1 MDPQKRETIEQMMR
15 RDVASG
21 NIGVKIKMPGENNSD
36 ELNDIVNYAPT
47 SEYTTYET
55 GRRDD
60 AGNPIMSSDV
70 MDLMMTK
77 SYEPQKESD
86 WSVSNIVDAV
96 YTKLREN
103 FYDGSVQPVD
113 FDNPYY
119 TQGMTAPPEPITG
132 KDLIKGVMPDSFQA
146 SKLYADYFY
155 GEDEKREQIK
165 KAHDLTGIRA
175 ETIANDPDVWEKVMK
190 IVQRAEKL
198 KKVPGMLD
206 ANGDLN
212 MRRVYEAMPYL
223 KEIVEKRGTNEAVMM
238 LNNAE
243 GLQTVNDAYSN
254 EFMRFA
260 GSVATGVE
268 RGYYNI
274 RKQMTYANAMIGRRK
289 LTEDE
294 QNWITALDKKKD
306 ELPEYSY
313 GGVGQTVGAMIGGAA
328 ENIPMIA
335 SAQGIGAVAG
345 GITLAVTKNP
355 GAAANVG
362 RAAAIVVMGLEIG
375 GSQYEENLNKLDAK
389 GRAMYTPTQ
398 AAALSATQ
406 GLAEG
411 VIEQLALQKIAR
423 TIFGRGEAK
432 SLRDLYAGAGAKD
445 LALAAEGATA
455 NEAARTLIKERIL
468 GAAKAGAI
476 TFNTELQEEFAQQ
489 VSDMV
494 IENMAQMA
502 LKGDDAEISSVRQ
515 ILQKSTAAAIEAAP
529 SIMGFGLIGFGG
541 HVGAHTNTMLG
552 ARAHMENLI
561 KDRLYRSVNENQHL
575 MNTVEAVGD
584 NLKNVQE
591 LQGKAPDLVNEML
604 DSQNRRYGIET
615 TAVDIVSLNQEEGG
629 AELVQEIAAANN
641 ISAEE
646 LQACADGT
654 GMLPVKTSTL
664 QQMTANLDDGKRKA
678 LFQNITKSSDLFT
691 DKQAQHEAKIVK
703 EVLSAFQSK
712 TEEEVGDSV
721 DRYVESA
728 FAEHE
733 HRALARDI
741 LLADV
746 NHPAAEIK
754 RRMNRLDSDLAELT
768 AVQNDGSAE
777 AAEYLAQIQP
787 EIEKINAQKDALEA
801 VAGAIKGLQPGDVV
815 ATAELSPEARSVYHE
830 LAGQLGGAKSKKA
843 RTAAR
848 ASALLA
854 ARYADR
860 MAAIYSEVK
869 GEPYTAADYI
879 RDHLRVDAYADDQK
893 KEAAKKKAEIV
904 KGFIDENFPDANE
917 REMAVAATLQDAVS
931 PAKGWRTLYKD
942 IVSERDELLRPA
954 LDALDRGMGNGV
966 DIVPIDDDGR
976 GIRVSN
982 NEPWYRDFYKEHGR
996 APRKGELIDLAY
1008 LLTVGDSSAPQVEGW
1023 MPSSQEAVDAMQEAR
1038 AQLDE
1043 LNGYIHTLEN
1053 IKERMMQMDAVANS
1067 KFYQMSYWEKMALEK
1082 FNHRVVDIQFV
1093 EVDEKQALKSAF
1105 IGIRYDDNVYQIGDE
1120 LENSHDWP
1128 EGNWTE
1134 TELDGACA
1142 VDVMNFGGDYQDLD
1156 ELKEHAIEQ
1165 LNDSNEYLNENVYL
1179 ISGTSYEYGNDPNE
1193 VILRNPEVI
1202 GILKLVRWDE
1212 LSEEEQEQYRQRQ
1225 EETSDEVSTE
1235 QNTGLQFTYD
1245 GKDAGDL
1252 SGDVLEGLEWLDG
1265 WKNVHDTESLREKY
1279 NDLLASGERTVES
1292 DKKYLAHVNKALAM
1306 LEKNPNT
1313 TKEDFAKEFHP
1324 DSYIMST
1331 INYPSSDGLAADL
1344 VYEKEGI
1351 QKSIDMSQHRV
1362 DVLKKI
1368 DPDKLRWKE
1377 PETETFEQSAW
1388 HGSPYDFREFL
1399 LEMIDTG
1406 EGAQAHGWGL
1416 YTAQDRAVSEEY
1428 KEHLKENHK
1437 TLYTML
1443 YDGKPIADAPPEV
1456 QQALQA
1462 LEDNAHD
1469 VERMGAAAVI
1479 ARERKWHVREK
1490 ENWDG
1495 IVAEFDRPLALY
1507 EENPKVS
1514 MRELRASVPKHSNA
1528 GMTIDAAKP
1537 SEKGGRRTAADV
1549 VRALNMYRVM
1559 FVGYA
1564 RKEEV
1569 AIHALDSVD
1578 PEKVHLDV
1586 KRPVGK
1592 LYHVEIPDDDVLL
1605 DEQKSFDE
1613 QTKFVQ
1619 EKLEE
1624 MFSRADTY
1632 TLLSRLGKTD
1642 TRFDDLSGDYD
1653 DLLSMEDT
1661 LSRSD
1666 EVYEWQKEEAE
1677 ELRRTYEKNLVDLL
1691 DGATLPQVYL
1701 RRFKSGREIYQSISD
1716 VFSQLRG
1723 DKEAS
1728 LALNEVGIKGITYD
1742 GQRDGRCY
1750 VIFDDKA
1757 IQIIEKFN
1765 QEQAHGAKGN
1775 ITATL
1780 GGTQRLIS
1788 LMQAADQSTFMHE
1801 MAHNFLFDLEHIAEV
1816 APESRYAK
1824 DLAAIQ
1830 KWATWTKGAADE
1842 YVGTASAA
1850 EFRNREEKI
1859 LAAEKKGDAAEV
1871 ERLKREWM
1879 QERFARGF
1887 EEYLR
1892 SGEAPAQGLRAV
1904 FRRFKAWLTRI
1915 YKDVTGAGVRAS
1927 AEVEAIMARMI
1938 ATDEEIEAA
1947 AVVKRAQRLQKIDP
1961 ELLTADSAETMIQ
1974 WETEAKERA
1983 KETLLKE
1990 LIREMQGRDVD
2001 AHMKDYEA
2009 QLKVEMRENPVW
2021 QAEAVAETFGV
2032 GQVIASGYY
2041 PTVEAYEKAL
2051 KDAGGGFDAAYN
2063 RQMREERERY
2073 KAEMPNAETIAQ
2085 RAEELLASEEYTA
2098 RQTALEGELLN
2109 EYIKAYDNAPQRL
2122 KDAMIGVVRA
2132 LEREEDA
2139 PLEKA
2144 VTALK
2149 YAFRWQEKQ
2158 AKEIDDLR
2166 ALLSSAKESGEED
2179 RAKMREK
2186 FGEAFN
2192 RLKLSAAQ
2200 NLEAVRS
2207 LRDSAAG
2214 RVAAMRAYAQQH
2226 LEDAPIHEATNTR
2239 HWMRQ
2244 VQSAAKE
2251 AERHLT
2257 NMLRKNNGIEK
2268 EDTGDKDLAAARAA
2282 KTRQLAMEA
2291 MTHESVKLKRELDRL
2306 VKYFARREKNLANDK
2321 TAKIDGNHRYFIHHL
2336 MYVFDLRRSDGMPLM
2351 GDGVRSW
2358 PALMEELKNSNDG
2371 LDGVE
2376 IPDWLSSAATARDK
2390 QRKYTQLSMQEL
2402 RDLRM
2407 LIEFLYV
2414 TGRNKNTLLISG
2426 ENIDEVAARMYQN
2439 YEEHIGE
2446 QDGGKEAHA
2455 YMVQLLKPET
2465 MLKVIGGKSGAI
2477 VDYLYN
2483 TLFDAQEKKTEAL
2496 EKNAKR
2502 LEVIIG
2508 QYYTQKERRKAWSKK
2523 LGINLTDG
2531 TELTKEN
2538 VLSMALNWGN
2548 KGNRSRLVAGLSTK
2562 TPYTENDVEEIF
2574 AKTMTKKDWA
2584 FVQEIWD
2591 YLNEHG
2597 DAVNEVVEKTTGTPM
2612 KRVAPDEFTIEASTG
2627 EPLTIRGGYYPI
2639 RYDPKRSERAADQE
2653 LATVAESVGGAMAFG
2668 SGMGS
2673 TKNRANGAPLGRPLD
2688 LSLDVMYRHIDQQI
2702 HIATM
2707 RLACRDV
2714 YKLMSHSAVKEPILQ
2729 SLGKDAYDSL
2739 KRWVESVWQEP
2750 MNNNLYIE
2758 TKAEEWRANTVTAIM
2773 AFRVS
2778 TALLN
2783 ASNIMPMADRLGT
2796 ANAILAMLQY
2806 LRHPQRIRQFVLNDS
2821 AFMRNRAHNM
2831 DRDLNTKGK
2840 DVFGGK
2846 YSVRKFLVKYGTWLM
2861 EETDMLCSIPTY
2873 YWTYQERYNKEL
2885 IDGADEIIARERA
2898 HREAHEAVRSIFG
2911 SADSID
2917 RSAVQRSQSGLVK
2930 AFTPFFSFFNAQMN
2944 AVWEKYYAGRY
2955 DKHKT
2960 NFVERYSA
2968 FVRSYLF
2975 RFVAMAAIETV
2986 IRQSLEAISAG
2997 SGDKKDKD
3005 EWYRKFLK
3013 QWAANSIGSV
3023 ASGFPVINMAGE
3035 IVQGMITGKLQQG
3048 RNSGVVFAAVG
3059 RLTDPIQM
3067 AHSLQSDKSK
3077 IDAIDFGRAL
3087 TKGVAGTMYAVPD
3100 TLTDGFWNT
3109 ARFMTDNYRLNNP
3122 DDLREFIAKTILD
3135 KKLKQK

>member
-1 MDPQKRETIEQMMR
+1 MKPEEAAELHKRILSDAFNPET
-15 RDVASG
+15 AWYPY
-21 NIGVKIKMPGENNSD
+21 NPAYHNSD
-36 ELNDIVNYAPT
+36 ELNDIPNYAPT
-47 SEYTTYET
+47 SEYATYDT

-60 AGNPIMSSDV
+60 AGNPIMSSDL
-70 MDLMMTK
+70 MDSMMTK
-77 SYEPQKESD
+77 SYEPQKEPD
-86 WSVSNIVDAV
+86 WSVSNIADAV
-96 YTKLREN
+96 YTKLRDN

-119 TQGMTAPPEPITG
+119 TKDMTAPPEPITG
-132 KDLIKGVMPDSFQA
+132 KDLIKGAMPESFQA

-198 KKVPGMLD
+198 KKLPGMVD

-212 MRRVYEAMPYL
+212 MSRVYEAMPYL
-223 KEIVEKRGTNEAVMM
+223 REIVEKRGTNEAVMM
-238 LNNAE
+238 LQNAE

-274 RKQMTYANAMIGRRK
+274 RKQLTYANAMIGRRK

-294 QNWITALDKKKD
+294 QNWITALDKKKE

-313 GGVGQTVGAMIGGAA
+313 GGVGQAVGAMIGGAA

-355 GAAANVG
+355 GTAANVG
-362 RAAAIVVMGLEIG
+362 RAAAIAVMGLEIG
-375 GSQYEENLNKLDAK
+375 GSQYEENLSKLDAK

-502 LKGDDAEISSVRQ
+502 LKGDDAEISSVRK

-604 DSQNRRYGIET
+604 DSQNRRYGMET
-615 TAVDIVSLNQEEGG
+615 TSVDIVSLNQEEGG

-664 QQMTANLDDGKRKA
+664 QQMTTHLDESKRKA
-678 LFQNITKSSDLFT
+678 LFQNITKSSDLYT

-703 EVLSAFQSK
+703 EILGAFREK

-728 FAEHE
+728 FAEYE

-768 AVQNDGSAE
+768 AVQSDGGAE
-777 AAEYLAQIQP
+777 SAEYLAHIQP
-787 EIEKINAQKDALEA
+787 EIDKINAQKGALEA
-801 VAGAIKGLQPGDVV
+801 VAGTIKSLQPGDVV
-815 ATAELSPEARSVYHE
+815 ATAELSPEARGVYHE

-869 GEPYTAADYI
+869 GEPYTAADYM
-879 RDHLRVDAYADDQK
+879 REHLSVDAYADDQK

-966 DIVPIDDDGR
+966 DIVPVDDDGR

-996 APRKGELIDLAY
+996 VPRKGELIDLAY

-1023 MPSSQEAVDAMQEAR
+1023 MPSSQGAVDAMQEAR
-1038 AQLDE
+1038 AELDE

-1053 IKERMMQMDAVANS
+1053 IKERMMQMDTAVLNQEETVSSDQKLEVDTIAWGRQVDAFMSMPDKNS
-1067 KFYQMSYWEKMALEK
+1067 MRVYKIMETPLVFSLLNDQGFHVHLGRDIAISHAMLWKVLREKEVKGKSHGHALEMTPEIVK
-1082 FNHRVVDIQFV
+1082 ELPR
-1093 EVDEKQALKSAF
+1093 ALA
-1105 IGIRYDDNVYQIGDE
+1105 
-1120 LENSHDWP
+1120 
-1128 EGNWTE
+1128 
-1134 TELDGACA
+1134 
-1142 VDVMNFGGDYQDLD
+1142 
-1156 ELKEHAIEQ
+1156 
-1165 LNDSNEYLNENVYL
+1165 
-1179 ISGTSYEYGNDPNE
+1179 DPIM
-1193 VILRNPEVI
+1193 ILRNRKGDDPSAP
-1202 GILKLVRWDE
+1202 ILP
-1212 LSEEEQEQYRQRQ
+1212 
-1225 EETSDEVSTE
+1225 DEVVAVVDLQDKNGSTAIVPIVLKE
-1235 QNTGLQFTYD
+1235 RNGKYMLKTFF
-1245 GKDAGDL
+1245 GKDDPTWFQKRMML
-1252 SGDVLEGLEWLDG
+1252 GDVLYAHKKRALD
-1265 WKNVHDTESLREKY
+1265 WV
-1279 NDLLASGERTVES
+1279 
-1292 DKKYLAHVNKALAM
+1292 KAIQRHEAPGRFTLQ
-1306 LEKNPNT
+1306 
-1313 TKEDFAKEFHP
+1313 
-1324 DSYIMST
+1324 DSFFKSIST
-1331 INYPSSDGLAADL
+1331 DADL
-1344 VYEKEGI
+1344 VKARADNEG
-1351 QKSIDMSQHRV
+1351 
-1362 DVLKKI
+1362 
-1368 DPDKLRWKE
+1368 
-1377 PETETFEQSAW
+1377 FYQSAW
-1388 HGSPYDFREFL
+1388 HGTPHDFREFL
-1399 LEMIDTG
+1399 LEMIGTG

-1416 YTAQDRAVSEEY
+1416 YFAQDRKVSQGY
-1428 KEHLKENHK
+1428 KERLSVKGI
-1437 TLYTML
+1437 T
-1443 YDGKPIADAPPEV
+1443 YDGKDVSEFPYHIRSELNDIK
-1456 QQALQA
+1456 
-1462 LEDNAHD
+1462 NNKGAH
-1469 VERMGAAAVI
+1469 
-1479 ARERKWHVREK
+1479 
-1490 ENWDG
+1490 
-1495 IVAEFDRPLALY
+1495 
-1507 EENPKVS
+1507 
-1514 MRELRASVPKHSNA
+1514 
-1528 GMTIDAAKP
+1528 TIDEYLQKRI
-1537 SEKGGRRTAADV
+1537 SS
-1549 VRALNMYRVM
+1549 LS
-1559 FVGYA
+1559 
-1564 RKEEV
+1564 EEV
-1569 AIHALDSVD
+1569 ADYEKQLAILQRAMDFCDEHPRDPALGNTEFWKILDDFNEDDKRVAHQRLAAKQAFQE
-1578 PEKVHLDV
+1578 EKVPLREAYNVIQDVYMGWTGLVSTEREALQWLKNLDV
-1586 KRPVGK
+1586 DK
-1592 LYHVEIPDDDVLL
+1592 LEIKKLGSLFEVEIPDDDVLL
-1605 DEQKSFDE
+1605 DEQKPFDK
-1613 QTKFVQ
+1613 QPKFVQ

-1624 MFSRADTY
+1624 LFADSDRKQKEH
-1632 TLLSRLGKTD
+1632 LAESIRRSEERIK
-1642 TRFDDLSGDYD
+1642 DYD
-1653 DLLSMEDT
+1653 LVLNENASIEERQAAT
-1661 LSRSD
+1661 ERLIQSGV
-1666 EVYEWQKEEAE
+1666 VYEVPLERALDPEYRRDF
-1677 ELRRTYEKNLVDLL
+1677 EL
-1691 DGATLPQVYL
+1691 
-1701 RRFKSGREIYQSISD
+1701 GRENAEYYKEGYEEKLKNYETILKTYRNGGALYESLSSSLGSD
-1716 VFSQLRG
+1716 
-1723 DKEAS
+1723 KAAS
-1728 LALNEVGIKGITYD
+1728 LALNEVGIKGIAYD

-1750 VIFDDKA
+1750 VIFDDQA
-1757 IQIIEKFN
+1757 IQIIEKYN
-1765 QEQAHGAKGN
+1765 QDHTHGAKGN
-1775 ITATL
+1775 ITATH
-1780 GGTQRLIS
+1780 GGMHRLIS
-1788 LMQAADQSTFMHE
+1788 LMESADQSTFMHE
-1801 MAHNFLFDLEHIAEV
+1801 MAHNFLFDMEHLAEI

-1824 DLAAIQ
+1824 DLATIQ
-1830 KWATWTKGAADE
+1830 NWASWTKGAADE

-1859 LAAEKKGDAAEV
+1859 LAAEKKGDAAET

-1892 SGEAPAQGLRAV
+1892 SGEAPAQGLRSV

-1947 AVVKRAQRLQKIDP
+1947 AVIKRAQRLQKIDP
-1961 ELLTADSAETMIQ
+1961 ELLNADSAETMIQ

-1990 LIREMQGRDVD
+1990 LIREMQGRNVD
-2001 AHMKDYEA
+2001 AHMEEYEA
-2009 QLKVEMRENPVW
+2009 QLKAEMRENPVW

-2041 PTVEAYEKAL
+2041 PTAEAYEKAL

-2085 RAEELLASEEYTA
+2085 RAEEALASQEYSA

-2122 KDAMIGVVRA
+2122 KDAMIGVARA

-2158 AKEIDDLR
+2158 AQEIDDLR
-2166 ALLSSAKESGEED
+2166 ALLASAKESGEED

-2226 LEDAPIHEATNTR
+2226 LENAPIHEATNTR

-2251 AERHLT
+2251 TERHLT

-2268 EDTGDKDLAAARAA
+2268 EDTGDKDLAAARTA

-2291 MTHESVKLKRELDRL
+2291 MTHESVKLKRELDRM

-2321 TAKIDGNHRYFIHHL
+2321 TGKIDGNHRYFIHHL
-2336 MYVFDLRRSDGMPLM
+2336 LYVFGLRRSDGVPFM
-2351 GDGVRSW
+2351 GEGARSW
-2358 PALMEELKNSNDG
+2358 SELMQEIKDSNDG
-2371 LDGVE
+2371 FDDVD
-2376 IPDWLSSAATARDK
+2376 IPEWLTSAATSRDT
-2390 QRKYTQLSMQEL
+2390 QRKYTELSMQEL

-2407 LIEFLYV
+2407 LVEYLYV
-2414 TGRNKNTLLISG
+2414 TGRNKNTLLTSG

-2496 EKNAKR
+2496 EENAKR

-2508 QYYTQKERRKAWSKK
+2508 QYYTQKDRRKAWSKK

-2548 KGNRSRLVAGLSTK
+2548 EGNRSRLVAGLSTK
-2562 TPYTENDVEEIF
+2562 TPYMEKDVEEIF

-2597 DAVNEVVEKTTGTPM
+2597 DAVNEIVEKSAGTPM
-2612 KRVAPDEFTIEASTG
+2612 KRVAPDEFTIEVSTG
-2627 EPLTIRGGYYPI
+2627 EELTIRGGYYPI

-2714 YKLMSHSAVKEPILQ
+2714 YKLLNHSAVKEPILQ
-2729 SLGKDAYDSL
+2729 TLGKDAYDSL
-2739 KRWVESVWQEP
+2739 KRWVENTWQEP

-2796 ANAILAMLQY
+2796 VNAIQAMLQY

-2840 DVFGGK
+2840 DIFGGK
-2846 YSVRKFLVKYGTWLM
+2846 NSVRKCLIKYGTWLM
-2861 EETDMLCSIPTY
+2861 EETDMLCSVPTY
-2873 YWTYQERYNKEL
+2873 YWTYQGRYNKEVA
-2885 IDGADEIIARERA
+2885 DGTDEIIARERA

-2955 DKHKT
+2955 DKHKSS
-2960 NFVERYSA
+2960 FVERYSG

-2975 RFVAMAAIETV
+2975 RFVAMAAIETM
-2986 IRQSLEAISAG
+2986 IRQSLEAVSAG

-3005 EWYRKFLK
+3005 EWYKKFLK
-3013 QWAANSIGSV
+3013 QWAANSLGSV
-3023 ASGFPVINMAGE
+3023 ASGFPVINMVGE
-3035 IVQGMITGKLQQG
+3035 IAQGMITGKLQQG

-3067 AHSLQSDKSK
+3067 AYSLQSDKSK

-3087 TKGVAGTMYAVPD
+3087 TKGIAGTMYAVPD

>member
-36 ELNDIVNYAPT
+36 ELNDITNYAPT
-47 SEYTTYET
+47 SAYTTYDT
-55 GRRDD
+55 GRRDE

-96 YTKLREN
+96 YTKLWEN
-103 FYDGSVQPVD
+103 FYDGSVHPVD

-132 KDLIKGVMPDSFQA
+132 KDLIKGVMPESFQA

-175 ETIANDPDVWEKVMK
+175 ETIANDPEVWEKVMK

-306 ELPEYSY
+306 ELPKYSY

-362 RAAAIVVMGLEIG
+362 RAAAIAVMGLEIG

-423 TIFGRGEAK
+423 TIFGRGDAK
-432 SLRDLYAGAGAKD
+432 TLRDLYVGAGAKD
-445 LALAAEGATA
+445 LTLAAEGVAA
-455 NEAARTLIKERIL
+455 NEAARTLIKDRIL

-489 VSDMV
+489 ASDIV

-502 LKGDDAEISSVRQ
+502 LKGDDAEVSSVSK

-615 TAVDIVSLNQEEGG
+615 TTVDIVSLNQEEGG

-712 TEEEVGDSV
+712 TEEEVGDFV

-728 FAEHE
+728 FAEHD

-754 RRMNRLDSDLAELT
+754 RRMNRLDADLTELT
-768 AVQNDGSAE
+768 AVQNGGSAE
-777 AAEYLAQIQP
+777 AAEHLAQIRP

-815 ATAELSPEARSVYHE
+815 ATAELSPDARSVYHE

-843 RTAAR
+843 RAAAR

-869 GEPYTAADYI
+869 GEPYTAADYM

-942 IVSERDELLRPA
+942 IVADRDELLRPA

-966 DIVPIDDDGR
+966 DIIQNGEDGR

-996 APRKGELIDLAY
+996 PPRKGELIDLAY

-1023 MPSSQEAVDAMQEAR
+1023 MPSSQEDVDAMQEAR

-1053 IKERMMQMDAVANS
+1053 IKERMMQMDVVAGSVYAQSTSVPSEQKDAVRKQYEGTVQWMKAPNGKATNLTEDQWLTVRTPAFKSWFGDWENDPANAS
-1067 KFYQMSYWEKMALEK
+1067 KVIDENGEPL
-1082 FNHRVVDIQFV
+1082 VVYHGTP
-1093 EVDEKQALKSAF
+1093 L
-1105 IGIRYDDNVYQIGDE
+1105 
-1120 LENSHDWP
+1120 
-1128 EGNWTE
+1128 
-1134 TELDGACA
+1134 
-1142 VDVMNFGGDYQDLD
+1142 GGFDTFKRQQNYFTSMKWYADRYQDESTSSNFVPDKHENPGKKMTYALFLNIRKPFDTRNRKERKIFEKEFYRQWGYGAPLSDKGLPDWTDGDDLQEFFEENGYDYDGLLLD
-1156 ELKEHAIEQ
+1156 EGGIPDNHGG
-1165 LNDSNEYLNENVYL
+1165 V
-1179 ISGTSYEYGNDPNE
+1179 ISRGISY
-1193 VILRNPEVI
+1193 V
-1202 GILKLVRWDE
+1202 
-1212 LSEEEQEQYRQRQ
+1212 
-1225 EETSDEVSTE
+1225 
-1235 QNTGLQFTYD
+1235 
-1245 GKDAGDL
+1245 
-1252 SGDVLEGLEWLDG
+1252 
-1265 WKNVHDTESLREKY
+1265 
-1279 NDLLASGERTVES
+1279 
-1292 DKKYLAHVNKALAM
+1292 
-1306 LEKNPNT
+1306 
-1313 TKEDFAKEFHP
+1313 
-1324 DSYIMST
+1324 
-1331 INYPSSDGLAADL
+1331 
-1344 VYEKEGI
+1344 
-1351 QKSIDMSQHRV
+1351 
-1362 DVLKKI
+1362 
-1368 DPDKLRWKE
+1368 
-1377 PETETFEQSAW
+1377 TFESNQIKSVDNNGAFSADDANIYHQSAW

-1399 LEMIDTG
+1399 LSAIGTG

-1416 YTAQDRAVSEEY
+1416 YFAQNRRTSEEY
-1428 KEHLKENHK
+1428 KKRLAKITQE
-1437 TLYTML
+1437 YYA
-1443 YDGKPIADAPPEV
+1443 YDGKGYNEYDYKDPIS
-1456 QQALQA
+1456 QALS
-1462 LEDNAHD
+1462 LFKNRGGLSTD
-1469 VERMGAAAVI
+1469 GKII
-1479 ARERKWHVREK
+1479 AENLSTFIKESRAKAKRFEK
-1490 ENWDG
+1490 LASELG
-1495 IVAEFDRPLALY
+1495 IVIEAYEKNPNITFADLY
-1507 EENPKVS
+1507 KVS
-1514 MRELRASVPKHSNA
+1514 KSRTVKAIMKEVPPH
-1528 GMTIDAAKP
+1528 
-1537 SEKGGRRTAADV
+1537 KGKKSPAVEDV
-1549 VRALNMYRVM
+1549 VAKLRRREELAEQDTDMYEGHVAL
-1559 FVGYA
+1559 F
-1564 RKEEV
+1564 KL
-1569 AIHALDSVD
+1569 LDPKKISF
-1578 PEKVHLDV
+1578 EKRRGSLF
-1586 KRPVGK
+1586 K
-1592 LYHVEIPDDDVLL
+1592 VEIPDEDVLL
-1605 DEQKSFDE
+1605 DEQKTMKEQPPKVQKAFKKLIKSLNAKEADKLLAALGYDIRNDRYHAVSAEKGRLSHLIGAPRAAGRGARFVTTILLEHGYTKEDIARFKADKEAGEQETQKLRAKYKERMDSLDEELLSFANEYIDDSLDE
-1613 QTKFVQ
+1613 NTGEELYRAL
-1619 EKLEE
+1619 EKL
-1624 MFSRADTY
+1624 
-1632 TLLSRLGKTD
+1632 
-1642 TRFDDLSGDYD
+1642 
-1653 DLLSMEDT
+1653 
-1661 LSRSD
+1661 
-1666 EVYEWQKEEAE
+1666 YESPKA
-1677 ELRRTYEKNLVDLL
+1677 
-1691 DGATLPQVYL
+1691 
-1701 RRFKSGREIYQSISD
+1701 
-1716 VFSQLRG
+1716 
-1723 DKEAS
+1723 AS
-1728 LALNEVGIKGITYD
+1728 LALNEIGIKGITYD
-1742 GQRDGRCY
+1742 GRRDGRCF
-1750 VIFDDKA
+1750 VIFDDQA

-1775 ITATL
+1775 ITATH
-1780 GGTQRLIS
+1780 GGMHRLIS
-1788 LMQAADQSTFMHE
+1788 LMESADQSTFMHE
-1801 MAHNFLFDLEHIAEV
+1801 MAHNFLFDMEHLAEI

-1830 KWATWTKGAADE
+1830 NWTSWTKGAADE

-1850 EFRNREEKI
+1850 EFRAREEKI
-1859 LAAEKKGDAAEV
+1859 LAAEKKGDAVEA

-1961 ELLTADSAETMIQ
+1961 ELMTADSAETMIQ

-2073 KAEMPNAETIAQ
+2073 KTEMPNAELIAQ
-2085 RAEELLASEEYTA
+2085 RAEEVLASEEYTA

-2122 KDAMIGVVRA
+2122 KNAMIGVARA
-2132 LEREEDA
+2132 LERGEDA

-2158 AKEIDDLR
+2158 TQEIDALR

-2186 FGEAFN
+2186 FGEAFD

-2207 LRDSAAG
+2207 LRDSAKG
-2214 RVAAMRAYAQQH
+2214 RVATMRAYAQQH
-2226 LEDAPIHEATNTR
+2226 LENAPIHEATNTR

-2351 GDGVRSW
+2351 GDGARSW
-2358 PALMEELKNSNDG
+2358 TALMEELKNSNDG

-2407 LIEFLYV
+2407 FIEFLYV
-2414 TGRNKNTLLISG
+2414 TGRNKNTLLTSG
-2426 ENIDEVAARMYQN
+2426 ENVDEVAARMYQN

-2531 TELTKEN
+2531 TELTQEN

-2548 KGNRSRLVAGLSTK
+2548 EGNRSRLVAGLSTK
-2562 TPYTENDVEEIF
+2562 TPYTENDVEGIF
-2574 AKTMTKKDWA
+2574 AKTMTKKDWV

-2597 DAVNEVVEKTTGTPM
+2597 DAVNEVVEKSAGTPM

-2627 EPLTIRGGYYPI
+2627 ELLTIRGGYYPI

-2668 SGMGS
+2668 AGMGS

-2714 YKLMSHSAVKEPILQ
+2714 YKLMNHSAVKESILQ
-2729 SLGKDAYDSL
+2729 SLGKDAYESL

-2796 ANAILAMLQY
+2796 ANAIQAILQY

-2846 YSVRKFLVKYGTWLM
+2846 NSVRKFLVKYGTWLM

-2885 IDGADEIIARERA
+2885 IDGTDEIIARERA

-2986 IRQSLEAISAG
+2986 IRQSLEAVSAG

-3087 TKGVAGTMYAVPD
+3087 TKGVAGTIYAVPD

>member
-1 MDPQKRETIEQMMR
+1 MDPQKRAEIEQMMR

-47 SEYTTYET
+47 SEYTIYDT

-86 WSVSNIVDAV
+86 WSVSNIADAV
-96 YTKLREN
+96 YTKLRDN

-119 TQGMTAPPEPITG
+119 TKDMTAPPEPITG
-132 KDLIKGVMPDSFQA
+132 KDLIKGAMPESFQA

-198 KKVPGMLD
+198 KKLPGMVD

-212 MRRVYEAMPYL
+212 MSRVYEAMPYL
-223 KEIVEKRGTNEAVMM
+223 REIVEKHGTNEAVMM
-238 LNNAE
+238 LQNAE
-243 GLQTVNDAYSN
+243 GLRTVGDAYNN
-254 EFMRFA
+254 EFTRFA

-274 RKQMTYANAMIGRRK
+274 RKQLTYANAMIGRRK

-294 QNWITALDKKKD
+294 QNWITALDKKKE

-313 GGVGQTVGAMIGGAA
+313 GGVGQAVGAMIGGAA

-362 RAAAIVVMGLEIG
+362 RAAAIAVMGLEIG
-375 GSQYEENLNKLDAK
+375 GSQYEENLSKLDAK

-432 SLRDLYAGAGAKD
+432 SLRDLYVGAGAKD

-604 DSQNRRYGIET
+604 DSQNRRYGMET
-615 TAVDIVSLNQEEGG
+615 TSVDIVSLNQEEGG

-664 QQMTANLDDGKRKA
+664 QQMTTHLDESKRKA
-678 LFQNITKSSDLFT
+678 LFQNITKSSDLYT

-703 EVLSAFQSK
+703 EILGAFREK

-768 AVQNDGSAE
+768 AVQSDGGAE
-777 AAEYLAQIQP
+777 SAEYLAQIQP
-787 EIEKINAQKDALEA
+787 EIDKINAQKGALEA
-801 VAGAIKGLQPGDVV
+801 VAGTIKSLQPGDVV
-815 ATAELSPEARSVYHE
+815 ATAELSPEARGAYHE
-830 LAGQLGGAKSKKA
+830 LAGQLGDAKSKKA

-860 MAAIYSEVK
+860 MAKVYSEVK
-869 GEPYTAADYI
+869 GEPYTAADYM
-879 RDHLRVDAYADDQK
+879 REHLRVDARADDK
-893 KEAAKKKAEIV
+893 KREAAKKKAEVV
-904 KGFIDENFPDANE
+904 KDFIDTHFPDAAE
-917 REMAVAATLQDAVS
+917 REMAVIATMQDAVS

-942 IVSERDELLRPA
+942 FVAERDELLRPA
-954 LDALDRGMGNGV
+954 MDALGRGMGNGV

-982 NEPWYRDFYKEHGR
+982 NEPWYQDFYKENGR
-996 APRKGELIDLAY
+996 APRKSELMDLAY
-1008 LLTVGDSSAPQVEGW
+1008 LLTVGDSSAPRVENW
-1023 MPSSQEAVDAMQEAR
+1023 MPSSQEDVDAMQGAK
-1038 AQLDE
+1038 AHLDE
-1043 LNGYIHTLEN
+1043 LNSYIHTLEN
-1053 IKERMMQMDAVANS
+1053 IKERMMQMDS
-1067 KFYQMSYWEKMALEK
+1067 EAL
-1082 FNHRVVDIQFV
+1082 NQ
-1093 EVDEKQALKSAF
+1093 DEAQT
-1105 IGIRYDDNVYQIGDE
+1105 GV
-1120 LENSHDWP
+1120 
-1128 EGNWTE
+1128 
-1134 TELDGACA
+1134 
-1142 VDVMNFGGDYQDLD
+1142 FGGREKAIAVREIRNLVPLEVVLTGKPLD
-1156 ELKEHAIEQ
+1156 KKAAEAVFSTFGEVENPRYGTYATFPKSMVGKIIKHRGLDVSQMLTDIPRLFSSSVLALVEPEYKKEGHKEHPNILAYHHYV
-1165 LNDSNEYLNENVYL
+1165 NKFTAD
-1179 ISGTSYEYGNDPNE
+1179 GT
-1193 VILRNPEVI
+1193 
-1202 GILKLVRWDE
+1202 
-1212 LSEEEQEQYRQRQ
+1212 
-1225 EETSDEVSTE
+1225 
-1235 QNTGLQFTYD
+1235 TYYIRF
-1245 GKDAGDL
+1245 
-1252 SGDVLEGLEWLDG
+1252 
-1265 WKNVHDTESLREKY
+1265 SLREEK
-1279 NDLLASGERTVES
+1279 T
-1292 DKKYLAHVNKALAM
+1292 
-1306 LEKNPNT
+1306 KNPAKPSAKRILHSTGISDIRIYEENKKDVSSQRIRVSDPGEESKT
-1313 TKEDFAKEFHP
+1313 SFVDHRLAELFDFVKDIPTDENA
-1324 DSYIMST
+1324 
-1331 INYPSSDGLAADL
+1331 
-1344 VYEKEGI
+1344 
-1351 QKSIDMSQHRV
+1351 
-1362 DVLKKI
+1362 
-1368 DPDKLRWKE
+1368 
-1377 PETETFEQSAW
+1377 ETLEQSAW
-1388 HGSPYDFREFL
+1388 HGTQYDFREFL
-1399 LEMIDTG
+1399 LEMIGAG
-1406 EGAQAHGWGL
+1406 EGRQAHGWGL
-1416 YTAQDRAVSEEY
+1416 Y
-1428 KEHLKENHK
+1428 L
-1437 TLYTML
+1437 
-1443 YDGKPIADAPPEV
+1443 
-1456 QQALQA
+1456 
-1462 LEDNAHD
+1462 
-1469 VERMGAAAVI
+1469 
-1479 ARERKWHVREK
+1479 
-1490 ENWDG
+1490 
-1495 IVAEFDRPLALY
+1495 
-1507 EENPKVS
+1507 
-1514 MRELRASVPKHSNA
+1514 
-1528 GMTIDAAKP
+1528 
-1537 SEKGGRRTAADV
+1537 SEKREAASS
-1549 VRALNMYRVM
+1549 Y
-1559 FVGYA
+1559 G
-1564 RKEEV
+1564 
-1569 AIHALDSVD
+1569 
-1578 PEKVHLDV
+1578 
-1586 KRPVGK
+1586 GK
-1592 LYHVEIPDDDVLL
+1592 LYHVDIPDNDVLI
-1605 DEQKSFDE
+1605 DEQKTYDAQPAKVRKSLGKLVHGLTLE
-1613 QTKFVQ
+1613 Q
-1619 EKLEE
+1619 LENWGDV
-1624 MFSRADTY
+1624 R
-1632 TLLSRLGKTD
+1632 RLGKEKIVAEI
-1642 TRFDDLSGDYD
+1642 
-1653 DLLSMEDT
+1653 MDT
-1661 LSRSD
+1661 LSESD
-1666 EVYEWQKEEAE
+1666 GMNIYG
-1677 ELRRTYEKNLVDLL
+1677 TISDLVD
-1691 DGATLPQVYL
+1691 GQ
-1701 RRFKSGREIYQSISD
+1701 Q
-1716 VFSQLRG
+1716 
-1723 DKEAS
+1723 EAS
-1728 LALNEVGIKGITYD
+1728 ELLNQYGIKGITYHD
-1742 GQRDGRCY
+1742 EQSGRGF
-1750 VIFDDKA
+1750 VIFGDKA
-1757 IQIIEKFN
+1757 ISIIEKFN
-1765 QEQAHGAKGN
+1765 QEHARETKGN
-1775 ITATL
+1775 ITATYE
-1780 GGTQRLIS
+1780 GARRLIS
-1788 LMQAADQSTFMHE
+1788 LMQSADQSTFMHE
-1801 MAHNFLFDLEHIAEV
+1801 MAHNFLFDLEHIAEI

-1824 DLAAIQ
+1824 DLVAIQ
-1830 KWATWTKGAADE
+1830 KWASWKKDAADE
-1842 YVGTASAA
+1842 YAGTASAA

-1859 LAAEKKGDAAEV
+1859 LAAEKKGDTAEV

-1938 ATDEEIEAA
+1938 ATDGEIEAA

-1961 ELLTADSAETMIQ
+1961 ELLNADSAETMIQ

-2001 AHMKDYEA
+2001 AHMEEYEA
-2009 QLKVEMRENPVW
+2009 QLKAEMRENPVW

-2032 GQVIASGYY
+2032 GQVITSGYY
-2041 PTVEAYEKAL
+2041 PTAEAYEKAL

-2063 RQMREERERY
+2063 RQVREERERY
-2073 KAEMPNAETIAQ
+2073 KTEMPNAETIAQ
-2085 RAEELLASEEYTA
+2085 RAEEVLASQEYTA

-2122 KDAMIGVVRA
+2122 KDAMIGVARA

-2158 AKEIDDLR
+2158 AKEIEDLR
-2166 ALLSSAKESGEED
+2166 MLLSASKEAGEED
-2179 RAKMREK
+2179 RTKMREK

-2214 RVAAMRAYAQQH
+2214 RVAAMRVYAQQH
-2226 LEDAPIHEATNTR
+2226 LENAPIHEATNTR

-2268 EDTGDKDLAAARAA
+2268 EDKGDKDLAAARTA

-2291 MTHESVKLKRELDRL
+2291 MTHESVKLKRELDRM

-2321 TAKIDGNHRYFIHHL
+2321 TGKIDGNHRYFIHHL
-2336 MYVFDLRRSDGMPLM
+2336 LYVFGLRRSDGVPLM
-2351 GDGVRSW
+2351 GEGARSW
-2358 PALMEELKNSNDG
+2358 SELMQEIKDSNDG
-2371 LDGVE
+2371 FDGVD
-2376 IPDWLSSAATARDK
+2376 IPEWLTSAATSRDT
-2390 QRKYTQLSMQEL
+2390 QRKYTELSMQEL

-2407 LIEFLYV
+2407 LVEYLYV
-2414 TGRNKNTLLISG
+2414 TGRNKNTLLTSG

-2446 QDGGKEAHA
+2446 QDGGKEAHT

-2465 MLKVIGGKSGAI
+2465 MLKVIGGKSGVI

-2508 QYYTQKERRKAWSKK
+2508 QYYTQNERRKAWGKK
-2523 LGINLTDG
+2523 IGIALTDG

-2548 KGNRSRLVAGLSTK
+2548 EGNRSRLVAGLSTK
-2562 TPYTENDVEEIF
+2562 TPYIEKDVEEIF

-2597 DAVNEVVEKTTGTPM
+2597 DAVNEVVEKSAGTPM

-2627 EPLTIRGGYYPI
+2627 ELLTIRGGYYPI

-2714 YKLMSHSAVKEPILQ
+2714 YKLLNHSAVKKPILQ
-2729 SLGKDAYDSL
+2729 TLGKDAYDSL
-2739 KRWVESVWQEP
+2739 KRWVENTWQEP

-2796 ANAILAMLQY
+2796 VNAIQAMLQY

-2840 DVFGGK
+2840 DIFGGK
-2846 YSVRKFLVKYGTWLM
+2846 NSVRKCLIKYGTWLM
-2861 EETDMLCSIPTY
+2861 EETDMLCSVPTY
-2873 YWTYQERYNKEL
+2873 YWTYQERYNREVA
-2885 IDGADEIIARERA
+2885 DGTDEIIARERA

-2911 SADSID
+2911 SADAID

-2955 DKHKT
+2955 DKHKSS
-2960 NFVERYSA
+2960 FVERYSG

-2975 RFVAMAAIETV
+2975 RFVAMAAIETM
-2986 IRQSLEAISAG
+2986 IRQSLEAVSAG

-3005 EWYRKFLK
+3005 EWYKKFLK
-3013 QWAANSIGSV
+3013 QWAANSLGSV
-3023 ASGFPVINMAGE
+3023 ASGFPVINMVGE
-3035 IVQGMITGKLQQG
+3035 IAQGMITGKLQQG

-3067 AHSLQSDKSK
+3067 AYSLQSDKSK

-3087 TKGVAGTMYAVPD
+3087 TKGIAGTMYAVPD

-3109 ARFMTDNYRLNNP
+3109 ARFMKDNYRLNNP

>member
-1 MDPQKRETIEQMMR
+1 MDPQKRTEIEQMMR

-36 ELNDIVNYAPT
+36 ELNDITNYAPT
-47 SEYTTYET
+47 SAYTTYDT
-55 GRRDD
+55 GRRDE

-70 MDLMMTK
+70 MDLMMSQ
-77 SYEPQKESD
+77 SYEPPKESD
-86 WSVSNIVDAV
+86 WSVSNIADSV
-96 YTKLREN
+96 YTMLRDR
-103 FYDGSVQPVD
+103 FHDGSVEPVD

-119 TQGMTAPPEPITG
+119 TKDMTAPPEPITG
-132 KDLIKGVMPDSFQA
+132 KDLIKGAMPDSFQA

-165 KAHDLTGIRA
+165 KAHDLTGIRV

-238 LNNAE
+238 LQNAE
-243 GLQTVNDAYSN
+243 GLRTVDDAYSN
-254 EFMRFA
+254 EYTRFW
-260 GSVATGVE
+260 GSVQTGLK
-268 RGYYNI
+268 RGGYNI
-274 RKQMTYANAMIGRRK
+274 LKQFTHAKAMIGRRK
-289 LTEDE
+289 LTESE
-294 QNWITALDKKKD
+294 NEYVAYLEKQKE
-306 ELPEYSY
+306 ELPDYSY
-313 GGVGQTVGAMIGGAA
+313 GGVGQAVGSMIGSAA

-362 RAAAIVVMGLEIG
+362 RAAAIAVMGLEIG
-375 GSQYEENLNKLDAK
+375 GSQYEENLNKLDAN

-423 TIFGRGEAK
+423 TIFGRGDAK

-494 IENMAQMA
+494 IENMAQMTI
-502 LKGDDAEISSVRQ
+502 KGDDAEISSVRQ

-529 SIMGFGLIGFGG
+529 STMGFGLIGFGG
-541 HVGAHTNTMLG
+541 HVGAHTRPMLN
-552 ARAHMENLI
+552 ARSHMENLI

-604 DSQNRRYGIET
+604 DSQNRRYGMET
-615 TAVDIVSLNQEEGG
+615 TSVDIISLNQEEGG

-728 FAEHE
+728 FAEHD

-754 RRMNRLDSDLAELT
+754 RRMNRLDADLTELT
-768 AVQNDGSAE
+768 AVQNDGSVE

-801 VAGAIKGLQPGDVV
+801 VAGTIKGLQPGDVV
-815 ATAELSPEARSVYHE
+815 ATAELSSEARSVYHE

-869 GEPYTAADYI
+869 GEPYTAADYM

-1008 LLTVGDSSAPQVEGW
+1008 LLTVGDSSAPQVDGW
-1023 MPSSQEAVDAMQEAR
+1023 MPSSQGAVDAMQEAR
-1038 AQLDE
+1038 AQLDD

-1067 KFYQMSYWEKMALEK
+1067 KFYQMFWSESEK
-1082 FNHRVVDIQFV
+1082 FNHRVVDIQFI
-1093 EVDEKQALKSAF
+1093 EVDEKQALKSPN
-1105 IGIRYDDNVYQIGDE
+1105 IGIRHDDNVYQLGDE

-1142 VDVMNFGGDYQDLD
+1142 IDVADSCSYDSLD
-1156 ELKEHAIEQ
+1156 ELKETAIRR

-1179 ISGTSYEYGNDPNE
+1179 ISGTSHEYGNDPNE

-1212 LSEEEQEQYRQRQ
+1212 LSEEEQEQYRKRQ
-1225 EETSDEVSTE
+1225 EEMSDEEAAEVDE
-1235 QNTGLQFTYD
+1235 VDEEHNKGFKFTYD
-1245 GKDAGDL
+1245 GKDAGEL
-1252 SGDVLEGLEWLDG
+1252 SGDILEALEILDRQP
-1265 WKNVHDTESLREKY
+1265 KAHDTESLREKY
-1279 NDLLASGERTVES
+1279 RERLVSGERTVEF
-1292 DKKYLAHVNKALAM
+1292 DKKQLANVNKAISM
-1306 LEKNPNT
+1306 LKKNPNT
-1313 TKEDFAKEFHP
+1313 TNEEFAKEFHP
-1324 DSYIMST
+1324 DSFIMST

-1368 DPDKLRWKE
+1368 DPDKLQWKE

-1399 LEMIDTG
+1399 LEMIGAG
-1406 EGAQAHGWGL
+1406 EGRQAH
-1416 YTAQDRAVSEEY
+1416 
-1428 KEHLKENHK
+1428 H
-1437 TLYTML
+1437 
-1443 YDGKPIADAPPEV
+1443 
-1456 QQALQA
+1456 
-1462 LEDNAHD
+1462 
-1469 VERMGAAAVI
+1469 
-1479 ARERKWHVREK
+1479 
-1490 ENWDG
+1490 
-1495 IVAEFDRPLALY
+1495 
-1507 EENPKVS
+1507 
-1514 MRELRASVPKHSNA
+1514 
-1528 GMTIDAAKP
+1528 
-1537 SEKGGRRTAADV
+1537 
-1549 VRALNMYRVM
+1549 
-1559 FVGYA
+1559 
-1564 RKEEV
+1564 
-1569 AIHALDSVD
+1569 
-1578 PEKVHLDV
+1578 
-1586 KRPVGK
+1586 
-1592 LYHVEIPDDDVLL
+1592 
-1605 DEQKSFDE
+1605 DEQ
-1613 QTKFVQ
+1613 
-1619 EKLEE
+1619 
-1624 MFSRADTY
+1624 
-1632 TLLSRLGKTD
+1632 
-1642 TRFDDLSGDYD
+1642 
-1653 DLLSMEDT
+1653 
-1661 LSRSD
+1661 
-1666 EVYEWQKEEAE
+1666 
-1677 ELRRTYEKNLVDLL
+1677 
-1691 DGATLPQVYL
+1691 
-1701 RRFKSGREIYQSISD
+1701 SGRG
-1716 VFSQLRG
+1716 F
-1723 DKEAS
+1723 
-1728 LALNEVGIKGITYD
+1728 
-1742 GQRDGRCY
+1742 

-1757 IQIIEKFN
+1757 IKIIEKFN

-1775 ITATL
+1775 ITATH
-1780 GGTQRLIS
+1780 GGMHRLIS
-1788 LMQAADQSTFMHE
+1788 LMESADQSTFMHE
-1801 MAHNFLFDLEHIAEV
+1801 MAHNFLFDMEHLAEIA
-1816 APESRYAK
+1816 PKSRYAK

-1859 LAAEKKGDAAEV
+1859 LAAEKKGDAAEA

-1892 SGEAPAQGLRAV
+1892 SGEAPAQGLRSV

-1927 AEVEAIMARMI
+1927 AEVEAVMARMI

-1961 ELLTADSAETMIQ
+1961 ELLTADSAETMIR

-1990 LIREMQGRDVD
+1990 LIREMEGRDID
-2001 AHMKDYEA
+2001 AHMKDYET
-2009 QLKVEMRENPVW
+2009 QLKAEMRENPIW

-2041 PTVEAYEKAL
+2041 PTAEAYEKAL

-2063 RQMREERERY
+2063 RHMREERERY

-2085 RAEELLASEEYTA
+2085 RAEEALASQEYSA

-2122 KDAMIGVVRA
+2122 KDAMIGVARA

-2158 AKEIDDLR
+2158 AQEIDDLR
-2166 ALLSSAKESGEED
+2166 ALLASAKESGEED

-2207 LRDSAAG
+2207 LRDSATG

-2226 LEDAPIHEATNTR
+2226 LETVPVHEATNTR

-2351 GDGVRSW
+2351 GDGARSW

-2371 LDGVE
+2371 LDGVD

-2414 TGRNKNTLLISG
+2414 TGRNKNTLLTSG

-2508 QYYTQKERRKAWSKK
+2508 QYYTQKERRKAWGKK
-2523 LGINLTDG
+2523 IGITLTDG

-2548 KGNRSRLVAGLSTK
+2548 EGNRSRLIAGLSTK
-2562 TPYTENDVEEIF
+2562 TPYTEHDIEEIF
-2574 AKTMTKKDWA
+2574 VKTMTKKDWA

-2597 DAVNEVVEKTTGTPM
+2597 DAVNEVVEKSTGTPM

-2627 EPLTIRGGYYPI
+2627 ETLTIRGGYYPI

-2714 YKLMSHSAVKEPILQ
+2714 YKLMNHSAVKEPILQ
-2729 SLGKDAYDSL
+2729 SLGKDAYESL

-2796 ANAILAMLQY
+2796 VNAIQAMLQY

-2840 DVFGGK
+2840 DIFGGK
-2846 YSVRKFLVKYGTWLM
+2846 NSVRKFLVKYGTWLM

-2885 IDGADEIIARERA
+2885 IDGTDEIIARERA

-2944 AVWEKYYAGRY
+2944 AVWEMYYAGRY

-2986 IRQSLEAISAG
+2986 IRQSLEAVSAG

>member
-36 ELNDIVNYAPT
+36 ELNDIVNYAST

-96 YTKLREN
+96 YTKLRDN

-132 KDLIKGVMPDSFQA
+132 KDLINGVMPESFQA

-175 ETIANDPDVWEKVMK
+175 ETIANDPEVWEKVMK

-260 GSVATGVE
+260 GSVAIGVE

-362 RAAAIVVMGLEIG
+362 RAAAIAVMGLEIG

-561 KDRLYRSVNENQHL
+561 KDRLYRSVNENQNL
-575 MNTVEAVGD
+575 INTVEAVGD

-604 DSQNRRYGIET
+604 DAQNRRYGMET
-615 TAVDIVSLNQEEGG
+615 TSVDIVSLNQEEGG

-664 QQMTANLDDGKRKA
+664 QQMTTNLDEGKRKA
-678 LFQNITKSSDLFT
+678 LFQNITKSSDLYT
-691 DKQAQHEAKIVK
+691 DKQVQHEAKIVK
-703 EVLSAFQSK
+703 EILGAFREK
-712 TEEEVGDSV
+712 TEVEVGDSV

-746 NHPAAEIK
+746 DHPGAEIR
-754 RRMNRLDSDLAELT
+754 RRMNRLDADLAEVMGTL
-768 AVQNDGSAE
+768 QNDGSAE
-777 AAEYLAQIQP
+777 SAEHLSHIQP
-787 EIEKINAQKDALEA
+787 EIDKINAQKEALEA
-801 VAGAIKGLQPGDVV
+801 VASTIKSLQPGDVV
-815 ATAELSPEARSVYHE
+815 ATAELSLEARGVYHE
-830 LAGQLGGAKSKKA
+830 LAGQLGDAKSKKA

-860 MAAIYSEVK
+860 MAAIYSEVT
-869 GEPYTAADYI
+869 GEPYTAADYMGE
-879 RDHLRVDAYADDQK
+879 HLSVDARVTQMDVEALHQ
-893 KEAAKKKAEIV
+893 EAANSKAVELERLRNTEPIV
-904 KGFIDENFPDANE
+904 VPISISEKEDGGKGIQN
-917 REMAVAATLQDAVS
+917 
-931 PAKGWRTLYKD
+931 
-942 IVSERDELLRPA
+942 A
-954 LDALDRGMGNGV
+954 LDAFAALYPNGV
-966 DIVPIDDDGR
+966 DVQTR
-976 GIRVSN
+976 
-982 NEPWYRDFYKEHGR
+982 
-996 APRKGELIDLAY
+996 
-1008 LLTVGDSSAPQVEGW
+1008 
-1023 MPSSQEAVDAMQEAR
+1023 
-1038 AQLDE
+1038 
-1043 LNGYIHTLEN
+1043 
-1053 IKERMMQMDAVANS
+1053 
-1067 KFYQMSYWEKMALEK
+1067 
-1082 FNHRVVDIQFV
+1082 
-1093 EVDEKQALKSAF
+1093 
-1105 IGIRYDDNVYQIGDE
+1105 IGDVRVNRRSIKDS
-1120 LENSHDWP
+1120 LTHFMYPAKFDTVTSLP
-1128 EGNWTE
+1128 EG
-1134 TELDGACA
+1134 LKIAAYIDSIP
-1142 VDVMNFGGDYQDLD
+1142 DV
-1156 ELKEHAIEQ
+1156 
-1165 LNDSNEYLNENVYL
+1165 
-1179 ISGTSYEYGNDPNE
+1179 
-1193 VILRNPEVI
+1193 
-1202 GILKLVRWDE
+1202 
-1212 LSEEEQEQYRQRQ
+1212 
-1225 EETSDEVSTE
+1225 
-1235 QNTGLQFTYD
+1235 D
-1245 GKDAGDL
+1245 GKDIMNHFLVYPIMYG
-1252 SGDVLEGLEWLDG
+1252 GGKKYV
-1265 WKNVHDTESLREKY
+1265 VCRVREKFDVKKLY
-1279 NDLLASGERTVES
+1279 VHGVFSEEDIKKRGNALSQTQPPAERVQ
-1292 DKKYLAHVNKALAM
+1292 LRGAALYDSIIADFF
-1306 LEKNPNT
+1306 NADNG
-1313 TKEDFAKEFHP
+1313 KE
-1324 DSYIMST
+1324 T
-1331 INYPSSDGLAADL
+1331 L
-1344 VYEKEGI
+1344 
-1351 QKSIDMSQHRV
+1351 
-1362 DVLKKI
+1362 
-1368 DPDKLRWKE
+1368 
-1377 PETETFEQSAW
+1377 EQSAW
-1388 HGSPYDFREFL
+1388 HGSPHDFDGFDL
-1399 LEMIDTG
+1399 GAIGTG
-1406 EGAQAHGWGL
+1406 EGAQVHGWGL
-1416 YTAQDRAVSEEY
+1416 YFAQNREVSQGY
-1428 KEHLKENHK
+1428 KERLTRKAGSRD
-1437 TLYTML
+1437 TVA
-1443 YDGKPIADAPPEV
+1443 YDGKPITEYTGELSE
-1456 QQALQA
+1456 ALK
-1462 LEDNAHD
+1462 LLKSINLYPGVD
-1469 VERMGAAAVI
+1469 VSAAIEGAVAST
-1479 ARERKWHVREK
+1479 EK
-1490 ENWDG
+1490 TAKRWKD
-1495 IVAEFDRPLALY
+1495 IIAEFDTALSAY
-1507 EENPKVS
+1507 EDNPKITIKGLT
-1514 MRELRASVPKHSNA
+1514 ETVPQYSNA
-1528 GMTIDAAKP
+1528 RSAIDAAKP
-1537 SEKGGRRTAADV
+1537 TQAGKRRTAADAV
-1549 VRALNMYRVM
+1549 KKLREERKIYE
-1559 FVGYA
+1559 GYLA
-1564 RKEEV
+1564 GEEDIIRRLRLID
-1569 AIHALDSVD
+1569 AD
-1578 PEKVHLDV
+1578 KVQV
-1586 KRPVGK
+1586 IGNRGK
-1592 LYHVEIPDDDVLL
+1592 LFEVEIPDNDVLL
-1605 DEQKSFDE
+1605 DEDKLFE
-1613 QTKFVQ
+1613 YQTPFVQ
-1619 EKLEE
+1619 EKLLGLFQNLFEQRTPQWL
-1624 MFSRADTY
+1624 MDTHDFGDSVRDGSMAKEY
-1632 TLLSRLGKTD
+1632 VSDATGKELYD
-1642 TRFDDLSGDYD
+1642 ILIDIFDK
-1653 DLLSMEDT
+1653 T
-1661 LSRSD
+1661 PR
-1666 EVYEWQKEEAE
+1666 
-1677 ELRRTYEKNLVDLL
+1677 
-1691 DGATLPQVYL
+1691 
-1701 RRFKSGREIYQSISD
+1701 
-1716 VFSQLRG
+1716 
-1723 DKEAS
+1723 EAS
-1728 LALNEVGIKGITYD
+1728 LALNNVGIKGITYV

-1757 IQIIEKFN
+1757 ISIIEKFN
-1765 QEQAHGAKGN
+1765 QEHAREVKGN
-1775 ITATL
+1775 ITATH
-1780 GGTQRLIS
+1780 GGMQRVIS
-1788 LMQAADQSTFMHE
+1788 LMQSADQSTFMHE

-1859 LAAEKKGDAAEV
+1859 LAAEKKGDAAET

-1892 SGEAPAQGLRAV
+1892 SGEAPAQGLRSV

-1974 WETEAKERA
+1974 WEAEAKERA

-2001 AHMKDYEA
+2001 AHMKDYET
-2009 QLKVEMRENPVW
+2009 QLKAEMRENPVW

-2051 KDAGGGFDAAYN
+2051 KDAGGGFDEVYN
-2063 RQMREERERY
+2063 RRMHEERERY
-2073 KAEMPNAETIAQ
+2073 KTEMPNAENIAQ

-2109 EYIKAYDNAPQRL
+2109 EYIEAYDNAPQRL
-2122 KDAMIGVVRA
+2122 KNAMIGVARA

-2158 AKEIDDLR
+2158 AQEIEDLR
-2166 ALLSSAKESGEED
+2166 ALVVATKNEGANALQEVREADKAKLQEVREKKDEASKKRRNE
-2179 RAKMREK
+2179 MREK
-2186 FGEAFN
+2186 FVADFN
-2192 RLKLSAAQ
+2192 KFKLSAMQ

-2207 LRDSAAG
+2207 LRDSSAG

-2226 LEDAPIHEATNTR
+2226 LETVPVHEATNAR

-2351 GDGVRSW
+2351 GDGARSW

-2371 LDGVE
+2371 LDGVD
-2376 IPDWLSSAATARDK
+2376 IPYWLSSAATARDK

-2414 TGRNKNTLLISG
+2414 TGRNKNTLLTSG

-2508 QYYTQKERRKAWSKK
+2508 QYYTQKERRKAWGKK
-2523 LGINLTDG
+2523 IGITLTDG

-2548 KGNRSRLVAGLSTK
+2548 EGNRSRLVAGLSTK
-2562 TPYTENDVEEIF
+2562 TPYTENDVEGIF
-2574 AKTMTKKDWA
+2574 AKTMTKKDWV

-2597 DAVNEVVEKTTGTPM
+2597 DAVNEVVEKSAGTPM

-2627 EPLTIRGGYYPI
+2627 ELLTIRGGYYPI

-2668 SGMGS
+2668 AGMGS

-2714 YKLMSHSAVKEPILQ
+2714 YKLMNHSAVKESILQ
-2729 SLGKDAYDSL
+2729 SLGKDAYESL

-2796 ANAILAMLQY
+2796 ANAIQAILQY

-2846 YSVRKFLVKYGTWLM
+2846 NSVRKFLVKYGTWLM

-2885 IDGADEIIARERA
+2885 IDGTDEIIARERA

-2986 IRQSLEAISAG
+2986 IRQSLEAVSAG

-3087 TKGVAGTMYAVPD
+3087 TKGVAGTIYAVPD

>member
-1 MDPQKRETIEQMMR
+1 MKKEEVAELHKRILSDAFNPET
-15 RDVASG
+15 AWYPY
-21 NIGVKIKMPGENNSD
+21 NPAYHNSD
-36 ELNDIVNYAPT
+36 EMNDITNYAPT
-47 SEYTTYET
+47 SAYTTYDT
-55 GRRDD
+55 GRRDE

-70 MDLMMTK
+70 MDLMMSQ
-77 SYEPQKESD
+77 SYEPPKESD
-86 WSVSNIVDAV
+86 WSVSNIADAV
-96 YTKLREN
+96 YTKLRDN

-132 KDLIKGVMPDSFQA
+132 KDLIKGAMPESFQA

-274 RKQMTYANAMIGRRK
+274 RKQLTYANAMIGRRK

-362 RAAAIVVMGLEIG
+362 RAAAIAVMGLEIG

-389 GRAMYTPTQ
+389 GRTMYTPTQ
-398 AAALSATQ
+398 AAAISATQ

-455 NEAARTLIKERIL
+455 NEAARALIKERIL

-494 IENMAQMA
+494 IENMAQMM
-502 LKGDDAEISSVRQ
+502 LKGDDAEIASVRE

-552 ARAHMENLI
+552 ARAHMEQLMQN
-561 KDRLYRSVNENQHL
+561 RLYRSVNENQHL

-604 DSQNRRYGIET
+604 DSQNRRYGMET
-615 TAVDIVSLNQEEGG
+615 TSVDIVSLNQEEGG

-646 LQACADGT
+646 LQVCADGT

-678 LFQNITKSSDLFT
+678 LFQNITKSSDLYT
-691 DKQAQHEAKIVK
+691 DKQTQQEAKVIK
-703 EVLSAFQSK
+703 EILGAFREK

-768 AVQNDGSAE
+768 AVQSDGGAE
-777 AAEYLAQIQP
+777 SAEYLAQIQP
-787 EIEKINAQKDALEA
+787 EIDKINAQKGALEA
-801 VAGAIKGLQPGDVV
+801 VAGTIKSLQPGDVV
-815 ATAELSPEARSVYHE
+815 ATAELSPEARGVYHE
-830 LAGQLGGAKSKKA
+830 LAGQLGNAKSKKA

-860 MAAIYSEVK
+860 MAKVYSEVQGK
-869 GEPYTAADYI
+869 PYTAADYM
-879 RDHLRVDAYADDQK
+879 REHLSVDARA
-893 KEAAKKKAEIV
+893 
-904 KGFIDENFPDANE
+904 
-917 REMAVAATLQDAVS
+917 
-931 PAKGWRTLYKD
+931 
-942 IVSERDELLRPA
+942 
-954 LDALDRGMGNGV
+954 
-966 DIVPIDDDGR
+966 
-976 GIRVSN
+976 
-982 NEPWYRDFYKEHGR
+982 YRLEEG
-996 APRKGELIDLAY
+996 LAQ
-1008 LLTVGDSSAPQVEGW
+1008 A
-1023 MPSSQEAVDAMQEAR
+1023 AR
-1038 AQLDE
+1038 AGLNLDE
-1043 LNGYIHTLEN
+1043 
-1053 IKERMMQMDAVANS
+1053 QV
-1067 KFYQMSYWEKMALEK
+1067 Q
-1082 FNHRVVDIQFV
+1082 VVDIDALTNDLKGKTDQDILDYISKASLLPEVPTADFQALVGLPKDSDSYGQRHLLRGNANRSSDNRIARNITLSNFGDIAKNAVVV
-1093 EVDEKQALKSAF
+1093 EVVPNTKKAPLTGLKGKKRQIQKRKNQISNYYRLMVPVQMNGHIKTLVIVAEEHDGVVSTGSVPVTAYEIYYAKKPPLAATPRPKTGVSAAEEEAPLT
-1105 IGIRYDDNVYQIGDE
+1105 ISIRDMLTGVKDADGNVY
-1120 LENSHDWP
+1120 
-1128 EGNWTE
+1128 
-1134 TELDGACA
+1134 A
-1142 VDVMNFGGDYQDLD
+1142 
-1156 ELKEHAIEQ
+1156 
-1165 LNDSNEYLNENVYL
+1165 
-1179 ISGTSYEYGNDPNE
+1179 
-1193 VILRNPEVI
+1193 
-1202 GILKLVRWDE
+1202 
-1212 LSEEEQEQYRQRQ
+1212 
-1225 EETSDEVSTE
+1225 
-1235 QNTGLQFTYD
+1235 
-1245 GKDAGDL
+1245 
-1252 SGDVLEGLEWLDG
+1252 
-1265 WKNVHDTESLREKY
+1265 
-1279 NDLLASGERTVES
+1279 
-1292 DKKYLAHVNKALAM
+1292 
-1306 LEKNPNT
+1306 
-1313 TKEDFAKEFHP
+1313 
-1324 DSYIMST
+1324 
-1331 INYPSSDGLAADL
+1331 
-1344 VYEKEGI
+1344 
-1351 QKSIDMSQHRV
+1351 
-1362 DVLKKI
+1362 
-1368 DPDKLRWKE
+1368 
-1377 PETETFEQSAW
+1377 QSAW
-1388 HGSPYDFREFL
+1388 HGSPHDFDAFDL
-1399 LEMIDTG
+1399 GAIGTG

-1416 YTAQDRAVSEEY
+1416 YFAQDRKTSEGY
-1428 KEHLKENHK
+1428 KEMLSGKGGISYDGVPQQNLSGDLKEA
-1437 TLYTML
+1437 
-1443 YDGKPIADAPPEV
+1443 IALFRRLRMVNKGDSDSVVIEKGIASRKR
-1456 QQALQA
+1456 L
-1462 LEDNAHD
+1462 LENQ
-1469 VERMGAAAVI
+1469 EKL
-1479 ARERKWHVREK
+1479 KWSR
-1490 ENWDG
+1490 DLLSSL
-1495 IVAEFDRPLALY
+1495 R
-1507 EENPKVS
+1507 ENPDETIRSLDRYSYDYFGLSKSQNPSPTRIISAVEEKIAQLEKTGRDVQ
-1514 MRELRASVPKHSNA
+1514 RE
-1528 GMTIDAAKP
+1528 IDLL
-1537 SEKGGRRTAADV
+1537 E
-1549 VRALNMYRVM
+1549 
-1559 FVGYA
+1559 
-1564 RKEEV
+1564 
-1569 AIHALDSVD
+1569 AID
-1578 PEKVHLDV
+1578 PEKIKINTDA
-1586 KRPVGK
+1586 GK
-1592 LYHVEIPDDDVLL
+1592 LFEVEIPDDDVLL
-1605 DEQKSFDE
+1605 DEQKSLADQHPDVKEALELIMSADDGYKILSLLTYEAYNKEYKEVVREYDRLSHLSIPSEMLGREGFRFAPDFLHAEGYTEKEIDAINSNPQKADE
-1613 QTKFVQ
+1613 IRQRLAAKYAQRLRELKQQLDKFAYNYFEDENALKKTTGKDFYQ
-1619 EKLEE
+1619 AL
-1624 MFSRADTY
+1624 SRM
-1632 TLLSRLGKTD
+1632 LLS
-1642 TRFDDLSGDYD
+1642 
-1653 DLLSMEDT
+1653 
-1661 LSRSD
+1661 
-1666 EVYEWQKEEAE
+1666 
-1677 ELRRTYEKNLVDLL
+1677 
-1691 DGATLPQVYL
+1691 
-1701 RRFKSGREIYQSISD
+1701 
-1716 VFSQLRG
+1716 

-1728 LALNEVGIKGITYD
+1728 LYLNRWGIKGITYD

-1757 IQIIEKFN
+1757 ISIIEKYN

-1775 ITATL
+1775 ITTTH
-1780 GGTQRLIS
+1780 GGMQRLIS

-1850 EFRNREEKI
+1850 EFRDREEKI
-1859 LAAEKKGDAAEV
+1859 LAAEKDGDAAEA

-1904 FRRFKAWLTRI
+1904 FRRFKSWLTRI
-1915 YKDVTGAGVRAS
+1915 YKNVTGAGVRAS
-1927 AEVEAIMARMI
+1927 TEVEAIMARMI

-1961 ELLTADSAETMIQ
+1961 ELLNADSAETMIQ

-2001 AHMKDYEA
+2001 AHMEEYEA
-2009 QLKVEMRENPVW
+2009 QLKAEMRENPVW

-2073 KAEMPNAETIAQ
+2073 KTEMPNAEAIAQ
-2085 RAEELLASEEYTA
+2085 RAEEALASQEYSA

-2122 KDAMIGVVRA
+2122 KDAMIGVARA

-2226 LEDAPIHEATNTR
+2226 LENTPIHEATNTR

-2306 VKYFARREKNLANDK
+2306 VKYFTRREKNLANDK

-2336 MYVFDLRRSDGMPLM
+2336 MYVFGLRRSDGMPLM
-2351 GDGVRSW
+2351 GDGARSW

-2414 TGRNKNTLLISG
+2414 TGRNKNTLLTSG
-2426 ENIDEVAARMYQN
+2426 ENIDEVAARMYEN
-2439 YEEHIGE
+2439 YEKHIGL

-2508 QYYTQKERRKAWSKK
+2508 QYYTQKERRKAWGKK
-2523 LGINLTDG
+2523 IGITLTDG

-2548 KGNRSRLVAGLSTK
+2548 EGNRSRLVAGLSTK

-2597 DAVNEVVEKTTGTPM
+2597 DAVNEVVEKSAGTPM
-2612 KRVAPDEFTIEASTG
+2612 KRVVPDEFTIEASTG
-2627 EPLTIRGGYYPI
+2627 ELLTIRGGYYPI

-2714 YKLMSHSAVKEPILQ
+2714 YKLLNHSAVKEPVLQ

-2739 KRWVESVWQEP
+2739 KRWVENTWQEP

-2796 ANAILAMLQY
+2796 VNAIQAMLQY
-2806 LRHPQRIRQFVLNDS
+2806 LRNPQRIRQFVLNDS

-2840 DVFGGK
+2840 DIFGGK
-2846 YSVRKFLVKYGTWLM
+2846 NSVRKCLIKYGTWLM
-2861 EETDMLCSIPTY
+2861 EETDMLCSVPTY
-2873 YWTYQERYNKEL
+2873 YWTYQGRYNKEVA
-2885 IDGADEIIARERA
+2885 DGTDEIIARERA

-2955 DKHKT
+2955 DKHKSS
-2960 NFVERYSA
+2960 FVERYSG

-2975 RFVAMAAIETV
+2975 RFVAMSAIETM
-2986 IRQSLEAISAG
+2986 IRQSLEAVSAG

-3005 EWYRKFLK
+3005 EWYKKFLK
-3013 QWAANSIGSV
+3013 QWAANSLGSV
-3023 ASGFPVINMAGE
+3023 ASGFPVINMVGE
-3035 IVQGMITGKLQQG
+3035 IAQGMITGKLQQG

-3067 AHSLQSDKSK
+3067 AYSLQSDKSK

-3087 TKGVAGTMYAVPD
+3087 TKGIAGTMYAVPD

>member
-1 MDPQKRETIEQMMR
+1 MRPEEAAELHKRILSDAFNPET
-15 RDVASG
+15 AWYPY
-21 NIGVKIKMPGENNSD
+21 NPAYHNSD
-36 ELNDIVNYAPT
+36 ELNDIPNYAPT
-47 SEYTTYET
+47 SEYATYDT

-86 WSVSNIVDAV
+86 WSVSNIADAV
-96 YTKLREN
+96 YTKLRDN
-103 FYDGSVQPVD
+103 FYDGSVHPVD

-132 KDLIKGVMPDSFQA
+132 KDLIKGVVPESFQA

-206 ANGDLN
+206 ASGDLN

-362 RAAAIVVMGLEIG
+362 RAAAIAVMGLEIG

-489 VSDMV
+489 VSDTV

-615 TAVDIVSLNQEEGG
+615 TTVDIVSLNQEEGG

-641 ISAEE
+641 ISTEE

-712 TEEEVGDSV
+712 TEEEVGDFV

-728 FAEHE
+728 FAEHD

-754 RRMNRLDSDLAELT
+754 RRMNRLDADLAEVMGTL
-768 AVQNDGSAE
+768 QNDGSAE
-777 AAEYLAQIQP
+777 AAEHLAQIQP

-830 LAGQLGGAKSKKA
+830 LAGQLGGAKSQKA
-843 RTAAR
+843 RAAAR

-869 GEPYTAADYI
+869 GEPYTAADYM

-996 APRKGELIDLAY
+996 PPRKGELIDLAY
-1008 LLTVGDSSAPQVEGW
+1008 LLMVGDSSAPQVEGW

-1038 AQLDE
+1038 AHLDQ
-1043 LNGYIHTLEN
+1043 LNGYIHTLDN
-1053 IKERMMQMDAVANS
+1053 IKERMMQMDTAVLNQENERRSPVAIRGDEFGAYKDIKELRQKAIS
-1067 KFYQMSYWEKMALEK
+1067 YYQEVLQGTSVENARLG
-1082 FNHRVVDIQFV
+1082 RVDIDQNGLV
-1093 EVDEKQALKSAF
+1093 EFTGSGRRKAKSTSAKVEKLLLIKYLPQLIREATNITESPAEKERHATDYFYYLHTAAEVNGASVPVDITLIKNNDGHIQYYNHTLPT
-1105 IGIRYDDNVYQIGDE
+1105 
-1120 LENSHDWP
+1120 LENGNKKESPVTAGPVFSKETLGTPPVGDSIIHSIASSGQ
-1128 EGNWTE
+1128 EG
-1134 TELDGACA
+1134 
-1142 VDVMNFGGDYQDLD
+1142 Q
-1156 ELKEHAIEQ
+1156 
-1165 LNDSNEYLNENVYL
+1165 
-1179 ISGTSYEYGNDPNE
+1179 E
-1193 VILRNPEVI
+1193 VL
-1202 GILKLVRWDE
+1202 
-1212 LSEEEQEQYRQRQ
+1212 
-1225 EETSDEVSTE
+1225 
-1235 QNTGLQFTYD
+1235 
-1245 GKDAGDL
+1245 
-1252 SGDVLEGLEWLDG
+1252 
-1265 WKNVHDTESLREKY
+1265 
-1279 NDLLASGERTVES
+1279 
-1292 DKKYLAHVNKALAM
+1292 
-1306 LEKNPNT
+1306 
-1313 TKEDFAKEFHP
+1313 
-1324 DSYIMST
+1324 
-1331 INYPSSDGLAADL
+1331 
-1344 VYEKEGI
+1344 
-1351 QKSIDMSQHRV
+1351 
-1362 DVLKKI
+1362 
-1368 DPDKLRWKE
+1368 
-1377 PETETFEQSAW
+1377 EQSAW

-1399 LEMIDTG
+1399 LSMIGVG

-1416 YTAQDRAVSEEY
+1416 YFAQNRKVSERY
-1428 KEHLKENHK
+1428 KERLTQHGHK
-1437 TLYTML
+1437 TLYTMT
-1443 YDGKPIADAPPEV
+1443 YDGKPVEEQSPSIQRAMHELSGTVHSMHGDGVADTVSAYRNGHEKDLRLW
-1456 QQALQA
+1456 QKH
-1462 LEDNAHD
+1462 LE
-1469 VERMGAAAVI
+1469 
-1479 ARERKWHVREK
+1479 
-1490 ENWDG
+1490 
-1495 IVAEFDRPLALY
+1495 EFDHAIALY
-1507 EENPKVS
+1507 EGNSKVS
-1514 MRELRASVPKHSNA
+1514 LRTLRDSVPKYSNA
-1528 GMTIDAAKP
+1528 GATIDSAEASTLGK
-1537 SEKGGRRTAADV
+1537 RRTAEDA
-1549 VRALNMYRVM
+1549 VRALKEKRKLYVARV
-1559 FVGYA
+1559 
-1564 RKEEV
+1564 KEEEQ
-1569 AIHALDSVD
+1569 AIRDLDAIDADKIRIEVQ
-1578 PEKVHLDV
+1578 E
-1586 KRPVGK
+1586 PVGK
-1592 LYHVEIPDDDVLL
+1592 LFEVEIPDSEVLL
-1605 DEQKSFDE
+1605 DEDKLFE
-1613 QTKFVQ
+1613 YQTSFVQ
-1619 EKLEE
+1619 GKLLELFRNLFE
-1624 MFSRADTY
+1624 QRTPQWLMDTSDY
-1632 TLLSRLGKTD
+1632 GDSVRDGSMAKEYLSDATGK
-1642 TRFDDLSGDYD
+1642 
-1653 DLLSMEDT
+1653 
-1661 LSRSD
+1661 
-1666 EVYEWQKEEAE
+1666 
-1677 ELRRTYEKNLVDLL
+1677 
-1691 DGATLPQVYL
+1691 
-1701 RRFKSGREIYQSISD
+1701 EIYEFLID
-1716 VFSQLRG
+1716 IF
-1723 DKEAS
+1723 DKTPREAS
-1728 LALNEVGIKGITYD
+1728 LALNEVGIKGVTYV
-1742 GQRDGRCY
+1742 GVRDGRCY

-1757 IQIIEKFN
+1757 IQIIEKYN

-1788 LMQAADQSTFMHE
+1788 LMQSADQSTFMHE

-1859 LAAEKKGDAAEV
+1859 LAAEKKGDTAEA

-1892 SGEAPAQGLRAV
+1892 SGEAPAQGLRSV

-1927 AEVEAIMARMI
+1927 AEVETIMARMI

-1990 LIREMQGRDVD
+1990 LVREMQGRDID

-2009 QLKVEMRENPVW
+2009 QLKAEMRENPVW

-2041 PTVEAYEKAL
+2041 PTAEAYEKAL

-2063 RQMREERERY
+2063 RQMRGERERY

-2085 RAEELLASEEYTA
+2085 RAEELLASQEYST

-2122 KDAMIGVVRA
+2122 KDAMIGVARA

-2158 AKEIDDLR
+2158 AQEIDDLR
-2166 ALLSSAKESGEED
+2166 ALLASAKESGEED

-2207 LRDSAAG
+2207 LRDSAVG

-2226 LEDAPIHEATNTR
+2226 LEDAPIHESTNTR

-2244 VQSAAKE
+2244 AQSAAKE

-2291 MTHESVKLKRELDRL
+2291 MTHESVKLKRELDRML
-2306 VKYFARREKNLANDK
+2306 KYFARREKNLANDK
-2321 TAKIDGNHRYFIHHL
+2321 TAKIDGNHRYFAYHL
-2336 MYVFDLRRSDGMPLM
+2336 MYVFGLRRSDGVPLA
-2351 GDGVRSW
+2351 GEGARSW
-2358 PALMEELKNSNDG
+2358 SQLIEELKSDKSD
-2371 LDGVE
+2371 LDGVD
-2376 IPDWLSSAATARDK
+2376 IPEWLSSAATSRDP

-2402 RDLRM
+2402 RDLRT
-2407 LIEFLYV
+2407 LVEFLYV
-2414 TGRNKNTLLISG
+2414 TGRNKNTLLTSG
-2426 ENIDEVAARMYQN
+2426 EDVDEVAARIYQN
-2439 YEEHIGE
+2439 YEEHLGA
-2446 QDGGKEAHA
+2446 QDGGKEARA

-2496 EKNAKR
+2496 EQNAKR
-2502 LEVIIG
+2502 LESIIG
-2508 QYYTQKERRKAWSKK
+2508 QYYTQKERRKAWGKK
-2523 LGINLTDG
+2523 IGIALTDG

-2548 KGNRSRLVAGLSTK
+2548 EGNRSRLVAGLSTK

-2597 DAVNEVVEKTTGTPM
+2597 DAVNEVVEKSTGTSM

-2639 RYDPKRSERAADQE
+2639 RYDPKRSEKAADQE

-2702 HIATM
+2702 HISTM

-2714 YKLMSHSAVKEPILQ
+2714 YKLMNHSAVKEPILQ

-2796 ANAILAMLQY
+2796 VNAIQAMLQY

-2831 DRDLNTKGK
+2831 DRDLNTKGE
-2840 DVFGGK
+2840 DIFGGK
-2846 YSVRKFLVKYGTWLM
+2846 NSVRKFLVKYGTWLM

-2885 IDGADEIIARERA
+2885 IDGTDEIIARERA

-2911 SADSID
+2911 SADAID

-2955 DKHKT
+2955 DKHKS
-2960 NFVERYSA
+2960 NFVERYSG

-2986 IRQSLEAISAG
+2986 IRQSLEAVSAG
-2997 SGDKKDKD
+2997 SDDKKDKD

>member
-1 MDPQKRETIEQMMR
+1 MDPQKRAEIEQMMR

-36 ELNDIVNYAPT
+36 ELNDITNFKPT
-47 SEYTTYET
+47 SEYATYDT

-77 SYEPQKESD
+77 SYESQKESD
-86 WSVSNIVDAV
+86 WSVSNIADAV
-96 YTKLREN
+96 YTKLRDN

-119 TQGMTAPPEPITG
+119 TKDMTAPPEPITG
-132 KDLIKGVMPDSFQA
+132 KDLIKGAMPESFQA

-198 KKVPGMLD
+198 KKLPGMVD

-212 MRRVYEAMPYL
+212 MSRVYEAMPYL
-223 KEIVEKRGTNEAVMM
+223 REIVEKHGTNEAVMM
-238 LNNAE
+238 LQNAE
-243 GLQTVNDAYSN
+243 GLRTVGDAYNN

-268 RGYYNI
+268 RGWYNF
-274 RKQMTYANAMIGRRK
+274 RKQLTHANAMIHRRK
-289 LTEDE
+289 LTDAERE
-294 QNWITALDKKKD
+294 WITYLEKQK
-306 ELPEYSY
+306 EETPEYSY
-313 GGVGQTVGAMIGGAA
+313 GGIGQAVGAMIGGAA
-328 ENIPMIA
+328 ENIPMLA
-335 SAQGIGAVAG
+335 SSQGAGGTAG
-345 GITLAVTKNP
+345 GITFAVTKSP
-355 GAAANVG
+355 TAAQWVY
-362 RAAAIVVMGLEIG
+362 RIVSTAVMGLEIG
-375 GSQYEENLNKLDAK
+375 GSQYEENLSKLDAK
-389 GRAMYTPTQ
+389 GRAMYTPTE

-423 TIFGRGEAK
+423 TIFGRGDAK
-432 SLRDLYAGAGAKD
+432 ALRDLYAGAGAKD

-455 NEAARTLIKERIL
+455 NEAARSLIKERIL

-502 LKGDDAEISSVRQ
+502 LKGDDAEIASVRE
-515 ILQKSTAAAIEAAP
+515 ILQKSTTAAIEAAP
-529 SIMGFGLIGFGG
+529 SIAGFGLLGFGG
-541 HVGAHTNTMLG
+541 HVGAHTNTMLN
-552 ARAHMENLI
+552 ARSHMEQLVKN
-561 KDRLYRSVNENQHL
+561 RLYRSVNENQNL
-575 MNTVEAVGD
+575 INTVEAVGD

-615 TAVDIVSLNQEEGG
+615 TVVDIVSLNQEEGG
-629 AELVQEIAAANN
+629 AELVQEIAVANN
-641 ISAEE
+641 ISTEE

-664 QQMTANLDDGKRKA
+664 QQMTTNLDEGKRKA
-678 LFQNITKSSDLFT
+678 LFQNITKSSDLYT
-691 DKQAQHEAKIVK
+691 DKQTQQEAKVIK
-703 EVLSAFQSK
+703 EILGAFREK

-741 LLADV
+741 LLADI

-768 AVQNDGSAE
+768 AVQSDGGAE
-777 AAEYLAQIQP
+777 SAEYLAHIQP
-787 EIEKINAQKDALEA
+787 EIDKINAQKEALSTVE
-801 VAGAIKGLQPGDVV
+801 GTIKGLQPGDVV
-815 ATAELSPEARSVYHE
+815 ATAELSPEARGVYHE
-830 LAGQLGGAKSKKA
+830 LAGQLGDAKSKKA

-860 MAAIYSEVK
+860 MAKVYSEVK
-869 GEPYTAADYI
+869 GEPYTAADYM
-879 RDHLRVDAYADDQK
+879 REHLRVDARADDK
-893 KEAAKKKAEIV
+893 KREAAKKKAEVV
-904 KGFIDENFPDANE
+904 KDFIDTHFPDAAE
-917 REMAVAATLQDAVS
+917 REMAVIATMQDAVS

-942 IVSERDELLRPA
+942 FVAERDELLRPA
-954 LDALDRGMGNGV
+954 MDALGRGMGNGV

-982 NEPWYRDFYKEHGR
+982 NEPWYQDFYKENGR
-996 APRKGELIDLAY
+996 APRKSELMDLAY
-1008 LLTVGDSSAPQVEGW
+1008 LLTVGDSSAPRVENW
-1023 MPSSQEAVDAMQEAR
+1023 MPSSQEDVDAMQGAK
-1038 AQLDE
+1038 AHLDE
-1043 LNGYIHTLEN
+1043 LNSYIHTLEN
-1053 IKERMMQMDAVANS
+1053 IKERMMQMDSEALNQDEAQTGVFGDREKAIAVREIRNLVPLEVVLTGKPLDKKAAEAVFSTFGEVENPRYGTYATFPKS
-1067 KFYQMSYWEKMALEK
+1067 MVGKIIKHRGLDVSQMLTDIPRLFSSSVLAL
-1082 FNHRVVDIQFV
+1082 V
-1093 EVDEKQALKSAF
+1093 E
-1105 IGIRYDDNVYQIGDE
+1105 
-1120 LENSHDWP
+1120 P
-1128 EGNWTE
+1128 EYKKEGH
-1134 TELDGACA
+1134 
-1142 VDVMNFGGDYQDLD
+1142 
-1156 ELKEHAIEQ
+1156 KEHPNILAYHHYV
-1165 LNDSNEYLNENVYL
+1165 NKFTAD
-1179 ISGTSYEYGNDPNE
+1179 GT
-1193 VILRNPEVI
+1193 
-1202 GILKLVRWDE
+1202 
-1212 LSEEEQEQYRQRQ
+1212 
-1225 EETSDEVSTE
+1225 
-1235 QNTGLQFTYD
+1235 TYYIRF
-1245 GKDAGDL
+1245 
-1252 SGDVLEGLEWLDG
+1252 
-1265 WKNVHDTESLREKY
+1265 SLREEK
-1279 NDLLASGERTVES
+1279 T
-1292 DKKYLAHVNKALAM
+1292 
-1306 LEKNPNT
+1306 KNPAKPSAKRILHSTGISDIRIYEENKKDVSSQRIRVSDPGEESKT
-1313 TKEDFAKEFHP
+1313 SFVDHRLAELFDFVKDIPTDENA
-1324 DSYIMST
+1324 
-1331 INYPSSDGLAADL
+1331 
-1344 VYEKEGI
+1344 
-1351 QKSIDMSQHRV
+1351 
-1362 DVLKKI
+1362 
-1368 DPDKLRWKE
+1368 
-1377 PETETFEQSAW
+1377 ETLEQSAW
-1388 HGSPYDFREFL
+1388 HGTQYDFREFL
-1399 LEMIDTG
+1399 LEMIGAG
-1406 EGAQAHGWGL
+1406 EGRQAHGWGL
-1416 YTAQDRAVSEEY
+1416 Y
-1428 KEHLKENHK
+1428 L
-1437 TLYTML
+1437 
-1443 YDGKPIADAPPEV
+1443 
-1456 QQALQA
+1456 
-1462 LEDNAHD
+1462 
-1469 VERMGAAAVI
+1469 
-1479 ARERKWHVREK
+1479 
-1490 ENWDG
+1490 
-1495 IVAEFDRPLALY
+1495 
-1507 EENPKVS
+1507 
-1514 MRELRASVPKHSNA
+1514 
-1528 GMTIDAAKP
+1528 
-1537 SEKGGRRTAADV
+1537 SEKREAASS
-1549 VRALNMYRVM
+1549 Y
-1559 FVGYA
+1559 G
-1564 RKEEV
+1564 
-1569 AIHALDSVD
+1569 
-1578 PEKVHLDV
+1578 
-1586 KRPVGK
+1586 GK
-1592 LYHVEIPDDDVLL
+1592 LYHVDIPDNDVLI
-1605 DEQKSFDE
+1605 DEQKTYDAQPAKVRKSLGKLVHGLTLE
-1613 QTKFVQ
+1613 Q
-1619 EKLEE
+1619 LENWGDV
-1624 MFSRADTY
+1624 R
-1632 TLLSRLGKTD
+1632 RLGKEKVVAEI
-1642 TRFDDLSGDYD
+1642 
-1653 DLLSMEDT
+1653 MDT
-1661 LSRSD
+1661 LSESD
-1666 EVYEWQKEEAE
+1666 GMNIYG
-1677 ELRRTYEKNLVDLL
+1677 TISDLVD
-1691 DGATLPQVYL
+1691 GQ
-1701 RRFKSGREIYQSISD
+1701 Q
-1716 VFSQLRG
+1716 
-1723 DKEAS
+1723 EAS
-1728 LALNEVGIKGITYD
+1728 ELLNQYGIKGITYHD
-1742 GQRDGRCY
+1742 EQSGRGF

-1757 IQIIEKFN
+1757 ISIIEKFN
-1765 QEQAHGAKGN
+1765 QEHARETKGN
-1775 ITATL
+1775 ITATYE
-1780 GGTQRLIS
+1780 GARRLIS
-1788 LMQAADQSTFMHE
+1788 LMQSADQSTFMHE
-1801 MAHNFLFDLEHIAEV
+1801 MAHNFLFDLEHIAEI

-1824 DLAAIQ
+1824 DLVAIQ
-1830 KWATWTKGAADE
+1830 KWASWKKDAADE
-1842 YVGTASAA
+1842 YAGAASAA

-1859 LAAEKKGDAAEV
+1859 LAAEKKGDTAEV

-1892 SGEAPAQGLRAV
+1892 NGEAPAQGLRAV

-1947 AVVKRAQRLQKIDP
+1947 AVVKRAQRLQKINP
-1961 ELLTADSAETMIQ
+1961 ELLNADSAETMIQ

-2001 AHMKDYEA
+2001 AHMEDYEA
-2009 QLKVEMRENPVW
+2009 QLKAEMRENPVW

-2041 PTVEAYEKAL
+2041 PTAEAYEKAL

-2063 RQMREERERY
+2063 RQVREERERY
-2073 KAEMPNAETIAQ
+2073 KTEMPNAEAIAQ
-2085 RAEELLASEEYTA
+2085 RAEEVLASQEYTA

-2122 KDAMIGVVRA
+2122 KDAMIGVARA

-2149 YAFRWQEKQ
+2149 YAFHWQEKQ
-2158 AKEIDDLR
+2158 AKEIEDLR
-2166 ALLSSAKESGEED
+2166 MLLSASKEAGEED
-2179 RAKMREK
+2179 RTKMREK

-2207 LRDSAAG
+2207 LRDSAEG
-2214 RVAAMRAYAQQH
+2214 RVAAMRVYAQQH
-2226 LEDAPIHEATNTR
+2226 LENAPIHEATNTR
-2239 HWMRQ
+2239 HWMWQ

-2251 AERHLT
+2251 TERHLT

-2268 EDTGDKDLAAARAA
+2268 EDKGDKDLAAARTA

-2291 MTHESVKLKRELDRL
+2291 MTHESVKLKRELDRM

-2321 TAKIDGNHRYFIHHL
+2321 TGKIDGNHRYFIHHL
-2336 MYVFDLRRSDGMPLM
+2336 LYVFGLRRSDGVPLM
-2351 GDGVRSW
+2351 GEGARSW
-2358 PALMEELKNSNDG
+2358 SELMQEIKDSNDG
-2371 LDGVE
+2371 FDGVD
-2376 IPDWLSSAATARDK
+2376 IPEWLTSAATSRDT
-2390 QRKYTQLSMQEL
+2390 QRKYTELSMQEL

-2407 LIEFLYV
+2407 LVEYLYV
-2414 TGRNKNTLLISG
+2414 TGRNKNTLLTSG

-2496 EKNAKR
+2496 EENAKR

-2508 QYYTQKERRKAWSKK
+2508 QYYTQKDRRKAWSKK

-2548 KGNRSRLVAGLSTK
+2548 EGNRSRLVAGLSTK
-2562 TPYTENDVEEIF
+2562 TPYTEKDVEEIF

-2597 DAVNEVVEKTTGTPM
+2597 DAVNEVVEKSAGTPM

-2627 EPLTIRGGYYPI
+2627 ELLTIRGGYYPI

-2702 HIATM
+2702 HIAAM

-2714 YKLMSHSAVKEPILQ
+2714 YKLLNHSAVKEPILQ
-2729 SLGKDAYDSL
+2729 TLGKDAYDSL
-2739 KRWVESVWQEP
+2739 KRWVENTWQEP

-2796 ANAILAMLQY
+2796 ANAIQAMLQY

-2840 DVFGGK
+2840 DIFGGK
-2846 YSVRKFLVKYGTWLM
+2846 NSVRKCLIKYGTWLM
-2861 EETDMLCSIPTY
+2861 EETDMLCSVPTY
-2873 YWTYQERYNKEL
+2873 YWTYQERYNKEVA
-2885 IDGADEIIARERA
+2885 DGTDEIIARERA

-2911 SADSID
+2911 SADAID

-2955 DKHKT
+2955 DQHKK
-2960 NFVERYSA
+2960 NFVERYSS

-2975 RFVAMAAIETV
+2975 RFVAMAAIETM
-2986 IRQSLEAISAG
+2986 IRQSLEAVSAG

-3005 EWYRKFLK
+3005 EWYKKFLK
-3013 QWAANSIGSV
+3013 QWAANSLGSV
-3023 ASGFPVINMAGE
+3023 ASGFPVINMVGE
-3035 IVQGMITGKLQQG
+3035 IAQGMITGKLQQG

-3087 TKGVAGTMYAVPD
+3087 TKGIAGTLYAVPD

-3109 ARFMTDNYRLNNP
+3109 ARFAKDNYRLNNP

-3135 KKLKQK
+3135 KRLKQK

>member
-1 MDPQKRETIEQMMR
+1 MRAEEAAELHKRILSDAFNPET
-15 RDVASG
+15 AWYPY
-21 NIGVKIKMPGENNSD
+21 NPAYHNSD
-36 ELNDIVNYAPT
+36 ELNDIPNYAPT
-47 SEYTTYET
+47 SEYATYDT
-55 GRRDD
+55 GRRDE

-86 WSVSNIVDAV
+86 WSVSNIADAV
-96 YTKLREN
+96 YTKLRDN

-119 TQGMTAPPEPITG
+119 TKDMTAPPEPITG
-132 KDLIKGVMPDSFQA
+132 KDLIKGAMPESFQA
-146 SKLYADYFY
+146 SKLYADFFY
-155 GEDEKREQIK
+155 GDDEKREQIK

-175 ETIANDPDVWEKVMK
+175 ETIANDPEVWEKVMK

-198 KKVPGMLD
+198 KKTPGMLD

-223 KEIVEKRGTNEAVMM
+223 KEIVEKHGTNEAVMM
-238 LNNAE
+238 LHNAE

-260 GSVATGVE
+260 GSVATGAE

-294 QNWITALDKKKD
+294 QNWITALEKKKD

-313 GGVGQTVGAMIGGAA
+313 GGVGQVVGAMIGGAA

-355 GAAANVG
+355 GTAANVG
-362 RAAAIVVMGLEIG
+362 RVAAIAVMGLEIG

-455 NEAARTLIKERIL
+455 NEAARALIKERIL

-476 TFNTELQEEFAQQ
+476 TFHTELQEEFAQQ

-502 LKGDDAEISSVRQ
+502 LKGNDAEISSVRK

-615 TAVDIVSLNQEEGG
+615 TTVDIVSLNQEEGG

-664 QQMTANLDDGKRKA
+664 QQMTTNLDEGKRKA

-728 FAEHE
+728 FAEHD

-754 RRMNRLDSDLAELT
+754 RRMNRLDADLTELT

-777 AAEYLAQIQP
+777 AAEHLAQIQP
-787 EIEKINAQKDALEA
+787 EIEKISAQKDALEA
-801 VAGAIKGLQPGDVV
+801 VAGTIKGLQHGDVV

-869 GEPYTAADYI
+869 GEPYTAADYM

-996 APRKGELIDLAY
+996 PPRKDELIDLAY

-1023 MPSSQEAVDAMQEAR
+1023 MPRSQEDVDAMQEAR

-1053 IKERMMQMDAVANS
+1053 IKERMMQMDTEALHQEEANS
-1067 KFYQMSYWEKMALEK
+1067 KA
-1082 FNHRVVDIQFV
+1082 V
-1093 EVDEKQALKSAF
+1093 
-1105 IGIRYDDNVYQIGDE
+1105 E
-1120 LENSHDWP
+1120 LEHLRNADPIVVPISVSEKEDGGKGIQNALDAFTALYPNGVDVPTRIGEVRVNRRSIKDSLTHFMYPAKFDTVTSLP
-1128 EGNWTE
+1128 EGLE
-1134 TELDGACA
+1134 IAAYIDSIP
-1142 VDVMNFGGDYQDLD
+1142 DV
-1156 ELKEHAIEQ
+1156 
-1165 LNDSNEYLNENVYL
+1165 
-1179 ISGTSYEYGNDPNE
+1179 
-1193 VILRNPEVI
+1193 
-1202 GILKLVRWDE
+1202 
-1212 LSEEEQEQYRQRQ
+1212 
-1225 EETSDEVSTE
+1225 
-1235 QNTGLQFTYD
+1235 D
-1245 GKDAGDL
+1245 GKDIMNHFL
-1252 SGDVLEGLEWLDG
+1252 VYPIMYDG
-1265 WKNVHDTESLREKY
+1265 AKKYVVCRVREKFDVKKLY
-1279 NDLLASGERTVES
+1279 VHGVFSEEDIKKRGNALSQTQPPAERVQLRGAALYDSIIADFFNADNGKES
-1292 DKKYLAHVNKALAM
+1292 
-1306 LEKNPNT
+1306 
-1313 TKEDFAKEFHP
+1313 
-1324 DSYIMST
+1324 
-1331 INYPSSDGLAADL
+1331 
-1344 VYEKEGI
+1344 
-1351 QKSIDMSQHRV
+1351 
-1362 DVLKKI
+1362 
-1368 DPDKLRWKE
+1368 
-1377 PETETFEQSAW
+1377 FEQSAW
-1388 HGSPYDFREFL
+1388 HGTPHDFVEFL
-1399 LEMIDTG
+1399 LSAIGTG
-1406 EGAQAHGWGL
+1406 EGAQTHGWGL
-1416 YTAQDRAVSEEY
+1416 YFAQNREVSEWY
-1428 KEHLKENHK
+1428 KDVL
-1437 TLYTML
+1437 
-1443 YDGKPIADAPPEV
+1443 GEV
-1456 QQALQA
+1456 QQAIIHA
-1462 LEDNAHD
+1462 GDKTYAMHPD
-1469 VERMGAAAVI
+1469 GYRVERNSGKSLKEGSSIEI
-1479 ARERKWHVREK
+1479 ALSAFEDSDANIKQAIRETEEYLERMERIKDSDVREK
-1490 ENWDG
+1490 NKNL
-1495 IVAEFDRPLALY
+1495 IRKALRILQ
-1507 EENPKVS
+1507 EEADTWK
-1514 MRELRASVPKHSNA
+1514 L
-1528 GMTIDAAKP
+1528 
-1537 SEKGGRRTAADV
+1537 EKKKSS
-1549 VRALNMYRVM
+1549 L
-1559 FVGYA
+1559 F
-1564 RKEEV
+1564 
-1569 AIHALDSVD
+1569 
-1578 PEKVHLDV
+1578 
-1586 KRPVGK
+1586 
-1592 LYHVEIPDDDVLL
+1592 HVEIPDDDVLL
-1605 DEQKSFDE
+1605 DEQKPLKEQPKIAELLEKHAEEIGDWSF
-1613 QTKFVQ
+1613 TF
-1619 EKLEE
+1619 EE
-1624 MFSRADTY
+1624 MSDDAT
-1632 TLLSRLGKTD
+1632 GKE
-1642 TRFDDLSGDYD
+1642 FYGY
-1653 DLLSMEDT
+1653 
-1661 LSRSD
+1661 
-1666 EVYEWQKEEAE
+1666 
-1677 ELRRTYEKNLVDLL
+1677 
-1691 DGATLPQVYL
+1691 
-1701 RRFKSGREIYQSISD
+1701 ISD
-1716 VFSQLRG
+1716 VLRS
-1723 DKEAS
+1723 DKAAS
-1728 LALNEVGIKGITYD
+1728 EYLNEAGIKGITYV
-1742 GQRDGRCY
+1742 GGRDGRCF
-1750 VIFDDKA
+1750 VVFDDKA
-1757 IQIIEKFN
+1757 ISIIEKYN
-1765 QEQAHGAKGN
+1765 QEHARETKGN
-1775 ITATL
+1775 ITATYE
-1780 GGTQRLIS
+1780 GARRLIS
-1788 LMQAADQSTFMHE
+1788 LMQSADQSTFMHE
-1801 MAHNFLFDLEHIAEV
+1801 MAHNFLFDLEHIAGV

-1824 DLAAIQ
+1824 DLAKIQ
-1830 KWATWTKGAADE
+1830 DWASWTKGAADE
-1842 YVGTASAA
+1842 YAGTASAA

-1859 LAAEKKGDAAEV
+1859 LAAEKKGDAVEA
-1871 ERLKREWM
+1871 ERLKREWL

-1892 SGEAPAQGLRAV
+1892 SGEAPAPGLRSV

-1927 AEVEAIMARMI
+1927 AEVEAVMARMI

-1974 WETEAKERA
+1974 WEAEAKERT

-2001 AHMKDYEA
+2001 AHMKGYEA
-2009 QLKVEMRENPVW
+2009 QLKAEMRENPVW

-2041 PTVEAYEKAL
+2041 PTVEAYEKSL
-2051 KDAGGGFDAAYN
+2051 KDAGGGFDEAYN
-2063 RQMREERERY
+2063 RRMREERERY
-2073 KAEMPNAETIAQ
+2073 KTEMPNAELIAQ
-2085 RAEELLASEEYTA
+2085 RAEEVLASEEYTA

-2109 EYIKAYDNAPQRL
+2109 EYTKAYDNAPKRL
-2122 KDAMIGVVRA
+2122 KDAMIGVARA

-2214 RVAAMRAYAQQH
+2214 RVAAMRAYAQQQ
-2226 LEDAPIHEATNTR
+2226 LETVPVHEATNAR

-2244 VQSAAKE
+2244 VQNAAKE
-2251 AERHLT
+2251 AERHLA
-2257 NMLRKNNGIEK
+2257 NMLRKNNGAEK

-2291 MTHESVKLKRELDRL
+2291 MTHESVKLKRELDRML
-2306 VKYFARREKNLANDK
+2306 KYFARRKKNLANDK

-2336 MYVFDLRRSDGMPLM
+2336 MYVFGLRRSDGMPLM
-2351 GDGVRSW
+2351 GDGARSW
-2358 PALMEELKNSNDG
+2358 PGLMEELKNSNDG

-2414 TGRNKNTLLISG
+2414 TGRNKNTLLTSG

-2496 EKNAKR
+2496 EQNAKR
-2502 LEVIIG
+2502 LEAIIG
-2508 QYYTQKERRKAWSKK
+2508 KYYTQKERRKAWGKK
-2523 LGINLTDG
+2523 IGITLTDG

-2548 KGNRSRLVAGLSTK
+2548 EGNRSRLVAGLSTK
-2562 TPYTENDVEEIF
+2562 TPYTEHDIEEIF

-2597 DAVNEVVEKTTGTPM
+2597 DAVNEVVEKSTGTPM

-2627 EPLTIRGGYYPI
+2627 ETLTIRGGYYPI

-2673 TKNRANGAPLGRPLD
+2673 TKNRANGAPLGRPLA

-2702 HIATM
+2702 HISTM

-2714 YKLMSHSAVKEPILQ
+2714 YKLMNHSAVKEPILQ

-2796 ANAILAMLQY
+2796 ANAIQAMLQY

-2840 DVFGGK
+2840 DIFGGK
-2846 YSVRKFLVKYGTWLM
+2846 NSVRKFLVKYGTWLM

-2885 IDGADEIIARERA
+2885 IDGTDEIIARERA

-2986 IRQSLEAISAG
+2986 IRQSLEAVSAG

>member
-1 MDPQKRETIEQMMR
+1 MDPQKRTEIEQMMR

-36 ELNDIVNYAPT
+36 ELNDITNYAPT
-47 SEYTTYET
+47 SAYTTYDT

-70 MDLMMTK
+70 MDLMMSQ
-77 SYEPQKESD
+77 SYEPLKESD
-86 WSVSNIVDAV
+86 WSVSNIADSV
-96 YTKLREN
+96 YTMLRDR
-103 FYDGSVQPVD
+103 FHDGSVEPVD

-119 TQGMTAPPEPITG
+119 TKDMTAPPEPITG
-132 KDLIKGVMPDSFQA
+132 KDLIKGVVPESFQA

-175 ETIANDPDVWEKVMK
+175 ETIANDPEVWEKVMK

-238 LNNAE
+238 LQNAE

-254 EFMRFA
+254 EFTRFA
-260 GSVATGVE
+260 GSVSTGVQ

-274 RKQMTYANAMIGRRK
+274 RRQMTYANAMIGRRK

-313 GGVGQTVGAMIGGAA
+313 GSVGQIVGAMIGGAA

-335 SAQGIGAVAG
+335 SAQGVGAIAG

-362 RAAAIVVMGLEIG
+362 RAAAIAVMGLEIG
-375 GSQYEENLNKLDAK
+375 GSQYEENLSKLDAK

-423 TIFGRGEAK
+423 TIFGRGDAK

-502 LKGDDAEISSVRQ
+502 IKGDDAEISSVRQ

-541 HVGAHTNTMLG
+541 HVGAHTRPMLN
-552 ARAHMENLI
+552 ARSHMENLI

-591 LQGKAPDLVNEML
+591 LQGKAPDLVNDML
-604 DSQNRRYGIET
+604 DSQNRRYGMET

-646 LQACADGT
+646 LQACVDGT

-664 QQMTANLDDGKRKA
+664 QQMTTNLDEGKRKA

-712 TEEEVGDSV
+712 TEEEVGDSI
-721 DRYVESA
+721 DRYVDSA

-754 RRMNRLDSDLAELT
+754 RRMNRLDADLTELT

-801 VAGAIKGLQPGDVV
+801 VAGTIKGLQPGDVV

-830 LAGQLGGAKSKKA
+830 LAGQLGDAKSKKA

-860 MAAIYSEVK
+860 MAAIYSEVN
-869 GEPYTAADYI
+869 GEPYTAADYM

-942 IVSERDELLRPA
+942 VVSERDELLRPA

-996 APRKGELIDLAY
+996 PPHKGELIDLAY

-1053 IKERMMQMDAVANS
+1053 IKERMMQMDTVALNQEETVSSDQKLEEDTTAWGRQVDAFMSMPDKNS
-1067 KFYQMSYWEKMALEK
+1067 MRVYKIMETPLVFSLLNDQGFHVQLGRDIAISHAMLWKVLREKEVKGKSHGHALEMTPEIMK
-1082 FNHRVVDIQFV
+1082 ELPR
-1093 EVDEKQALKSAF
+1093 ALA
-1105 IGIRYDDNVYQIGDE
+1105 
-1120 LENSHDWP
+1120 
-1128 EGNWTE
+1128 
-1134 TELDGACA
+1134 
-1142 VDVMNFGGDYQDLD
+1142 
-1156 ELKEHAIEQ
+1156 
-1165 LNDSNEYLNENVYL
+1165 
-1179 ISGTSYEYGNDPNE
+1179 DPIM
-1193 VILRNPEVI
+1193 ILRNRKGDDSNAP
-1202 GILKLVRWDE
+1202 ILPDE
-1212 LSEEEQEQYRQRQ
+1212 IVAVVDLQ
-1225 EETSDEVSTE
+1225 DKNGSTAIVPIVLKE
-1235 QNTGLQFTYD
+1235 RNGKYMLKTFF
-1245 GKDAGDL
+1245 GKDDPTWFQKRMML
-1252 SGDVLEGLEWLDG
+1252 GDVLYAHKKRALD
-1265 WKNVHDTESLREKY
+1265 WV
-1279 NDLLASGERTVES
+1279 
-1292 DKKYLAHVNKALAM
+1292 KAIQRHEAPGRFTLQ
-1306 LEKNPNT
+1306 
-1313 TKEDFAKEFHP
+1313 
-1324 DSYIMST
+1324 DSFFKSIST
-1331 INYPSSDGLAADL
+1331 DADL
-1344 VYEKEGI
+1344 VKARADNEG
-1351 QKSIDMSQHRV
+1351 
-1362 DVLKKI
+1362 
-1368 DPDKLRWKE
+1368 
-1377 PETETFEQSAW
+1377 FYQSAW
-1388 HGSPYDFREFL
+1388 HGTPHDFREFL
-1399 LEMIDTG
+1399 LEMIGTG

-1416 YTAQDRAVSEEY
+1416 YFAQKRSTSEGYKKRLAKTIQEYYAYDGKEY
-1428 KEHLKENHK
+1428 KEYDYKDPISQAMSLFKNGGGLS
-1437 TLYTML
+1437 T
-1443 YDGKPIADAPPEV
+1443 DGKRIAENLSRFIKESRARVKRLEKLAPE
-1456 QQALQA
+1456 L
-1462 LEDNAHD
+1462 
-1469 VERMGAAAVI
+1469 
-1479 ARERKWHVREK
+1479 
-1490 ENWDG
+1490 G
-1495 IVAEFDRPLALY
+1495 IVIEAYEKNPNITFTDLY
-1507 EENPKVS
+1507 KISKSRTVKAI
-1514 MRELRASVPKHSNA
+1514 MREVPPHK
-1528 GMTIDAAKP
+1528 G
-1537 SEKGGRRTAADV
+1537 EKSPAVEDV
-1549 VRALNMYRVM
+1549 VAKLRWREELAERDKDMYERHVAL
-1559 FVGYA
+1559 F
-1564 RKEEV
+1564 KL
-1569 AIHALDSVD
+1569 LD
-1578 PEKVHLDV
+1578 PKKITFEKRRGSLF
-1586 KRPVGK
+1586 K
-1592 LYHVEIPDDDVLL
+1592 VEIPDSEVLL
-1605 DEQKSFDE
+1605 DEDKLFE
-1613 QTKFVQ
+1613 YQTSFVQ
-1619 EKLEE
+1619 GKLLELFRNLFE
-1624 MFSRADTY
+1624 QRTPQWLMDTSDY
-1632 TLLSRLGKTD
+1632 GDSVRDGSMAKEYLSDATGK
-1642 TRFDDLSGDYD
+1642 
-1653 DLLSMEDT
+1653 
-1661 LSRSD
+1661 
-1666 EVYEWQKEEAE
+1666 
-1677 ELRRTYEKNLVDLL
+1677 
-1691 DGATLPQVYL
+1691 
-1701 RRFKSGREIYQSISD
+1701 EIYEFLID
-1716 VFSQLRG
+1716 IF
-1723 DKEAS
+1723 DKTPREAS
-1728 LALNEVGIKGITYD
+1728 LALNEVGIKGVTYV
-1742 GQRDGRCY
+1742 GVRDGRCF
-1750 VIFDDKA
+1750 VVFDDKA
-1757 IQIIEKFN
+1757 IKIIEKFN

-1775 ITATL
+1775 ITATH
-1780 GGTQRLIS
+1780 GGMHRLIS
-1788 LMQAADQSTFMHE
+1788 LMESADQSTFMHE

-1824 DLAAIQ
+1824 DLATIQ
-1830 KWATWTKGAADE
+1830 KWASWTKGAADE
-1842 YVGTASAA
+1842 YAGTASAA
-1850 EFRNREEKI
+1850 GFRNREEKI
-1859 LAAEKKGDAAEV
+1859 LAVEKKGDTAEV

-1947 AVVKRAQRLQKIDP
+1947 AVIKRAQRLQKIDP
-1961 ELLTADSAETMIQ
+1961 ELLNADSAETMIQ

-2001 AHMKDYEA
+2001 AHMEDYEA
-2009 QLKVEMRENPVW
+2009 QLKAEMRENPVW

-2032 GQVIASGYY
+2032 GQVIANGYY

-2051 KDAGGGFDAAYN
+2051 KDAGGGFDVVYN
-2063 RQMREERERY
+2063 RQMRKERARY
-2073 KAEMPNAETIAQ
+2073 KTEMPNAEVIAQ
-2085 RAEELLASEEYTA
+2085 RAEEVLASQEYSA

-2122 KDAMIGVVRA
+2122 KDAMIGVARA

-2149 YAFRWQEKQ
+2149 YAFLWQEKQ
-2158 AKEIDDLR
+2158 AQEIDDLR
-2166 ALLSSAKESGEED
+2166 ALVVATKNEGANALQEVREADKAKLKEVRKKKDEASKKRQNE
-2179 RAKMREK
+2179 MREK
-2186 FGEAFN
+2186 FVADFN
-2192 RLKLSAAQ
+2192 KFKLSAAQ
-2200 NLEAVRS
+2200 NLESVRS
-2207 LRDSAAG
+2207 FRDSAAG

-2268 EDTGDKDLAAARAA
+2268 EDTGEKDFAAARTA

-2291 MTHESVKLKRELDRL
+2291 MTHESVKLKRELDRM

-2336 MYVFDLRRSDGMPLM
+2336 LYVFGLRRSDGVPLM
-2351 GDGVRSW
+2351 GEGARSW
-2358 PALMEELKNSNDG
+2358 SELMQEIKDSNDG
-2371 LDGVE
+2371 FDGVD
-2376 IPDWLSSAATARDK
+2376 IPEWLTSAATSRDT
-2390 QRKYTQLSMQEL
+2390 QRKYTELSMQEL

-2407 LIEFLYV
+2407 LVEYLYV
-2414 TGRNKNTLLISG
+2414 TGRNKNTLLTSG

-2508 QYYTQKERRKAWSKK
+2508 QYYTQKERRKAWGKK
-2523 LGINLTDG
+2523 IGITLTDG

-2548 KGNRSRLVAGLSTK
+2548 EGNRSRLVAGLSTK
-2562 TPYTENDVEEIF
+2562 TPYTEKDVEEIF

-2597 DAVNEVVEKTTGTPM
+2597 DAVNEVVEKSAGTPM
-2612 KRVAPDEFTIEASTG
+2612 KRVVPDEFTIEASTG
-2627 EPLTIRGGYYPI
+2627 ELLTIRGGYYPI

-2714 YKLMSHSAVKEPILQ
+2714 YKLLNHSAVKEPILQ
-2729 SLGKDAYDSL
+2729 TLGKDAYDSL
-2739 KRWVESVWQEP
+2739 KRWVENTWQEP

-2796 ANAILAMLQY
+2796 VNAIQAMLQY

-2840 DVFGGK
+2840 DIFGGK
-2846 YSVRKFLVKYGTWLM
+2846 NSVRKCLIKYGTWLM
-2861 EETDMLCSIPTY
+2861 EETDMLCSVPTY
-2873 YWTYQERYNKEL
+2873 YWTYQGRYNKEVA
-2885 IDGADEIIARERA
+2885 DGTDEIIARERA

-2955 DKHKT
+2955 DKHKSS
-2960 NFVERYSA
+2960 FVERYSG

-2975 RFVAMAAIETV
+2975 RFVAMAAIETM
-2986 IRQSLEAISAG
+2986 IRQSLEAVSAG

-3005 EWYRKFLK
+3005 EWYKKFLK
-3013 QWAANSIGSV
+3013 QWAANSLGSV
-3023 ASGFPVINMAGE
+3023 ASGFPVINMVGE
-3035 IVQGMITGKLQQG
+3035 IAQGMITGKLQQG

-3067 AHSLQSDKSK
+3067 AYSLQSDKSK

-3087 TKGVAGTMYAVPD
+3087 TKGIAGTMYAVPD

-3109 ARFMTDNYRLNNP
+3109 ARFMVDNYRLNNP

>member
-1 MDPQKRETIEQMMR
+1 MR

-86 WSVSNIVDAV
+86 WSVSNIADAV
-96 YTKLREN
+96 YTKLRDN

-165 KAHDLTGIRA
+165 KAHDLTGIRV

-654 GMLPVKTSTL
+654 WMLPVKTSTL
-664 QQMTANLDDGKRKA
+664 QQMTANLDDGKRKT

-712 TEEEVGDSV
+712 TEEEVGDSI
-721 DRYVESA
+721 DRYVDSA

-754 RRMNRLDSDLAELT
+754 RRMNRLDADLTELT

-777 AAEYLAQIQP
+777 SAEYLAHIQP
-787 EIEKINAQKDALEA
+787 EIDKINAQKEALSTVE
-801 VAGAIKGLQPGDVV
+801 GTIKGLKSGDVV

-860 MAAIYSEVK
+860 MAAIYSEVN
-869 GEPYTAADYI
+869 GEPYTAADYM

-996 APRKGELIDLAY
+996 PPRKGELIDLAY

-1023 MPSSQEAVDAMQEAR
+1023 MPSSQEDVDAMQEAR

-1053 IKERMMQMDAVANS
+1053 IKERMMQMDTVALNQENERRSPVAVRGDEFGAYKDIKELRQKAIS
-1067 KFYQMSYWEKMALEK
+1067 YYQEVLQGTSVENARLG
-1082 FNHRVVDIQFV
+1082 RVDIDQNGLV
-1093 EVDEKQALKSAF
+1093 EFTGSGRRKAKSTSGKAEKLLLIKYLPQL
-1105 IGIRYDDNVYQIGDE
+1105 IREAANI
-1120 LENSHDWP
+1120 
-1128 EGNWTE
+1128 TE
-1134 TELDGACA
+1134 SPAEKERHAT
-1142 VDVMNFGGDYQDLD
+1142 DYFY
-1156 ELKEHAIEQ
+1156 
-1165 LNDSNEYLNENVYL
+1165 YLHTAAEVN
-1179 ISGTSYEYGNDPNE
+1179 GTSVPVDITLIKNNDGHIHYYNHTLPTLGNDNKKESPVTAGPVFSKETLGTPPVGDSVTHSIASAGQEGQE
-1193 VILRNPEVI
+1193 VL
-1202 GILKLVRWDE
+1202 
-1212 LSEEEQEQYRQRQ
+1212 
-1225 EETSDEVSTE
+1225 
-1235 QNTGLQFTYD
+1235 
-1245 GKDAGDL
+1245 
-1252 SGDVLEGLEWLDG
+1252 
-1265 WKNVHDTESLREKY
+1265 
-1279 NDLLASGERTVES
+1279 
-1292 DKKYLAHVNKALAM
+1292 
-1306 LEKNPNT
+1306 
-1313 TKEDFAKEFHP
+1313 
-1324 DSYIMST
+1324 
-1331 INYPSSDGLAADL
+1331 
-1344 VYEKEGI
+1344 
-1351 QKSIDMSQHRV
+1351 
-1362 DVLKKI
+1362 
-1368 DPDKLRWKE
+1368 
-1377 PETETFEQSAW
+1377 EQSAW
-1388 HGSPYDFREFL
+1388 HGTPHDFREFL
-1399 LEMIDTG
+1399 LEMIGTG
-1406 EGAQAHGWGL
+1406 EGAQTHGWGL
-1416 YTAQDRAVSEEY
+1416 YFAQNREVSEWY
-1428 KEHLKENHK
+1428 KDVL
-1437 TLYTML
+1437 
-1443 YDGKPIADAPPEV
+1443 GEV
-1456 QQALQA
+1456 QQAIIHA
-1462 LEDNAHD
+1462 GDKTYAMHPD
-1469 VERMGAAAVI
+1469 GYRVERNSGKPLKEGSSIEI
-1479 ARERKWHVREK
+1479 ALSAFEDSDANVKQAIKETEEYLERMERIKDSDVRERNKNLIRKALRILQEEADTWKLEK
-1490 ENWDG
+1490 KKSSL
-1495 IVAEFDRPLALY
+1495 F
-1507 EENPKVS
+1507 
-1514 MRELRASVPKHSNA
+1514 
-1528 GMTIDAAKP
+1528 
-1537 SEKGGRRTAADV
+1537 
-1549 VRALNMYRVM
+1549 
-1559 FVGYA
+1559 
-1564 RKEEV
+1564 
-1569 AIHALDSVD
+1569 
-1578 PEKVHLDV
+1578 
-1586 KRPVGK
+1586 
-1592 LYHVEIPDDDVLL
+1592 HVEIPDDDVLL

-1613 QTKFVQ
+1613 QPKFVQ

-1661 LSRSD
+1661 LSRSN

-1723 DKEAS
+1723 DKEVS

-1750 VIFDDKA
+1750 VIFDDQA
-1757 IQIIEKFN
+1757 IQIIEKYN

-1775 ITATL
+1775 IAATL

-1788 LMQAADQSTFMHE
+1788 LMESADQSTFMHE
-1801 MAHNFLFDLEHIAEV
+1801 MAHNFLFDMEHLAEI

-1859 LAAEKKGDAAEV
+1859 LAAEKKGDAAET

-1892 SGEAPAQGLRAV
+1892 SGEAPAQGLRSV

-1961 ELLTADSAETMIQ
+1961 ELLTAGSAETMIQ
-1974 WETEAKERA
+1974 WEAEAKERA

-2001 AHMKDYEA
+2001 AHMKDYET
-2009 QLKVEMRENPVW
+2009 QLKAEMRENPVW

-2041 PTVEAYEKAL
+2041 PTAEAYEKAL

-2098 RQTALEGELLN
+2098 RQTALEGEFLN

-2122 KDAMIGVVRA
+2122 KDAMIGVARA

-2158 AKEIDDLR
+2158 AQEIDDLR
-2166 ALLSSAKESGEED
+2166 ALLASEKESGEED

-2186 FGEAFN
+2186 FGEAFD

-2214 RVAAMRAYAQQH
+2214 RVAAMRVYAQQH
-2226 LEDAPIHEATNTR
+2226 LENAPIHEATNTR

-2268 EDTGDKDLAAARAA
+2268 EDTGEKDFVAARAA

-2336 MYVFDLRRSDGMPLM
+2336 MYVFGLRRSDGIPLT
-2351 GDGVRSW
+2351 GDGARSW

-2371 LDGVE
+2371 LDGVD

-2414 TGRNKNTLLISG
+2414 TGRNKNTLLTSG
-2426 ENIDEVAARMYQN
+2426 ENVDEVAARMYQN

-2502 LEVIIG
+2502 LEAIIG
-2508 QYYTQKERRKAWSKK
+2508 QYYTQKERRKAWGKK
-2523 LGINLTDG
+2523 IGIALTDG

-2548 KGNRSRLVAGLSTK
+2548 EGNRSRLVAGLSTK

-2597 DAVNEVVEKTTGTPM
+2597 DAVNEVVEKSAGMPM

-2627 EPLTIRGGYYPI
+2627 ELLTIRGGYYPI

-2702 HIATM
+2702 HISTM

-2714 YKLMSHSAVKEPILQ
+2714 YKLMNHSAVKEPILQ

-2796 ANAILAMLQY
+2796 VNAVQAMLQY

-2846 YSVRKFLVKYGTWLM
+2846 NSVRKFLVKYGTWLM

-2885 IDGADEIIARERA
+2885 IDGTDEIIARERA

-2986 IRQSLEAISAG
+2986 IRQSLEAVSAG

-3005 EWYRKFLK
+3005 EWYQKFLK

>member
-1 MDPQKRETIEQMMR
+1 MDPQKRTEIEQMMR

-36 ELNDIVNYAPT
+36 ELNDIPNYAPT
-47 SEYTTYET
+47 SEYATYDT
-55 GRRDD
+55 GRRDE

-86 WSVSNIVDAV
+86 WSVSNIADAV
-96 YTKLREN
+96 YTKLRDN

-119 TQGMTAPPEPITG
+119 TKDMTAPPEPITG
-132 KDLIKGVMPDSFQA
+132 KDLIKGVVPESFQA

-238 LNNAE
+238 LQNTE

-254 EFMRFA
+254 EFTRFA
-260 GSVATGVE
+260 GSVSAGVQ

-274 RKQMTYANAMIGRRK
+274 RRQMTYANAMIGRRK

-335 SAQGIGAVAG
+335 SAQGIGAIAG

-355 GAAANVG
+355 GVSANVG
-362 RAAAIVVMGLEIG
+362 RTAAIAVMGLEIG
-375 GSQYEENLNKLDAK
+375 GSQYEENLSKLDVK

-423 TIFGRGEAK
+423 TIFGRSEAK

-502 LKGDDAEISSVRQ
+502 IKGDDAEISSVRQ

-541 HVGAHTNTMLG
+541 HVGAHTRPMLN
-552 ARAHMENLI
+552 ARSHMENLI

-604 DSQNRRYGIET
+604 DSQNHRYGIET

-664 QQMTANLDDGKRKA
+664 QQMTSRLDDAKRKA
-678 LFQNITKSSDLFT
+678 LFQNITKSADLFT
-691 DKQAQHEAKIVK
+691 DKQAQHEAKIVE

-712 TEEEVGDSV
+712 TEEEVGDSI
-721 DRYVESA
+721 DRYVDSA

-754 RRMNRLDSDLAELT
+754 RRMNRLDADLTELT

-787 EIEKINAQKDALEA
+787 EIEKINAQKDALEV
-801 VAGAIKGLQPGDVV
+801 VAGTIKGLQPGDVV
-815 ATAELSPEARSVYHE
+815 ATAELSPEARGVYHE

-860 MAAIYSEVK
+860 MAAIYSEVN
-869 GEPYTAADYI
+869 GEPYTAADYM
-879 RDHLRVDAYADDQK
+879 RDHLRVDAYADDQQR
-893 KEAAKKKAEIV
+893 AVAKKKAEVI
-904 KGFIDENFPDANE
+904 KDFIDENFPDANE

-996 APRKGELIDLAY
+996 PPRKGELIDLAY
-1008 LLTVGDSSAPQVEGW
+1008 LLTVGDSSAPQVDGW
-1023 MPSSQEAVDAMQEAR
+1023 MPSSQGAVDAMQEAR
-1038 AQLDE
+1038 VQLDE

-1053 IKERMMQMDAVANS
+1053 IKERMMQMDVVVGSVYAQSTNVPSEQKDAVRKKHEGTAQWMKAPNGEETNLTEDQWLAVRTPAFKAWFGDWENDPANAS
-1067 KFYQMSYWEKMALEK
+1067 KVIDENGEPL
-1082 FNHRVVDIQFV
+1082 VVYHGSDANFDVFDRTKGRENMDIQGMFFSPWELDSKGYGKNVRAFFLNIRKPAVNGKAYEAFRWYEGQNYAGIKAREDLESSGYDGAINGDMEDEDLEFV
-1093 EVDEKQALKSAF
+1093 AFEPNQIKSAT
-1105 IGIRYDDNVYQIGDE
+1105 
-1120 LENSHDWP
+1120 ENS
-1128 EGNWTE
+1128 
-1134 TELDGACA
+1134 GAFSA
-1142 VDVMNFGGDYQDLD
+1142 D
-1156 ELKEHAIEQ
+1156 
-1165 LNDSNEYLNENVYL
+1165 
-1179 ISGTSYEYGNDPNE
+1179 
-1193 VILRNPEVI
+1193 
-1202 GILKLVRWDE
+1202 
-1212 LSEEEQEQYRQRQ
+1212 
-1225 EETSDEVSTE
+1225 
-1235 QNTGLQFTYD
+1235 
-1245 GKDAGDL
+1245 DA
-1252 SGDVLEGLEWLDG
+1252 
-1265 WKNVHDTESLREKY
+1265 NIYH
-1279 NDLLASGERTVES
+1279 
-1292 DKKYLAHVNKALAM
+1292 
-1306 LEKNPNT
+1306 
-1313 TKEDFAKEFHP
+1313 
-1324 DSYIMST
+1324 
-1331 INYPSSDGLAADL
+1331 
-1344 VYEKEGI
+1344 
-1351 QKSIDMSQHRV
+1351 
-1362 DVLKKI
+1362 
-1368 DPDKLRWKE
+1368 
-1377 PETETFEQSAW
+1377 QSAW

-1399 LEMIDTG
+1399 LEMIGTG

-1416 YTAQDRAVSEEY
+1416 YFAKRRWVSERY
-1428 KEHLKENHK
+1428 KETLKRFV
-1437 TLYTML
+1437 LPRML
-1443 YDGKPIADAPPEV
+1443 YDGKDEHELEGDIKDTYNLIRGMINRKKEGVEDTESLKKSVSRVIQIIKKTAKRNRKELADVEKAIAILKENPNISLEELEKNFDPNSST
-1456 QQALQA
+1456 A
-1462 LEDNAHD
+1462 LEIRTSSSARVIENLQNVQEMLFDSIKMD
-1469 VERMGAAAVI
+1469 DRRSDQVELLDLD
-1479 ARERKWHVREK
+1479 K
-1490 ENWDG
+1490 
-1495 IVAEFDRPLALY
+1495 FSL
-1507 EENPKVS
+1507 ENP
-1514 MRELRASVPKHSNA
+1514 
-1528 GMTIDAAKP
+1528 
-1537 SEKGGRRTAADV
+1537 
-1549 VRALNMYRVM
+1549 
-1559 FVGYA
+1559 
-1564 RKEEV
+1564 
-1569 AIHALDSVD
+1569 
-1578 PEKVHLDV
+1578 
-1586 KRPVGK
+1586 GK
-1592 LYHVEIPDDDVLL
+1592 LFKVEIPDDDVLL
-1605 DEQKSFDE
+1605 DEQKAFDK
-1613 QTKFVQ
+1613 QPKLVQ
-1619 EKLEE
+1619 EKLEKLLE
-1624 MFSRADTY
+1624 NEDMY
-1632 TLLSRLGKTD
+1632 GLLSDIGKKD
-1642 TRFDDLSGDYD
+1642 SRFDDLSADYD
-1653 DLLSMEDT
+1653 DLLSLEDA
-1661 LSRSD
+1661 LSRGDDIS
-1666 EVYEWQKEEAE
+1666 EWQQKEAKEQ
-1677 ELRRTYEKNLVDLL
+1677 RRAFEKKLADLL
-1691 DGATLPQVYL
+1691 DGATLAQVYL
-1701 RRFKSGREIYQSISD
+1701 RTFKSGREIYEALSARLGSD
-1716 VFSQLRG
+1716 
-1723 DKEAS
+1723 KAAS
-1728 LALNEVGIKGITYD
+1728 LALNEVGIKGVTYY
-1742 GQRDGRCY
+1742 GRRDGRCY

-1757 IQIIEKFN
+1757 IQIIEKYN

-1788 LMQAADQSTFMHE
+1788 LMQSADQSTFMHE

-1859 LAAEKKGDAAEV
+1859 LAAEKKGDAAEA

-1892 SGEAPAQGLRAV
+1892 SGDAPAQGLRSV

-1915 YKDVTGAGVRAS
+1915 YKDVMGAGVRAS
-1927 AEVEAIMARMI
+1927 AEVEAVMARMI
-1938 ATDEEIEAA
+1938 ATDDEIEAA

-1961 ELLTADSAETMIQ
+1961 ELLTADSAETMIR

-2009 QLKVEMRENPVW
+2009 QLKAEMRENPVW

-2041 PTVEAYEKAL
+2041 PTAEAYEKAL

-2073 KAEMPNAETIAQ
+2073 KTEMPNAEAIAQ

-2098 RQTALEGELLN
+2098 RQTALEGDLLN

-2122 KDAMIGVVRA
+2122 KDAMIGVARA
-2132 LEREEDA
+2132 LERDEDA

-2226 LEDAPIHEATNTR
+2226 LEDAPIHESTNTC

-2291 MTHESVKLKRELDRL
+2291 MTHESVKLKRELDRML
-2306 VKYFARREKNLANDK
+2306 KYFARREKNLSNDK

-2351 GDGVRSW
+2351 GDGARSW

-2371 LDGVE
+2371 LDGVD

-2390 QRKYTQLSMQEL
+2390 QRKYTKLSMQEL

-2414 TGRNKNTLLISG
+2414 TGRNKNTLLTSG
-2426 ENIDEVAARMYQN
+2426 ENIDEVAARMYEN
-2439 YEEHIGE
+2439 YEEHIGIQE
-2446 QDGGKEAHA
+2446 GGKEAHA

-2496 EKNAKR
+2496 EQNAKR
-2502 LEVIIG
+2502 LEAIIG
-2508 QYYTQKERRKAWSKK
+2508 KYYTQKERRKAWGKK
-2523 LGINLTDG
+2523 IGITLTDG

-2548 KGNRSRLVAGLSTK
+2548 EGNRSRLVAGLSTK

-2597 DAVNEVVEKTTGTPM
+2597 DAVNEVVEKSTGTPM

-2702 HIATM
+2702 HISTM

-2714 YKLMSHSAVKEPILQ
+2714 YKLMNHSAVKEPILQ

-2739 KRWVESVWQEP
+2739 KRWIESVWQEP

-2796 ANAILAMLQY
+2796 ANAIQAMLQY

-2846 YSVRKFLVKYGTWLM
+2846 NSVRKFLVKYGTWLM

-2885 IDGADEIIARERA
+2885 INGTDEIIARERA

-2986 IRQSLEAISAG
+2986 IRQSLEAVSAG
-2997 SGDKKDKD
+2997 GGDKKDKD

-3067 AHSLQSDKSK
+3067 VHSLQSDKSK

-3109 ARFMTDNYRLNNP
+3109 ARFMADNYRLNNP

>member
-86 WSVSNIVDAV
+86 WSVSNIADSV
-96 YTKLREN
+96 YTMLRDR
-103 FYDGSVQPVD
+103 FHDGSVEPVD

-119 TQGMTAPPEPITG
+119 TKDMTAPPEPITG
-132 KDLIKGVMPDSFQA
+132 KDLIKGVMPESFQA

-206 ANGDLN
+206 ASGDLN

-345 GITLAVTKNP
+345 GIVLAATKNP

-362 RAAAIVVMGLEIG
+362 RATAIAVMGLEIG
-375 GSQYEENLNKLDAK
+375 GSQYEENLSKLDAK
-389 GRAMYTPTQ
+389 GRAMYTPTE

-423 TIFGRGEAK
+423 TIFGSGEAK
-432 SLRDLYAGAGAKD
+432 ALRDIYVGAGAKD
-445 LALAAEGATA
+445 LALAAEGVGAQ
-455 NEAARTLIKERIL
+455 EAARVLVKDRIL

-494 IENMAQMA
+494 IENMAQVA
-502 LKGDDAEISSVRQ
+502 LKGDDAEIASVSK

-541 HVGAHTNTMLG
+541 HVGANTRPMLN
-552 ARAHMENLI
+552 ARSHMENLI

-604 DSQNRRYGIET
+604 DSQNRRYGMET
-615 TAVDIVSLNQEEGG
+615 TSVDIVSLNQEEGG

-641 ISAEE
+641 IGAEE

-678 LFQNITKSSDLFT
+678 LFQNITKSADLFT

-712 TEEEVGDSV
+712 TEEEVGDSI
-721 DRYVESA
+721 DRYVDSA

-754 RRMNRLDSDLAELT
+754 RRMSRLDADLEELT
-768 AVQNDGSAE
+768 SAAQNDGSAE

-801 VAGAIKGLQPGDVV
+801 VAGTIKGLQPGDVV
-815 ATAELSPEARSVYHE
+815 ATAELSPEARGVYHE

-860 MAAIYSEVK
+860 MAAIYSEVN
-869 GEPYTAADYI
+869 GEPYTAADYM

-954 LDALDRGMGNGV
+954 LYALDRGMGNGV

-976 GIRVSN
+976 GVRVSN

-1008 LLTVGDSSAPQVEGW
+1008 LLTVGDSSAPQVDGW
-1023 MPSSQEAVDAMQEAR
+1023 MPSSQGAVDAMQEAR

-1067 KFYQMSYWEKMALEK
+1067 KFYQMFWSESEK
-1082 FNHRVVDIQFV
+1082 FNHRVVDIQFI
-1093 EVDEKQALKSAF
+1093 EVDEKQALKSPN
-1105 IGIRYDDNVYQIGDE
+1105 IGIRHDDNVYQLGDE
-1120 LENSHDWP
+1120 LENSHDWL

-1142 VDVMNFGGDYQDLD
+1142 IDVADACSYDSLD
-1156 ELKEHAIEQ
+1156 ELKEMAIKR

-1179 ISGTSYEYGNDPNE
+1179 ISGTSHEYGNDPNE

-1212 LSEEEQEQYRQRQ
+1212 LSEEEQEQYRKRQ
-1225 EETSDEVSTE
+1225 EEMSDEEAAEVDE
-1235 QNTGLQFTYD
+1235 VDEEHNKGFKFTYD
-1245 GKDAGDL
+1245 GKDAGEL
-1252 SGDVLEGLEWLDG
+1252 SGDILEALEILDRQP
-1265 WKNVHDTESLREKY
+1265 KAHDTESLREKY
-1279 NDLLASGERTVES
+1279 RERLVSGERTVEF
-1292 DKKYLAHVNKALAM
+1292 DKKQLANVNKAISM
-1306 LEKNPNT
+1306 LKKNPNT
-1313 TKEDFAKEFHP
+1313 TNEEFAKEFHP
-1324 DSYIMST
+1324 DSFIMST

-1368 DPDKLRWKE
+1368 DPDKLQWKE

-1399 LEMIDTG
+1399 LEMIG
-1406 EGAQAHGWGL
+1406 AGAGAQAHGWGL
-1416 YTAQDRAVSEEY
+1416 YLAQNKDLPEEY
-1428 KEHLKENHK
+1428 RRQLTAFVYEPGWTEEQMSAALKEQIAACKAEIESTEKLVDGYKEVLNTFAANRK
-1437 TLYTML
+1437 GTLENLYQTVSSADAKDILQELITL
-1443 YDGKPIADAPPEV
+1443 YDGSSSLRMDEARRLVGDMGAREH
-1456 QQALQA
+1456 Q
-1462 LEDNAHD
+1462 LEQVRRRLRQLKLINPNKIKEI
-1469 VERMGAAAVI
+1469 VERG
-1479 ARERKWHVREK
+1479 
-1490 ENWDG
+1490 
-1495 IVAEFDRPLALY
+1495 F
-1507 EENPKVS
+1507 
-1514 MRELRASVPKHSNA
+1514 
-1528 GMTIDAAKP
+1528 
-1537 SEKGGRRTAADV
+1537 
-1549 VRALNMYRVM
+1549 
-1559 FVGYA
+1559 
-1564 RKEEV
+1564 
-1569 AIHALDSVD
+1569 
-1578 PEKVHLDV
+1578 
-1586 KRPVGK
+1586 
-1592 LYHVEIPDDDVLL
+1592 LYHVEIPENDVLL
-1605 DEQKSFDE
+1605 DEQKPY
-1613 QTKFVQ
+1613 TKQPIKVRKGLDDLLNDLTIDQLENWGDVQ
-1619 EKLEE
+1619 
-1624 MFSRADTY
+1624 
-1632 TLLSRLGKTD
+1632 RLGKNKIITEIKESFSKTD
-1642 TRFDDLSGDYD
+1642 GGKIYGAID
-1653 DLLSMEDT
+1653 
-1661 LSRSD
+1661 
-1666 EVYEWQKEEAE
+1666 
-1677 ELRRTYEKNLVDLL
+1677 NLV
-1691 DGATLPQVYL
+1691 GGQ
-1701 RRFKSGREIYQSISD
+1701 
-1716 VFSQLRG
+1716 
-1723 DKEAS
+1723 EAAS
-1728 LALNEVGIKGITYD
+1728 RLLNEYGIKGITYNE
-1742 GQRDGRCY
+1742 QNYGRCF

-1757 IQIIEKFN
+1757 IQIIEKYN

-1780 GGTQRLIS
+1780 GGMHRLIS
-1788 LMQAADQSTFMHE
+1788 LMESADQSTFMHE

-1824 DLAAIQ
+1824 DLATIQ

-1859 LAAEKKGDAAEV
+1859 LAAEKKGDAAEA

-1938 ATDEEIEAA
+1938 ATDDEIEAA

-1961 ELLTADSAETMIQ
+1961 ELLTADSAETMIR

-2009 QLKVEMRENPVW
+2009 QLKAEMRENPVW

-2041 PTVEAYEKAL
+2041 PTAEAYEKAL

-2073 KAEMPNAETIAQ
+2073 KTEMPNAEAIAQ
-2085 RAEELLASEEYTA
+2085 RAEEVLASEEYTA
-2098 RQTALEGELLN
+2098 RQTALEGDLLN

-2122 KDAMIGVVRA
+2122 KDAMIGVARA

-2158 AKEIDDLR
+2158 AQEIDDLR
-2166 ALLSSAKESGEED
+2166 ALLASAKESGEED

-2207 LRDSAAG
+2207 LRDSAEG
-2214 RVAAMRAYAQQH
+2214 RVAAMRVYAQQH
-2226 LEDAPIHEATNTR
+2226 LENAPIHEATNTR

-2291 MTHESVKLKRELDRL
+2291 MTHESVKLKRELDRML
-2306 VKYFARREKNLANDK
+2306 KYFARREKNLANDK

-2351 GDGVRSW
+2351 GDGARSW
-2358 PALMEELKNSNDG
+2358 PALMEELKNSNDD

-2414 TGRNKNTLLISG
+2414 TGRNKNTLLTSG
-2426 ENIDEVAARMYQN
+2426 ENVDEVAARMYQN

-2502 LEVIIG
+2502 LEAIIG
-2508 QYYTQKERRKAWSKK
+2508 KYYTQEERRKAWGKK
-2523 LGINLTDG
+2523 IGIALTDG

-2548 KGNRSRLVAGLSTK
+2548 EGNRSRLIAGLSTK

-2597 DAVNEVVEKTTGTPM
+2597 DAVNEVVEKSTGTPM
-2612 KRVAPDEFTIEASTG
+2612 KRVSPDEFTVEASTG

-2714 YKLMSHSAVKEPILQ
+2714 YKLMNHSAVKEPILQ

-2796 ANAILAMLQY
+2796 VNAIQAMLQY

-2840 DVFGGK
+2840 DIFGGK
-2846 YSVRKFLVKYGTWLM
+2846 NSVRKFLVKYGTWLM

-2885 IDGADEIIARERA
+2885 IDGTDEIIARERA

-2911 SADSID
+2911 SADAID

-2986 IRQSLEAISAG
+2986 IRQSLEAVSAG

-3005 EWYRKFLK
+3005 EWYRKFLR

-3067 AHSLQSDKSK
+3067 VHSLQSDKSK

-3087 TKGVAGTMYAVPD
+3087 TKGIAGTIYAVPD
-3100 TLTDGFWNT
+3100 TFTDGFWNT
-3109 ARFMTDNYRLNNP
+3109 ARFMKDNYRFNNP
-3122 DDLREFIAKTILD
+3122 YDLWEFFAKSVLD

>member
-1 MDPQKRETIEQMMR
+1 MDPQKRTEIEQMMR

-36 ELNDIVNYAPT
+36 ELNDITNYAPT
-47 SEYTTYET
+47 SAYTTYDT
-55 GRRDD
+55 GRRDE

-70 MDLMMTK
+70 MDLMMSQ
-77 SYEPQKESD
+77 SYEPPKESD
-86 WSVSNIVDAV
+86 WSVSNIADSV
-96 YTKLREN
+96 YTMLRDR
-103 FYDGSVQPVD
+103 FHDGSVEPVD

-119 TQGMTAPPEPITG
+119 TKDMTAPPEPITG
-132 KDLIKGVMPDSFQA
+132 KDLIKGVVPESFQA

-362 RAAAIVVMGLEIG
+362 RAAAIAVMGLEIG

-476 TFNTELQEEFAQQ
+476 TFNIELQEEFAQQ

-515 ILQKSTAAAIEAAP
+515 ILQKSTAAAIETAP

-615 TAVDIVSLNQEEGG
+615 TTVDIVSLNQEEGG

-712 TEEEVGDSV
+712 TEEEVGDFV

-728 FAEHE
+728 FAEHD

-754 RRMNRLDSDLAELT
+754 RRMNRLDADLTELT

-777 AAEYLAQIQP
+777 AAEHLAQIQP

-801 VAGAIKGLQPGDVV
+801 VAGAIKGLHPGDVV

-843 RTAAR
+843 RATAR

-869 GEPYTAADYI
+869 GEAYTAADYMG
-879 RDHLRVDAYADDQK
+879 DHLSVDARVTQMDVEALHQ
-893 KEAAKKKAEIV
+893 EAANSKAVELERLRNTEPIV
-904 KGFIDENFPDANE
+904 VPISISEKEDGGKGIQN
-917 REMAVAATLQDAVS
+917 
-931 PAKGWRTLYKD
+931 
-942 IVSERDELLRPA
+942 A
-954 LDALDRGMGNGV
+954 LDAFAALYPNGV
-966 DIVPIDDDGR
+966 DVQTR
-976 GIRVSN
+976 
-982 NEPWYRDFYKEHGR
+982 
-996 APRKGELIDLAY
+996 
-1008 LLTVGDSSAPQVEGW
+1008 
-1023 MPSSQEAVDAMQEAR
+1023 
-1038 AQLDE
+1038 
-1043 LNGYIHTLEN
+1043 
-1053 IKERMMQMDAVANS
+1053 
-1067 KFYQMSYWEKMALEK
+1067 
-1082 FNHRVVDIQFV
+1082 
-1093 EVDEKQALKSAF
+1093 
-1105 IGIRYDDNVYQIGDE
+1105 IGDVRVNRRSIKDS
-1120 LENSHDWP
+1120 LTHFMYPAKFDTVTSLP
-1128 EGNWTE
+1128 EG
-1134 TELDGACA
+1134 LKIAAYIDSIP
-1142 VDVMNFGGDYQDLD
+1142 DV
-1156 ELKEHAIEQ
+1156 
-1165 LNDSNEYLNENVYL
+1165 
-1179 ISGTSYEYGNDPNE
+1179 
-1193 VILRNPEVI
+1193 
-1202 GILKLVRWDE
+1202 
-1212 LSEEEQEQYRQRQ
+1212 
-1225 EETSDEVSTE
+1225 
-1235 QNTGLQFTYD
+1235 D
-1245 GKDAGDL
+1245 GKDIMNHFLVYPIMYG
-1252 SGDVLEGLEWLDG
+1252 GGKKYV
-1265 WKNVHDTESLREKY
+1265 VCRVREKFDVKKLY
-1279 NDLLASGERTVES
+1279 VHGVFSEEDIKKRGNALSQTQPPAERVQ
-1292 DKKYLAHVNKALAM
+1292 LRGAALYDSIIADFF
-1306 LEKNPNT
+1306 NADNG
-1313 TKEDFAKEFHP
+1313 KE
-1324 DSYIMST
+1324 T
-1331 INYPSSDGLAADL
+1331 L
-1344 VYEKEGI
+1344 
-1351 QKSIDMSQHRV
+1351 
-1362 DVLKKI
+1362 
-1368 DPDKLRWKE
+1368 
-1377 PETETFEQSAW
+1377 EQSAW
-1388 HGSPYDFREFL
+1388 HGSPHDFDGFDL
-1399 LEMIDTG
+1399 GAIGTG
-1406 EGAQAHGWGL
+1406 EGAQVHGWGL
-1416 YTAQDRAVSEEY
+1416 YFAQNREVSQGY
-1428 KEHLKENHK
+1428 KERLTRKAGSRD
-1437 TLYTML
+1437 TVA
-1443 YDGKPIADAPPEV
+1443 YDGKPITEYTGELSE
-1456 QQALQA
+1456 ALK
-1462 LEDNAHD
+1462 LLKSINLYPGVD
-1469 VERMGAAAVI
+1469 VSAAIEGAVAST
-1479 ARERKWHVREK
+1479 EK
-1490 ENWDG
+1490 TAKRWKD
-1495 IVAEFDRPLALY
+1495 IIAEFDTALSAY
-1507 EENPKVS
+1507 EDNPKITIK
-1514 MRELRASVPKHSNA
+1514 RLTETVPQYSNA
-1528 GMTIDAAKP
+1528 RSAIDAAKP
-1537 SEKGGRRTAADV
+1537 TQAGKRRTAADAV
-1549 VRALNMYRVM
+1549 KKLREERKIYE
-1559 FVGYA
+1559 GYLA
-1564 RKEEV
+1564 GEEDIIRRLRLID
-1569 AIHALDSVD
+1569 AD
-1578 PEKVHLDV
+1578 KVQV
-1586 KRPVGK
+1586 IGNRGK
-1592 LYHVEIPDDDVLL
+1592 LFEVEIPDNDVLL
-1605 DEQKSFDE
+1605 DEDKLFE
-1613 QTKFVQ
+1613 YQTPFVQ
-1619 EKLEE
+1619 EKLLGLFQNLFEQRTPQWL
-1624 MFSRADTY
+1624 MDTHDFGDSVRDGSMAKEY
-1632 TLLSRLGKTD
+1632 VSDATGKELYD
-1642 TRFDDLSGDYD
+1642 ILIDIFDK
-1653 DLLSMEDT
+1653 T
-1661 LSRSD
+1661 PR
-1666 EVYEWQKEEAE
+1666 
-1677 ELRRTYEKNLVDLL
+1677 
-1691 DGATLPQVYL
+1691 
-1701 RRFKSGREIYQSISD
+1701 
-1716 VFSQLRG
+1716 
-1723 DKEAS
+1723 EAS
-1728 LALNEVGIKGITYD
+1728 LALNNVGIKGITYV

-1757 IQIIEKFN
+1757 ISIIEKFN
-1765 QEQAHGAKGN
+1765 QEHAREVKGN
-1775 ITATL
+1775 ITATH
-1780 GGTQRLIS
+1780 GGMQRVIS
-1788 LMQAADQSTFMHE
+1788 LMQSADQSTFMHE

-1859 LAAEKKGDAAEV
+1859 LAAEKKGDAAET

-1892 SGEAPAQGLRAV
+1892 SGEAPAQGLRSV

-1974 WETEAKERA
+1974 WEAEAKERA

-2009 QLKVEMRENPVW
+2009 QLKAEMRENPVW

-2041 PTVEAYEKAL
+2041 PTAEAYEKAL
-2051 KDAGGGFDAAYN
+2051 KDAGGGFDEVYN
-2063 RQMREERERY
+2063 RQMREELERY
-2073 KAEMPNAETIAQ
+2073 KTEMPNAELIAQ
-2085 RAEELLASEEYTA
+2085 RAEEVLASEEYTA

-2109 EYIKAYDNAPQRL
+2109 EYTKAYDNAPQRL
-2122 KDAMIGVVRA
+2122 KDAMIGVARA

-2158 AKEIDDLR
+2158 AQEIEELR
-2166 ALLSSAKESGEED
+2166 ALVATTKDEGAAAIEEMREADKVKLKEMREKKDAASKEQ
-2179 RAKMREK
+2179 RNKMREK
-2186 FGEAFN
+2186 FAVDFN
-2192 RLKLSAAQ
+2192 KFKISAAQ

-2214 RVAAMRAYAQQH
+2214 RVAAMRVYAQQH
-2226 LEDAPIHEATNTR
+2226 LENAPIHEATNTR

-2336 MYVFDLRRSDGMPLM
+2336 LYVFGLRRSDGMPLM
-2351 GDGVRSW
+2351 GDGARSW
-2358 PALMEELKNSNDG
+2358 PALMEELKTSNDG

-2407 LIEFLYV
+2407 FIEFLYV
-2414 TGRNKNTLLISG
+2414 TGRNKNTLLTSG
-2426 ENIDEVAARMYQN
+2426 ENVDDVAARMYQN
-2439 YEEHIGE
+2439 YEEHIGIQE
-2446 QDGGKEAHA
+2446 GGKGVSE
-2455 YMVQLLKPET
+2455 YMVKHLKAET
-2465 MLKVIGGKSGAI
+2465 MLKVIGGKDGAI
-2477 VDYLYN
+2477 MHYLYN
-2483 TLFDAQEKKTEAL
+2483 TLFDAQEKKSEAL
-2496 EKNAKR
+2496 EKNAER
-2502 LEVIIG
+2502 LKTILE
-2508 QYYTQKERRKAWSKK
+2508 QYYTDYERQQMSEKK
-2523 LGINLTDG
+2523 LGIALTDG

-2548 KGNRSRLVAGLSTK
+2548 EGNRSRLVAGLSEK
-2562 TPYTENDVEEIF
+2562 TPYTEKDITEIF
-2574 AKTMTKKDWA
+2574 EKTMTAKDWA
-2584 FVQEIWD
+2584 FVQEMWD

-2627 EPLTIRGGYYPI
+2627 ETLTIRGGYYPI
-2639 RYDPKRSERAADQE
+2639 RYKPGKPVTTENE
-2653 LATVAESVGGAMAFG
+2653 LATMAESVGGARVFG
-2668 SGMGS
+2668 AGMGS
-2673 TKNRANGAPLGRPLD
+2673 TKNRAAGPSSKPMPLD
-2688 LSLDVMYRHIDQQI
+2688 LSLDVLYRHIDQQI

-2707 RLACRDV
+2707 RIACRDV
-2714 YKLMSHSAVKEPILQ
+2714 YKLLNHAAVEDMVTKSFGGEAYKE
-2729 SLGKDAYDSL
+2729 L
-2739 KRWVESVWQEP
+2739 KEWVETTWQEP
-2750 MNNNLYIE
+2750 INKRLYVENLADE
-2758 TKAEEWRANTVTAIM
+2758 LRANTVTAIM

-2778 TALLN
+2778 TAALN
-2783 ASNIMPMADRLGT
+2783 FANIAPMADRLG
-2796 ANAILAMLQY
+2796 AVNAMRAMLLY
-2806 LRHPQRIRQFVLNDS
+2806 LKNWKEIRDFVLNDS
-2821 AFMRNRAHNM
+2821 VFMRNRAHNM
-2831 DRDLNTKGK
+2831 DRDLNTQGK
-2840 DVFGGK
+2840 NIFGGK
-2846 YSVRKFLVKYGTWLM
+2846 TPFRKFLIQWGAAFMK
-2861 EETDMLCSIPTY
+2861 ETDMLCSVPTY
-2873 YWTYQERYNKEL
+2873 YWTYRERYNKEVM
-2885 IDGADEIIARERA
+2885 DGTDEIIARERA

-2911 SADSID
+2911 SSDAID
-2917 RSAVQRSQSGLVK
+2917 RSAYQRDNSLFIKSV
-2930 AFTPFFSFFNAQMN
+2930 TPFFSFFNAQMN

-2955 DKHKT
+2955 DQHKES
-2960 NFVERYSA
+2960 FVKRYAA
-2968 FVRSYLF
+2968 FVRSFLYRYL
-2975 RFVAMAAIETV
+2975 AMSAIETLL
-2986 IRQSLEAISAG
+2986 RMGMEAFAG
-2997 SGDKKDKD
+2997 GDDKKKKE
-3005 EWYRKFLK
+3005 EWYKRFLRE
-3013 QWAANSIGSV
+3013 WAANSLSGVTSAFVGINA
-3023 ASGFPVINMAGE
+3023 ASELVS
-3035 IVQGMITGKLQQG
+3035 GMIKGELYHTGRYG
-3048 RNSGVVFAAVG
+3048 GVVSAAFDRVF
-3059 RLTDPIQM
+3059 DPMQKLY
-3067 AHSLQSDKSK
+3067 ALQKDNSK
-3077 IDAIDFGRAL
+3077 IDALDFGRAL
-3087 TKGVAGTMYAVPD
+3087 TKAYLGTKHGVSD

>member
-86 WSVSNIVDAV
+86 WSVSNIADAV
-96 YTKLREN
+96 YTKLRDN

-165 KAHDLTGIRA
+165 KAHDLTGIRV

-654 GMLPVKTSTL
+654 WMLPVKTSTL
-664 QQMTANLDDGKRKA
+664 QQMTANLDDGKRKT

-712 TEEEVGDSV
+712 TEEEVGDSI
-721 DRYVESA
+721 DRYVDSA

-754 RRMNRLDSDLAELT
+754 RRMNRLDADLTELT

-777 AAEYLAQIQP
+777 SAEYLAHIQP
-787 EIEKINAQKDALEA
+787 EIDKINAQKEALSTVE
-801 VAGAIKGLQPGDVV
+801 GTIKGLKSGDVV

-860 MAAIYSEVK
+860 MAAIYSEVN
-869 GEPYTAADYI
+869 GEPYTAADYM

-996 APRKGELIDLAY
+996 PPRKGELIDLAY

-1023 MPSSQEAVDAMQEAR
+1023 MPSSQEDVDAMQEAR

-1053 IKERMMQMDAVANS
+1053 IKERMMQMDTVALNQENERRSPVAVRGDEFGAYKDIKELRQKAIS
-1067 KFYQMSYWEKMALEK
+1067 YYQEVLQGTSVENARLG
-1082 FNHRVVDIQFV
+1082 RVDIDQNGLV
-1093 EVDEKQALKSAF
+1093 EFTGSGRRKAKSTSGKAEKLLLIKYLPQL
-1105 IGIRYDDNVYQIGDE
+1105 IREAANI
-1120 LENSHDWP
+1120 
-1128 EGNWTE
+1128 TE
-1134 TELDGACA
+1134 SPAEKERHAT
-1142 VDVMNFGGDYQDLD
+1142 DYFY
-1156 ELKEHAIEQ
+1156 
-1165 LNDSNEYLNENVYL
+1165 YLHTAAEVN
-1179 ISGTSYEYGNDPNE
+1179 GTSVPVDITLIKNNDGHIHYYNHTLPTLGNDNKKESPVTAGPVFSKETLGTPPVGDSVTHSIASAGQEGQE
-1193 VILRNPEVI
+1193 VL
-1202 GILKLVRWDE
+1202 
-1212 LSEEEQEQYRQRQ
+1212 
-1225 EETSDEVSTE
+1225 
-1235 QNTGLQFTYD
+1235 
-1245 GKDAGDL
+1245 
-1252 SGDVLEGLEWLDG
+1252 
-1265 WKNVHDTESLREKY
+1265 
-1279 NDLLASGERTVES
+1279 
-1292 DKKYLAHVNKALAM
+1292 
-1306 LEKNPNT
+1306 
-1313 TKEDFAKEFHP
+1313 
-1324 DSYIMST
+1324 
-1331 INYPSSDGLAADL
+1331 
-1344 VYEKEGI
+1344 
-1351 QKSIDMSQHRV
+1351 
-1362 DVLKKI
+1362 
-1368 DPDKLRWKE
+1368 
-1377 PETETFEQSAW
+1377 EQSAW
-1388 HGSPYDFREFL
+1388 HGTPHDFREFL
-1399 LEMIDTG
+1399 LEMIGTG
-1406 EGAQAHGWGL
+1406 EGAQTHGWGL
-1416 YTAQDRAVSEEY
+1416 YFAQNREVSEWY
-1428 KEHLKENHK
+1428 KDVL
-1437 TLYTML
+1437 
-1443 YDGKPIADAPPEV
+1443 GEV
-1456 QQALQA
+1456 QQAIIHA
-1462 LEDNAHD
+1462 GDKTYAMHPD
-1469 VERMGAAAVI
+1469 GYRVERNSGKPLKEGSSIEI
-1479 ARERKWHVREK
+1479 ALSAFEDSDANVKQAIKETEEYLERMERIKDSDVRERNKNLIRKALRILQEEADTWKLEK
-1490 ENWDG
+1490 KKSSL
-1495 IVAEFDRPLALY
+1495 F
-1507 EENPKVS
+1507 
-1514 MRELRASVPKHSNA
+1514 
-1528 GMTIDAAKP
+1528 
-1537 SEKGGRRTAADV
+1537 
-1549 VRALNMYRVM
+1549 
-1559 FVGYA
+1559 
-1564 RKEEV
+1564 
-1569 AIHALDSVD
+1569 
-1578 PEKVHLDV
+1578 
-1586 KRPVGK
+1586 
-1592 LYHVEIPDDDVLL
+1592 HVEIPDDDVLL

-1613 QTKFVQ
+1613 QPKFVQ

-1661 LSRSD
+1661 LSRSN

-1723 DKEAS
+1723 DKEVS

-1750 VIFDDKA
+1750 VIFDDQA
-1757 IQIIEKFN
+1757 IQIIEKYN

-1775 ITATL
+1775 IAATL

-1788 LMQAADQSTFMHE
+1788 LMESADQSTFMHE
-1801 MAHNFLFDLEHIAEV
+1801 MAHNFLFDMEHLAEI

-1859 LAAEKKGDAAEV
+1859 LAAEKKGDAAET

-1892 SGEAPAQGLRAV
+1892 SGEAPAQGLRSV

-1961 ELLTADSAETMIQ
+1961 ELLTAGSAETMIQ
-1974 WETEAKERA
+1974 WEAEAKERA

-2001 AHMKDYEA
+2001 AHMKDYET
-2009 QLKVEMRENPVW
+2009 QLKAEMRENPVW

-2041 PTVEAYEKAL
+2041 PTAEAYEKAL

-2098 RQTALEGELLN
+2098 RQTALEGEFLN

-2122 KDAMIGVVRA
+2122 KDAMIGVARA

-2158 AKEIDDLR
+2158 AQEIDDLR
-2166 ALLSSAKESGEED
+2166 ALLASEKESGEED

-2186 FGEAFN
+2186 FGEAFD

-2214 RVAAMRAYAQQH
+2214 RVAAMRVYAQQH
-2226 LEDAPIHEATNTR
+2226 LENAPIHEATNTR

-2268 EDTGDKDLAAARAA
+2268 EDTGEKDFVAARAA

-2336 MYVFDLRRSDGMPLM
+2336 MYVFGLRRSDGIPLT
-2351 GDGVRSW
+2351 GDGARSW

-2371 LDGVE
+2371 LDGVD

-2414 TGRNKNTLLISG
+2414 TGRNKNTLLTSG
-2426 ENIDEVAARMYQN
+2426 ENVDEVAARMYQN

-2502 LEVIIG
+2502 LEAIIG
-2508 QYYTQKERRKAWSKK
+2508 QYYTQKERRKAWGKK
-2523 LGINLTDG
+2523 IGIALTDG

-2548 KGNRSRLVAGLSTK
+2548 EGNRSRLVAGLSTK

-2597 DAVNEVVEKTTGTPM
+2597 DAVNEVVEKSAGMPM

-2627 EPLTIRGGYYPI
+2627 ELLTIRGGYYPI

-2702 HIATM
+2702 HISTM

-2714 YKLMSHSAVKEPILQ
+2714 YKLMNHSAVKEPILQ

-2796 ANAILAMLQY
+2796 VNAVQAMLQY

-2846 YSVRKFLVKYGTWLM
+2846 NSVRKFLVKYGTWLM

-2885 IDGADEIIARERA
+2885 IDGTDEIIARERA

-2986 IRQSLEAISAG
+2986 IRQSLEAVSAG

-3005 EWYRKFLK
+3005 EWYQKFLK

>member
-1 MDPQKRETIEQMMR
+1 MRPEEAAELHKRILSDAFNPET
-15 RDVASG
+15 AWYPY
-21 NIGVKIKMPGENNSD
+21 NPAYHNSD
-36 ELNDIVNYAPT
+36 ELNDIPNYAPT
-47 SEYTTYET
+47 SEYATYDT

-86 WSVSNIVDAV
+86 WSVSNIADAV
-96 YTKLREN
+96 YTKLRDN

-119 TQGMTAPPEPITG
+119 TKDMTAPPEPITG
-132 KDLIKGVMPDSFQA
+132 KDLIKGAVPEDFQA
-146 SKLYADYFY
+146 SKLYADFFY

-175 ETIANDPDVWEKVMK
+175 ETIANDPEVWEKVMK

-238 LNNAE
+238 LQNTE

-254 EFMRFA
+254 EFTRFA
-260 GSVATGVE
+260 GSVSAGVQ

-274 RKQMTYANAMIGRRK
+274 RRQMTYANAMIGRRK

-335 SAQGIGAVAG
+335 SAQGIGAIAG

-355 GAAANVG
+355 GVSANVG
-362 RAAAIVVMGLEIG
+362 RTAAIAVMGLEIG

-423 TIFGRGEAK
+423 TIFGHGEAK

-494 IENMAQMA
+494 IENIAQMA
-502 LKGDDAEISSVRQ
+502 IKGDDAEISSVRQ

-529 SIMGFGLIGFGG
+529 SIMGFGLLGFGG
-541 HVGAHTNTMLG
+541 HVGAHTRPMLN
-552 ARAHMENLI
+552 ARSHMENLI

-664 QQMTANLDDGKRKA
+664 QQMTTNLDDGKRKA

-712 TEEEVGDSV
+712 TEEEVGDSI

-728 FAEHE
+728 FVEHD

-754 RRMNRLDSDLAELT
+754 RRMNRLDADLTELT

-787 EIEKINAQKDALEA
+787 EIEKINAQKEALEA
-801 VAGAIKGLQPGDVV
+801 VASTIKSLQPGDVV
-815 ATAELSPEARSVYHE
+815 ATAELSPEARGVYHE

-869 GEPYTAADYI
+869 GEPYTAADYM
-879 RDHLRVDAYADDQK
+879 RDHLSVDARVTQMDAEVLHQEK
-893 KEAAKKKAEIV
+893 ANSKAVELERLRNTEPIVVPISISEKEDGG
-904 KGFIDENFPDANE
+904 KGIQN
-917 REMAVAATLQDAVS
+917 
-931 PAKGWRTLYKD
+931 
-942 IVSERDELLRPA
+942 A
-954 LDALDRGMGNGV
+954 LDAFAALYPNGV
-966 DIVPIDDDGR
+966 DVQTR
-976 GIRVSN
+976 
-982 NEPWYRDFYKEHGR
+982 
-996 APRKGELIDLAY
+996 
-1008 LLTVGDSSAPQVEGW
+1008 
-1023 MPSSQEAVDAMQEAR
+1023 
-1038 AQLDE
+1038 
-1043 LNGYIHTLEN
+1043 
-1053 IKERMMQMDAVANS
+1053 
-1067 KFYQMSYWEKMALEK
+1067 
-1082 FNHRVVDIQFV
+1082 
-1093 EVDEKQALKSAF
+1093 
-1105 IGIRYDDNVYQIGDE
+1105 IGDVRVNRRSIKDS
-1120 LENSHDWP
+1120 LTHFMYPAKFDTVTSLP
-1128 EGNWTE
+1128 EGLE
-1134 TELDGACA
+1134 IAAYIDSIP
-1142 VDVMNFGGDYQDLD
+1142 DV
-1156 ELKEHAIEQ
+1156 
-1165 LNDSNEYLNENVYL
+1165 
-1179 ISGTSYEYGNDPNE
+1179 
-1193 VILRNPEVI
+1193 
-1202 GILKLVRWDE
+1202 
-1212 LSEEEQEQYRQRQ
+1212 
-1225 EETSDEVSTE
+1225 
-1235 QNTGLQFTYD
+1235 D
-1245 GKDAGDL
+1245 GKDIMNHFLVYPIMYG
-1252 SGDVLEGLEWLDG
+1252 
-1265 WKNVHDTESLREKY
+1265 
-1279 NDLLASGERTVES
+1279 GE
-1292 DKKYLAHVNKALAM
+1292 KKYVVCRVKEKFDVKKLYVHGVFSEEDIKKRGNALSQTQPPAERVQ
-1306 LEKNPNT
+1306 LRGTALYDSIIADFFNADNG
-1313 TKEDFAKEFHP
+1313 KE
-1324 DSYIMST
+1324 T
-1331 INYPSSDGLAADL
+1331 L
-1344 VYEKEGI
+1344 
-1351 QKSIDMSQHRV
+1351 
-1362 DVLKKI
+1362 
-1368 DPDKLRWKE
+1368 
-1377 PETETFEQSAW
+1377 EQSAW
-1388 HGSPYDFREFL
+1388 HGSPHDFDGFDL
-1399 LEMIDTG
+1399 GAIGTG
-1406 EGAQAHGWGL
+1406 EGAQVHGWGL
-1416 YTAQDRAVSEEY
+1416 YFAQNRNVSQGYKDRLTNTEI
-1428 KEHLKENHK
+1428 
-1437 TLYTML
+1437 L
-1443 YDGKPIADAPPEV
+1443 YDGKDIGTFPFSIHRILSAIKDFYSANGVSRVDEYIQNQV
-1456 QQALQA
+1456 LLTRKTLNDYERQKKVLQKA
-1462 LEDNAHD
+1462 MDFLEKNQFNNVLENEDFSRMLTDLGGDLETRIRRKIENEQRFYEDNFSSKD
-1469 VERMGAAAVI
+1469 VRNFIQDDYMGMNDLI
-1479 ARERKWHVREK
+1479 SGQREIVKWLE
-1490 ENWDG
+1490 
-1495 IVAEFDRPLALY
+1495 EFDVKKL
-1507 EENPKVS
+1507 
-1514 MRELRASVPKHSNA
+1514 
-1528 GMTIDAAKP
+1528 TIKRN
-1537 SEKGGRRTAADV
+1537 GGS
-1549 VRALNMYRVM
+1549 L
-1559 FVGYA
+1559 F
-1564 RKEEV
+1564 E
-1569 AIHALDSVD
+1569 
-1578 PEKVHLDV
+1578 
-1586 KRPVGK
+1586 
-1592 LYHVEIPDDDVLL
+1592 VEIPDDDVLL

-1619 EKLEE
+1619 KKLKELFASMDEDSILKMSYAGREKNYVLSLLHEAREKIALNEQAVSIIKAALHEKSSEQVHMEAVDALNGDKHWLTFSSDAERMAYLRDQYRWYQSGVKEYKRQYDELYANRVE
-1624 MFSRADTY
+1624 MLIDYLHDGRYAYEF
-1632 TLLSRLGKTD
+1632 
-1642 TRFDDLSGDYD
+1642 LSG
-1653 DLLSMEDT
+1653 
-1661 LSRSD
+1661 
-1666 EVYEWQKEEAE
+1666 AF
-1677 ELRRTYEKNLVDLL
+1677 
-1691 DGATLPQVYL
+1691 G
-1701 RRFKSGREIYQSISD
+1701 
-1716 VFSQLRG
+1716 G
-1723 DKEAS
+1723 DKAAS
-1728 LALNEVGIKGITYD
+1728 LALNEVGIKGITYV
-1742 GQRDGRCY
+1742 GGRDGRCY
-1750 VIFDDKA
+1750 VVFDDKA
-1757 IQIIEKFN
+1757 ISIIEKYN
-1765 QEQAHGAKGN
+1765 QEHARETKGN
-1775 ITATL
+1775 ITTTYEGAR
-1780 GGTQRLIS
+1780 RLIS
-1788 LMQAADQSTFMHE
+1788 LMQSADQSTFMHE
-1801 MAHNFLFDLEHIAEV
+1801 MAHNFLFDLEHIAGV

-1824 DLAAIQ
+1824 DLTTIQ
-1830 KWATWTKGAADE
+1830 KWASWTKGMAGE
-1842 YVGTASAA
+1842 YAGKASFA
-1850 EFRNREEKI
+1850 EFRDREDKI
-1859 LAAEKKGDAAEV
+1859 LAAEKKGDTAEV

-1961 ELLTADSAETMIQ
+1961 ELLDADSAAKMMQ
-1974 WETEAKERA
+1974 WEAEAKERA

-2001 AHMKDYEA
+2001 AHMEDYEA
-2009 QLKVEMRENPVW
+2009 QLKTEMRENPVW

-2073 KAEMPNAETIAQ
+2073 KTEMPNAENIAQ

-2122 KDAMIGVVRA
+2122 KNAMIDVARA

-2158 AKEIDDLR
+2158 AQEIEELR
-2166 ALLSSAKESGEED
+2166 ALVVATKNEGANALQEVREADKAKLQEVREKKDEESKKRRNE
-2179 RAKMREK
+2179 MREK
-2186 FGEAFN
+2186 FVADFN
-2192 RLKLSAAQ
+2192 KFKLSAMQ

-2207 LRDSAAG
+2207 LRDSSTG

-2226 LEDAPIHEATNTR
+2226 LETVPVHEATNAR

-2244 VQSAAKE
+2244 TQNAAKE
-2251 AERHLT
+2251 AERHLA

-2291 MTHESVKLKRELDRL
+2291 MTHESVKLKRELDRM

-2336 MYVFDLRRSDGMPLM
+2336 MYVFGLRRSDGMPLM
-2351 GDGVRSW
+2351 GDGARSW
-2358 PALMEELKNSNDG
+2358 TALMEELKNSNDG
-2371 LDGVE
+2371 LDGVD

-2414 TGRNKNTLLISG
+2414 TGRNKNTLLTSG
-2426 ENIDEVAARMYQN
+2426 ENIDEVAARMYEN
-2439 YEEHIGE
+2439 YEEHIGIQE
-2446 QDGGKEAHA
+2446 GGKEAHA

-2508 QYYTQKERRKAWSKK
+2508 QYYTQKDRRKAWSKK

-2548 KGNRSRLVAGLSTK
+2548 EGNRSRLVAGLSTK

-2574 AKTMTKKDWA
+2574 VKTMTKKDWA
-2584 FVQEIWD
+2584 LVQEIWD

-2597 DAVNEVVEKTTGTPM
+2597 DTVNEVVEKSTGAPM

-2627 EPLTIRGGYYPI
+2627 ETLTICGGYYPI

-2714 YKLMSHSAVKEPILQ
+2714 YKLMNHSAVKEPILQ
-2729 SLGKDAYDSL
+2729 SLGKDAYGSL
-2739 KRWVESVWQEP
+2739 KRWIESVWQEP

-2796 ANAILAMLQY
+2796 ANAIQAMLQY

-2846 YSVRKFLVKYGTWLM
+2846 NSVRKFLVKYGTWLM

-2885 IDGADEIIARERA
+2885 IDGTDEIIARERA

-2911 SADSID
+2911 SADAID

-2986 IRQSLEAISAG
+2986 IRQSLEAVSAG

-3005 EWYRKFLK
+3005 EWYQKFLK

-3067 AHSLQSDKSK
+3067 VHSLQSDKSK

>member
-1 MDPQKRETIEQMMR
+1 MDPQKRTEIEQMMR

-21 NIGVKIKMPGENNSD
+21 NIGVKIKMPAENNSD
-36 ELNDIVNYAPT
+36 ELNDIPNYAPT
-47 SEYTTYET
+47 SEYATYDT
-55 GRRDD
+55 GRRDE

-70 MDLMMTK
+70 MDLMMSQ
-77 SYEPQKESD
+77 SYEPPKESD
-86 WSVSNIVDAV
+86 WSVSNIADSV
-96 YTKLREN
+96 YTMLRDR
-103 FYDGSVQPVD
+103 FHDGSVEPVD

-119 TQGMTAPPEPITG
+119 TKDMTAPPEPITG

-165 KAHDLTGIRA
+165 KAHDLTGIRV

-294 QNWITALDKKKD
+294 QNWITTLDKKKD

-313 GGVGQTVGAMIGGAA
+313 GGVGQAVGAMIGGAA

-362 RAAAIVVMGLEIG
+362 RAAAIAVMGLEIG

-604 DSQNRRYGIET
+604 DSQNRRYGMET
-615 TAVDIVSLNQEEGG
+615 TSVDIVSLNQEEGG
-629 AELVQEIAAANN
+629 AELVQELAAANN

-664 QQMTANLDDGKRKA
+664 QQMTTHLDEGKRKA
-678 LFQNITKSSDLFT
+678 LFQNITKSSDLYT

-703 EVLSAFQSK
+703 EILGAFREK

-768 AVQNDGSAE
+768 AVQSDGSSE
-777 AAEYLAQIQP
+777 SAEYLAHIQP
-787 EIEKINAQKDALEA
+787 EIDKINAQKEALSTVE
-801 VAGAIKGLQPGDVV
+801 GTIKGLQPGDVV
-815 ATAELSPEARSVYHE
+815 ATAELSPEARGVYHE

-869 GEPYTAADYI
+869 GEPYTAADYM

-1023 MPSSQEAVDAMQEAR
+1023 MPSSQGAVDAMQEAR
-1038 AQLDE
+1038 AELDE

-1053 IKERMMQMDAVANS
+1053 IKERMMQMDTAVLNQEETVSSDQKLEVDTIAWGRQVDAFMSMPDKNS
-1067 KFYQMSYWEKMALEK
+1067 MRVYKIMETPLVFSLLNDQGFHVHLGRDIAISHAMLWKVLREKEVKGKSHGHALEMTPEIVK
-1082 FNHRVVDIQFV
+1082 ELPR
-1093 EVDEKQALKSAF
+1093 ALA
-1105 IGIRYDDNVYQIGDE
+1105 
-1120 LENSHDWP
+1120 
-1128 EGNWTE
+1128 
-1134 TELDGACA
+1134 
-1142 VDVMNFGGDYQDLD
+1142 
-1156 ELKEHAIEQ
+1156 
-1165 LNDSNEYLNENVYL
+1165 
-1179 ISGTSYEYGNDPNE
+1179 DPIM
-1193 VILRNPEVI
+1193 ILRNRKGDDPSAP
-1202 GILKLVRWDE
+1202 ILP
-1212 LSEEEQEQYRQRQ
+1212 
-1225 EETSDEVSTE
+1225 DEVVAVVDLQDKNGSTAIVPIVLKE
-1235 QNTGLQFTYD
+1235 RNGKYMLKTFF
-1245 GKDAGDL
+1245 GKDDPTWFQKRMML
-1252 SGDVLEGLEWLDG
+1252 GDVLYAHKKRALD
-1265 WKNVHDTESLREKY
+1265 WV
-1279 NDLLASGERTVES
+1279 
-1292 DKKYLAHVNKALAM
+1292 KAIQRHEAPGRFTLQ
-1306 LEKNPNT
+1306 
-1313 TKEDFAKEFHP
+1313 
-1324 DSYIMST
+1324 DSFFKSIST
-1331 INYPSSDGLAADL
+1331 DADL
-1344 VYEKEGI
+1344 VKARADNEG
-1351 QKSIDMSQHRV
+1351 
-1362 DVLKKI
+1362 
-1368 DPDKLRWKE
+1368 
-1377 PETETFEQSAW
+1377 FYQSAW

-1399 LEMIDTG
+1399 LEMIGTG
-1406 EGAQAHGWGL
+1406 EGAQVHGWGL
-1416 YTAQDRAVSEEY
+1416 YFAQDRNVSQGY
-1428 KEHLKENHK
+1428 KDRLTNTEI
-1437 TLYTML
+1437 L
-1443 YDGKPIADAPPEV
+1443 YDGKDIGTFPFSIHRILSAIKDFYSANGVSRVDEYIQNQV
-1456 QQALQA
+1456 LLTRKTLNDYERQKKVLQKA
-1462 LEDNAHD
+1462 MDFLEKNSFNNVLENEDFSRMLTELGGDLETRIRRKIENEQRFYEDNFSSKD
-1469 VERMGAAAVI
+1469 VRNFIQDDYMGMNDLI
-1479 ARERKWHVREK
+1479 SGQREIVKWLE
-1490 ENWDG
+1490 
-1495 IVAEFDRPLALY
+1495 EFDVKKL
-1507 EENPKVS
+1507 
-1514 MRELRASVPKHSNA
+1514 
-1528 GMTIDAAKP
+1528 TIKR
-1537 SEKGGRRTAADV
+1537 KGGS
-1549 VRALNMYRVM
+1549 L
-1559 FVGYA
+1559 F
-1564 RKEEV
+1564 E
-1569 AIHALDSVD
+1569 
-1578 PEKVHLDV
+1578 
-1586 KRPVGK
+1586 
-1592 LYHVEIPDDDVLL
+1592 VEIPDNDVLL
-1605 DEQKSFDE
+1605 DEQKPFDE
-1613 QTKFVQ
+1613 QPQFVQ
-1619 EKLEE
+1619 EKLREV
-1624 MFSRADTY
+1624 FADEDNN
-1632 TLLSRLGKTD
+1632 RKA
-1642 TRFDDLSGDYD
+1642 RFAKEIKSYEAKIKDYD
-1653 DLLSMEDT
+1653 LVLSENAT
-1661 LSRSD
+1661 IEERQAAAERLIQGGS
-1666 EVYEWQKEEAE
+1666 VYGVPLERA
-1677 ELRRTYEKNLVDLL
+1677 L
-1691 DGATLPQVYL
+1691 DPEFRQDFQL
-1701 RRFKSGREIYQSISD
+1701 GREDVEYYKEQTQEALDNYQTILKSYRNGKAIYESLSY
-1716 VFSQLRG
+1716 SLG
-1723 DKEAS
+1723 SPKAAS
-1728 LALNEVGIKGITYD
+1728 LALNEVGINGITYD
-1742 GQRDGRCY
+1742 GQRDGRCF

-1757 IQIIEKFN
+1757 ISIIEKYN

-1775 ITATL
+1775 ITVTH
-1780 GGTQRLIS
+1780 GGMHRLIS
-1788 LMQAADQSTFMHE
+1788 LMESADQSTFMHE
-1801 MAHNFLFDLEHIAEV
+1801 MAHNFLFDMEHLAEIA
-1816 APESRYAK
+1816 PKSRYAK

-1859 LAAEKKGDAAEV
+1859 LAAEKKGDAAET

-1892 SGEAPAQGLRAV
+1892 SGEAPAQGLRSV

-1961 ELLTADSAETMIQ
+1961 ELLNADSAETMIQ

-1990 LIREMQGRDVD
+1990 LIREMQGRNVD
-2001 AHMKDYEA
+2001 AHMEEYEA
-2009 QLKVEMRENPVW
+2009 QLKAEMRENPVW

-2041 PTVEAYEKAL
+2041 PTAEAYEKAL

-2063 RQMREERERY
+2063 RHMREERERY

-2085 RAEELLASEEYTA
+2085 RAEEALASQEYSA

-2122 KDAMIGVVRA
+2122 KDAMIGVARA

-2158 AKEIDDLR
+2158 AQEIDDLR
-2166 ALLSSAKESGEED
+2166 ALLASAKESGEED
-2179 RAKMREK
+2179 RTKMREK

-2214 RVAAMRAYAQQH
+2214 RVAAMRVYAQQH
-2226 LEDAPIHEATNTR
+2226 LENAPIHESTNTR

-2336 MYVFDLRRSDGMPLM
+2336 MYVFDLRRSDGMPLT
-2351 GDGVRSW
+2351 GDGARSW

-2371 LDGVE
+2371 LDGVD
-2376 IPDWLSSAATARDK
+2376 IPEWLSSAATARDK

-2407 LIEFLYV
+2407 LVEYLYV
-2414 TGRNKNTLLISG
+2414 TGRNKNTLLTSG

-2508 QYYTQKERRKAWSKK
+2508 QYYTQKDRHKAWSKK

-2548 KGNRSRLVAGLSTK
+2548 EGNRSRLVAGLSTK
-2562 TPYTENDVEEIF
+2562 TPYTEKDVEEIF

-2597 DAVNEVVEKTTGTPM
+2597 DAVNEIVEKSAGMPM
-2612 KRVAPDEFTIEASTG
+2612 KRVAPDEFTIEVSTG
-2627 EPLTIRGGYYPI
+2627 EELTIRGGYYPI

-2714 YKLMSHSAVKEPILQ
+2714 YKLLNHSAVKEPILQ
-2729 SLGKDAYDSL
+2729 TLGKDAYDSL
-2739 KRWVESVWQEP
+2739 KRWVENTWQEP

-2796 ANAILAMLQY
+2796 VNAIQAMLQY

-2840 DVFGGK
+2840 DIFGGK
-2846 YSVRKFLVKYGTWLM
+2846 NSVRKCLIKYGTWLM
-2861 EETDMLCSIPTY
+2861 EETDMLCSVPTY
-2873 YWTYQERYNKEL
+2873 YWTYQGRYNKEVA
-2885 IDGADEIIARERA
+2885 DGTDEIIARERA

-2955 DKHKT
+2955 DKHKSS
-2960 NFVERYSA
+2960 FVERYSG

-2975 RFVAMAAIETV
+2975 RFVAMAAIETM
-2986 IRQSLEAISAG
+2986 IRQSLEAVSAG

-3005 EWYRKFLK
+3005 EWYKKFLK
-3013 QWAANSIGSV
+3013 QWAANSLGSV
-3023 ASGFPVINMAGE
+3023 ASGFPVINMVGE
-3035 IVQGMITGKLQQG
+3035 IAQGMITGKLQQG

-3067 AHSLQSDKSK
+3067 AYSLQSDKSK

-3087 TKGVAGTMYAVPD
+3087 TKGIAGTMYAVPD

-3109 ARFMTDNYRLNNP
+3109 ARFMADNYRLNNP

>member
-1 MDPQKRETIEQMMR
+1 MDPQKRTEIEQMMR

-36 ELNDIVNYAPT
+36 ELNDIPNYAPT
-47 SEYTTYET
+47 SEYATYDT

-70 MDLMMTK
+70 MDLMMSQ

-96 YTKLREN
+96 YTKLRDN
-103 FYDGSVQPVD
+103 FYDGSVQPID

-119 TQGMTAPPEPITG
+119 TKDMTAPLEPITG
-132 KDLIKGVMPDSFQA
+132 KDLIKGVVPESFQA

-206 ANGDLN
+206 TSGDLN

-238 LNNAE
+238 LQNAE
-243 GLQTVNDAYSN
+243 GLRTVGDAYNN
-254 EFMRFA
+254 EFTRFA

-274 RKQMTYANAMIGRRK
+274 RKQLTYANAMIGRRK

-313 GGVGQTVGAMIGGAA
+313 EGVGQTVGAMIGGAA

-362 RAAAIVVMGLEIG
+362 RAAAIAVMGLEIG

-389 GRAMYTPTQ
+389 GRTMYTPTQ
-398 AAALSATQ
+398 AAAISATQ
-406 GLAEG
+406 GLTEG

-423 TIFGRGEAK
+423 TIFGRGDAK
-432 SLRDLYAGAGAKD
+432 TLRDIYVGAGAKD

-502 LKGDDAEISSVRQ
+502 IKGDDAEISSVRQ

-604 DSQNRRYGIET
+604 DSQNRRYGMET
-615 TAVDIVSLNQEEGG
+615 TSVDIVSLNQEEGG
-629 AELVQEIAAANN
+629 AELVQELAAANN

-664 QQMTANLDDGKRKA
+664 QQMTTHLDEGKRKA
-678 LFQNITKSSDLFT
+678 LFQNITKSSDLYT

-703 EVLSAFQSK
+703 EILGAFREK

-768 AVQNDGSAE
+768 AVQSDGSSE
-777 AAEYLAQIQP
+777 SAEYLAHIQP
-787 EIEKINAQKDALEA
+787 EIDKINAQKEALSTVE
-801 VAGAIKGLQPGDVV
+801 GTIKGLQPGDVV
-815 ATAELSPEARSVYHE
+815 ATAELSPEARGVYHE

-869 GEPYTAADYI
+869 GEPYTAADYM
-879 RDHLRVDAYADDQK
+879 REHLSVDAYADDQK

-966 DIVPIDDDGR
+966 DIVPVDDDGR

-996 APRKGELIDLAY
+996 VPRKGELIDLAY

-1023 MPSSQEAVDAMQEAR
+1023 MPSSQGAVDAMQEAR
-1038 AQLDE
+1038 AELDE

-1053 IKERMMQMDAVANS
+1053 IKERMMQMDTAVLNQEETVSSDQKLEVDTIAWGRQVDAFMSMPDKNS
-1067 KFYQMSYWEKMALEK
+1067 MRVYKIMETPLVFSLLNDQGFHVHLGRDIAISHAMLWKVLREKEVKGKSHGHALEMTPEIVK
-1082 FNHRVVDIQFV
+1082 ELPR
-1093 EVDEKQALKSAF
+1093 ALA
-1105 IGIRYDDNVYQIGDE
+1105 
-1120 LENSHDWP
+1120 
-1128 EGNWTE
+1128 
-1134 TELDGACA
+1134 
-1142 VDVMNFGGDYQDLD
+1142 
-1156 ELKEHAIEQ
+1156 
-1165 LNDSNEYLNENVYL
+1165 
-1179 ISGTSYEYGNDPNE
+1179 DPIM
-1193 VILRNPEVI
+1193 ILRNRKGDDPSAP
-1202 GILKLVRWDE
+1202 ILP
-1212 LSEEEQEQYRQRQ
+1212 
-1225 EETSDEVSTE
+1225 DEVVAVVDLQDKNGSTAIVPIVLKE
-1235 QNTGLQFTYD
+1235 RNGKYMLKTFF
-1245 GKDAGDL
+1245 GKDDPTWFQKRMML
-1252 SGDVLEGLEWLDG
+1252 GDVLYAHKKRALD
-1265 WKNVHDTESLREKY
+1265 WV
-1279 NDLLASGERTVES
+1279 
-1292 DKKYLAHVNKALAM
+1292 KAIQRHEAPGRFTLQ
-1306 LEKNPNT
+1306 
-1313 TKEDFAKEFHP
+1313 
-1324 DSYIMST
+1324 DSFFKSIST
-1331 INYPSSDGLAADL
+1331 DADL
-1344 VYEKEGI
+1344 VKARADNEG
-1351 QKSIDMSQHRV
+1351 
-1362 DVLKKI
+1362 
-1368 DPDKLRWKE
+1368 
-1377 PETETFEQSAW
+1377 FYQSAW
-1388 HGSPYDFREFL
+1388 HGTPHDFREFL
-1399 LEMIDTG
+1399 LEMIGTG

-1416 YTAQDRAVSEEY
+1416 YFAQDRKVSQGY
-1428 KEHLKENHK
+1428 KERLSVKGI
-1437 TLYTML
+1437 T
-1443 YDGKPIADAPPEV
+1443 YDGKDVSEFPYHIRSELNDIK
-1456 QQALQA
+1456 
-1462 LEDNAHD
+1462 NNKGAH
-1469 VERMGAAAVI
+1469 
-1479 ARERKWHVREK
+1479 
-1490 ENWDG
+1490 
-1495 IVAEFDRPLALY
+1495 
-1507 EENPKVS
+1507 
-1514 MRELRASVPKHSNA
+1514 
-1528 GMTIDAAKP
+1528 TIDEYLQKRI
-1537 SEKGGRRTAADV
+1537 SS
-1549 VRALNMYRVM
+1549 LS
-1559 FVGYA
+1559 
-1564 RKEEV
+1564 EEV
-1569 AIHALDSVD
+1569 ADYEKQLAILQRAMDFCDEHPRDPALGNTEFWKILDDFNEDDKRVAHQRLAAKQAFQE
-1578 PEKVHLDV
+1578 EKVPLREAYNVIQDVYMGWTGLVSTEREALQWLKNLDV
-1586 KRPVGK
+1586 DK
-1592 LYHVEIPDDDVLL
+1592 LEIKKLGSLFEVEIPDDDVLL
-1605 DEQKSFDE
+1605 DEQKPFDE
-1613 QTKFVQ
+1613 QPKFVQ

-1624 MFSRADTY
+1624 LFADSDRKQKEH
-1632 TLLSRLGKTD
+1632 LAESIRRSEERIK
-1642 TRFDDLSGDYD
+1642 DYD
-1653 DLLSMEDT
+1653 LVLNENASVEERQAAT
-1661 LSRSD
+1661 ERLIQSGV
-1666 EVYEWQKEEAE
+1666 VYEVPLERALDPEYRRDF
-1677 ELRRTYEKNLVDLL
+1677 EL
-1691 DGATLPQVYL
+1691 
-1701 RRFKSGREIYQSISD
+1701 GRENAEYYKEGYEEKLKNYETILKTYRNGGALYESLSSSLGSD
-1716 VFSQLRG
+1716 
-1723 DKEAS
+1723 KAAS
-1728 LALNEVGIKGITYD
+1728 LALNEVGIKGIAYD

-1750 VIFDDKA
+1750 VIFDDQA
-1757 IQIIEKFN
+1757 IQIIEKYN
-1765 QEQAHGAKGN
+1765 QDHTHGAKGN
-1775 ITATL
+1775 ITATH
-1780 GGTQRLIS
+1780 GGMHRLIS
-1788 LMQAADQSTFMHE
+1788 LMESADQSTFMHE
-1801 MAHNFLFDLEHIAEV
+1801 MAHNFLFDMEHLAEI

-1859 LAAEKKGDAAEV
+1859 LAAEKKGDAAET

-1892 SGEAPAQGLRAV
+1892 SGEAPAQGLRSV

-1961 ELLTADSAETMIQ
+1961 ELLNADSAETMIQ
-1974 WETEAKERA
+1974 WETEANERA

-1990 LIREMQGRDVD
+1990 LIHEMQGRDVD
-2001 AHMKDYEA
+2001 AHMEEYEA
-2009 QLKVEMRENPVW
+2009 QLKAEMRENPVW

-2041 PTVEAYEKAL
+2041 PTAEAYEKAL

-2063 RQMREERERY
+2063 RQVREERERY
-2073 KAEMPNAETIAQ
+2073 KTEMPNAEAIAQ
-2085 RAEELLASEEYTA
+2085 RAEEVLASQEYTA

-2109 EYIKAYDNAPQRL
+2109 EYIKAYDNAPRRL
-2122 KDAMIGVVRA
+2122 KDAMIGVARA

-2158 AKEIDDLR
+2158 AKEIEDLR
-2166 ALLSSAKESGEED
+2166 MLLSASKETGEED
-2179 RAKMREK
+2179 RTKMREK

-2214 RVAAMRAYAQQH
+2214 RVAAMRVYAQQH
-2226 LEDAPIHEATNTR
+2226 LENAPIHESTNTR

-2336 MYVFDLRRSDGMPLM
+2336 MYVFDLRRSDGMPLT
-2351 GDGVRSW
+2351 GDGARSW

-2371 LDGVE
+2371 LDGVD
-2376 IPDWLSSAATARDK
+2376 IPEWLSSAATARDK

-2407 LIEFLYV
+2407 LVEYLYV
-2414 TGRNKNTLLISG
+2414 TGRNKNTLLTSG

-2508 QYYTQKERRKAWSKK
+2508 QYYTQKDRHKAWSKK

-2548 KGNRSRLVAGLSTK
+2548 EGNRSRLVAGLSTK
-2562 TPYTENDVEEIF
+2562 TPYTEKDVEEIF

-2597 DAVNEVVEKTTGTPM
+2597 DAVNEVVEKSAGTTM

-2627 EPLTIRGGYYPI
+2627 EELTIRGGYYPI

-2714 YKLMSHSAVKEPILQ
+2714 YKLLNHSAVKEPILQ
-2729 SLGKDAYDSL
+2729 TLGKDAYDSL
-2739 KRWVESVWQEP
+2739 KRWVENTWQEP

-2796 ANAILAMLQY
+2796 VNAIQAMLQY

-2840 DVFGGK
+2840 DIFGGK
-2846 YSVRKFLVKYGTWLM
+2846 NSVRKCLIKYGTWLM
-2861 EETDMLCSIPTY
+2861 EETDMLCSVPTY
-2873 YWTYQERYNKEL
+2873 YWTYQGRYNKEVA
-2885 IDGADEIIARERA
+2885 DGTDEIIARERA

-2955 DKHKT
+2955 DKHKSS
-2960 NFVERYSA
+2960 FVERYSG

-2975 RFVAMAAIETV
+2975 RFVAMAAIETM
-2986 IRQSLEAISAG
+2986 IRQSLEAVSAG

-3005 EWYRKFLK
+3005 EWYKKFLK
-3013 QWAANSIGSV
+3013 QWAANSLGSV
-3023 ASGFPVINMAGE
+3023 ASGFPVINMVGE
-3035 IVQGMITGKLQQG
+3035 IAQGMITGKLQQG

-3109 ARFMTDNYRLNNP
+3109 ARFMKDNYRLNNP

-3135 KKLKQK
+3135 KRLKQK

>member
-1 MDPQKRETIEQMMR
+1 MDPQKRAEIEQMMR

-47 SEYTTYET
+47 SEYATYDT

-86 WSVSNIVDAV
+86 WSVSNIADAV
-96 YTKLREN
+96 YTKLRDN

-119 TQGMTAPPEPITG
+119 TKDMTAPPEPITG
-132 KDLIKGVMPDSFQA
+132 KDLIKGAMPESFQA

-198 KKVPGMLD
+198 KKLPGMVD

-212 MRRVYEAMPYL
+212 MSRVYEAMPYL
-223 KEIVEKRGTNEAVMM
+223 REIVEKRGTNEAVMM
-238 LNNAE
+238 LQNAE

-274 RKQMTYANAMIGRRK
+274 RKQLTYANAMIGRRK

-294 QNWITALDKKKD
+294 QNWITALDKKKE

-313 GGVGQTVGAMIGGAA
+313 GGVGQAVGAMIGGAA

-355 GAAANVG
+355 GTAANVG
-362 RAAAIVVMGLEIG
+362 RVAAIAVMGLEIG
-375 GSQYEENLNKLDAK
+375 GSQYEENLSKLDAK

-445 LALAAEGATA
+445 LALAAEGVTA
-455 NEAARTLIKERIL
+455 NEAARALIKGRIL

-502 LKGDDAEISSVRQ
+502 LKGDDAEIASVRE
-515 ILQKSTAAAIEAAP
+515 ILQKSTTAAIEAAP
-529 SIMGFGLIGFGG
+529 SIAGFGLLGFGG
-541 HVGAHTNTMLG
+541 HVGAHTNTMLN
-552 ARAHMENLI
+552 ARSHMEQLVKN
-561 KDRLYRSVNENQHL
+561 RLYRSVNENQNL
-575 MNTVEAVGD
+575 INTVEVVGD

-604 DSQNRRYGIET
+604 DSQNRRYGMET
-615 TAVDIVSLNQEEGG
+615 TSVDIVSLNQEEGG
-629 AELVQEIAAANN
+629 AELVQELAAANN

-664 QQMTANLDDGKRKA
+664 QQMTTHLDEGKRKA
-678 LFQNITKSSDLFT
+678 LFQNITKSSDLYT

-703 EVLSAFQSK
+703 EILGAFREK

-768 AVQNDGSAE
+768 AVQSDGGAE
-777 AAEYLAQIQP
+777 SAEYLAHIQP
-787 EIEKINAQKDALEA
+787 EIDKINAQKEALSTVE
-801 VAGAIKGLQPGDVV
+801 GTIKGLQPGDVV
-815 ATAELSPEARSVYHE
+815 ATAELSPEARGVYHE
-830 LAGQLGGAKSKKA
+830 LAGQLGDAKSKKA

-860 MAAIYSEVK
+860 MAKVYSEVQGK
-869 GEPYTAADYI
+869 PYTAADYM
-879 RDHLRVDAYADDQK
+879 REHLSVDARA
-893 KEAAKKKAEIV
+893 
-904 KGFIDENFPDANE
+904 
-917 REMAVAATLQDAVS
+917 
-931 PAKGWRTLYKD
+931 
-942 IVSERDELLRPA
+942 
-954 LDALDRGMGNGV
+954 
-966 DIVPIDDDGR
+966 
-976 GIRVSN
+976 
-982 NEPWYRDFYKEHGR
+982 YRLEEG
-996 APRKGELIDLAY
+996 LAQ
-1008 LLTVGDSSAPQVEGW
+1008 A
-1023 MPSSQEAVDAMQEAR
+1023 AR
-1038 AQLDE
+1038 AGLNLDE
-1043 LNGYIHTLEN
+1043 
-1053 IKERMMQMDAVANS
+1053 QV
-1067 KFYQMSYWEKMALEK
+1067 Q
-1082 FNHRVVDIQFV
+1082 VVDIDALTNNLKGKTDQDILNYISKASLLPEVPTADFQALVGLPKDSDSYGQRHLLRGNANRSSDNRIARNITLSNFGDIAKNAVVV
-1093 EVDEKQALKSAF
+1093 EVVPNTKKAPLTGLKGKKRQAQKRKNQISNYYRIMVPVQMNGHIKTLVIVAEEHDGVVSTGSVPVTAYEIYYAKKPPLAAAPRPKTGVSAAEEEAPLT
-1105 IGIRYDDNVYQIGDE
+1105 ISIRDMLTGVKDADGNVY
-1120 LENSHDWP
+1120 
-1128 EGNWTE
+1128 
-1134 TELDGACA
+1134 A
-1142 VDVMNFGGDYQDLD
+1142 
-1156 ELKEHAIEQ
+1156 
-1165 LNDSNEYLNENVYL
+1165 
-1179 ISGTSYEYGNDPNE
+1179 
-1193 VILRNPEVI
+1193 
-1202 GILKLVRWDE
+1202 
-1212 LSEEEQEQYRQRQ
+1212 
-1225 EETSDEVSTE
+1225 
-1235 QNTGLQFTYD
+1235 
-1245 GKDAGDL
+1245 
-1252 SGDVLEGLEWLDG
+1252 
-1265 WKNVHDTESLREKY
+1265 
-1279 NDLLASGERTVES
+1279 
-1292 DKKYLAHVNKALAM
+1292 
-1306 LEKNPNT
+1306 
-1313 TKEDFAKEFHP
+1313 
-1324 DSYIMST
+1324 
-1331 INYPSSDGLAADL
+1331 
-1344 VYEKEGI
+1344 
-1351 QKSIDMSQHRV
+1351 
-1362 DVLKKI
+1362 
-1368 DPDKLRWKE
+1368 
-1377 PETETFEQSAW
+1377 QSAW
-1388 HGSPYDFREFL
+1388 HGTPHDFDAFDL
-1399 LEMIDTG
+1399 GGIGTG

-1416 YTAQDRAVSEEY
+1416 YFAQNRKVSEEY
-1428 KEHLKENHK
+1428 KRRLTRKAGSRD
-1437 TLYTML
+1437 TVA
-1443 YDGKPIADAPPEV
+1443 YDGKPITEYTEELSE
-1456 QQALQA
+1456 ALK
-1462 LEDNAHD
+1462 LLKSINLYPGVD
-1469 VERMGAAAVI
+1469 VSAAIEGAVANT
-1479 ARERKWHVREK
+1479 EK
-1490 ENWDG
+1490 TAKRWKD
-1495 IVAEFDRPLALY
+1495 IIAEFDTVLSAY
-1507 EENPKVS
+1507 EDNPKITIKGLT
-1514 MRELRASVPKHSNA
+1514 ETVPQYSNA
-1528 GMTIDAAKP
+1528 RSAIDAAKP
-1537 SEKGGRRTAADV
+1537 TQAGKRRTAADAV
-1549 VRALNMYRVM
+1549 KKLREERKIYE
-1559 FVGYA
+1559 GYLA
-1564 RKEEV
+1564 GEEDIIRRLRLID
-1569 AIHALDSVD
+1569 AD
-1578 PEKVHLDV
+1578 KVQV
-1586 KRPVGK
+1586 IGNRGK
-1592 LYHVEIPDDDVLL
+1592 LFEVEIPDDDVLL
-1605 DEQKSFDE
+1605 DEQKSIADQHKNVRELLANIVKEDGGRLLKYLGYEEHNKRYAEVMQEYGRLESLIAFGKRVGDGVFV
-1613 QTKFVQ
+1613 TKFLRAAGHTNEEVDIFRRDHAKAVT
-1619 EKLEE
+1619 EKERLIKEYSKSKKELEQKIAGFAE
-1624 MFSRADTY
+1624 AFFKDENILKNIT
-1632 TLLSRLGKTD
+1632 GEN
-1642 TRFDDLSGDYD
+1642 FYD
-1653 DLLSMEDT
+1653 AVAHVHES
-1661 LSRSD
+1661 
-1666 EVYEWQKEEAE
+1666 QEEAS
-1677 ELRRTYEKNLVDLL
+1677 R
-1691 DGATLPQVYL
+1691 YL
-1701 RRFKSGREIYQSISD
+1701 NIH
-1716 VFSQLRG
+1716 
-1723 DKEAS
+1723 
-1728 LALNEVGIKGITYD
+1728 GIKGITYD

-1750 VIFDDKA
+1750 VIFDDQA
-1757 IQIIEKFN
+1757 IRIIEKYN
-1765 QEQAHGAKGN
+1765 QEHAREAKGN

-1788 LMQAADQSTFMHE
+1788 LMESADQSTFMHE
-1801 MAHNFLFDLEHIAEV
+1801 MAHNFLFDLEHIAEI

-1824 DLAAIQ
+1824 DLVAIQ
-1830 KWATWTKGAADE
+1830 KWASWKKDAADG
-1842 YVGTASAA
+1842 YAGTASAA
-1850 EFRNREEKI
+1850 EFRDREDKI
-1859 LAAEKKGDAAEV
+1859 LAAEKKGDTAEV

-1892 SGEAPAQGLRAV
+1892 SGEAPAQGLRSV

-1961 ELLTADSAETMIQ
+1961 ELLNADSAETMIQ

-2001 AHMKDYEA
+2001 AHMEDYEA
-2009 QLKVEMRENPVW
+2009 QLKAEMRENPVW

-2041 PTVEAYEKAL
+2041 PTAEAYEKAL

-2063 RQMREERERY
+2063 RQVREERERY
-2073 KAEMPNAETIAQ
+2073 KTEMPNAEAIAQ
-2085 RAEELLASEEYTA
+2085 RAEEVLASQEYTA

-2122 KDAMIGVVRA
+2122 KDAMIGVARA

-2158 AKEIDDLR
+2158 AQEIDDLR

-2214 RVAAMRAYAQQH
+2214 RVAAMRVYAQQH
-2226 LEDAPIHEATNTR
+2226 LENAPIHEATNTR

-2268 EDTGDKDLAAARAA
+2268 EDKGDKDLAAARTA

-2291 MTHESVKLKRELDRL
+2291 MTHESVKLKRELDRM

-2321 TAKIDGNHRYFIHHL
+2321 TGKIDGNHRYFIHHL
-2336 MYVFDLRRSDGMPLM
+2336 LYVFGLRRSDGVPLM
-2351 GDGVRSW
+2351 GEGARSW
-2358 PALMEELKNSNDG
+2358 SELMQEIKDSNDG
-2371 LDGVE
+2371 FDGVD
-2376 IPDWLSSAATARDK
+2376 IPEWLTSAATSRDK

-2414 TGRNKNTLLISG
+2414 TGRNKNTLLTSG

-2446 QDGGKEAHA
+2446 QDGGKEAHT

-2465 MLKVIGGKSGAI
+2465 MLKVIGGKSGVI

-2508 QYYTQKERRKAWSKK
+2508 QYYTQNERRKAWGKK
-2523 LGINLTDG
+2523 IGIALTDG

-2548 KGNRSRLVAGLSTK
+2548 EGNRSRLVAGLSTK
-2562 TPYTENDVEEIF
+2562 TPYTEKDVEEIF

-2591 YLNEHG
+2591 YLNEYG
-2597 DAVNEVVEKTTGTPM
+2597 DAVNEVVEKSAGTPM

-2627 EPLTIRGGYYPI
+2627 EELTIRGGYYPI
-2639 RYDPKRSERAADQE
+2639 RYDPKRSEHAADQE

-2714 YKLMSHSAVKEPILQ
+2714 YKLMNHSAVKEPILQ

-2739 KRWVESVWQEP
+2739 KRWVENTWQEP

-2796 ANAILAMLQY
+2796 VNAIQAMLQY

-2840 DVFGGK
+2840 DIFGGK
-2846 YSVRKFLVKYGTWLM
+2846 NSVRKCLIKYGTWLM
-2861 EETDMLCSIPTY
+2861 EETDMLCSVPTY
-2873 YWTYQERYNKEL
+2873 YWTYQERYNREVA
-2885 IDGADEIIARERA
+2885 DGTDEIIARERA

-2911 SADSID
+2911 SADAID

-2955 DKHKT
+2955 DKHKSS
-2960 NFVERYSA
+2960 FVERYSG

-2975 RFVAMAAIETV
+2975 RFVAMAAIETM
-2986 IRQSLEAISAG
+2986 IRQSLEAVSAG

-3005 EWYRKFLK
+3005 EWYKKFLK
-3013 QWAANSIGSV
+3013 QWAANSLGSV
-3023 ASGFPVINMAGE
+3023 ASGFPVINMVGE
-3035 IVQGMITGKLQQG
+3035 IAQGMITGKLQQG

-3067 AHSLQSDKSK
+3067 AYSLQSDKSK

-3087 TKGVAGTMYAVPD
+3087 TKGIAGTMYAVPD

-3109 ARFMTDNYRLNNP
+3109 ARFMKDNYRLNNP

>member
-1 MDPQKRETIEQMMR
+1 MKPEEAAELHKRILSDAFNPET
-15 RDVASG
+15 AWYPY
-21 NIGVKIKMPGENNSD
+21 NPAYHNSD

-47 SEYTTYET
+47 SEYTIYDT

-86 WSVSNIVDAV
+86 WSVSNIADAV
-96 YTKLREN
+96 YTKLRDN

-119 TQGMTAPPEPITG
+119 TKDMTAPPEPITG
-132 KDLIKGVMPDSFQA
+132 KDLIKGAMPESFQA

-175 ETIANDPDVWEKVMK
+175 ETIVNDPDVWEKVMK

-198 KKVPGMLD
+198 KKLPGMVD

-212 MRRVYEAMPYL
+212 MSRVYEAMPYL
-223 KEIVEKRGTNEAVMM
+223 REIVEKHGTNEAVMM
-238 LNNAE
+238 LQNAE
-243 GLQTVNDAYSN
+243 GLRTVGDAYNN
-254 EFMRFA
+254 EFTRFA

-274 RKQMTYANAMIGRRK
+274 RKQLTYANAMIGRRK

-294 QNWITALDKKKD
+294 QNWITALDKKKE

-313 GGVGQTVGAMIGGAA
+313 GGVGQAVGAMIGGAA

-362 RAAAIVVMGLEIG
+362 RAAAIAVMGLEIG

-389 GRAMYTPTQ
+389 GRTMYTPTE

-455 NEAARTLIKERIL
+455 NEAARALIKERIL

-502 LKGDDAEISSVRQ
+502 LKGDDAEIASVRQ

-529 SIMGFGLIGFGG
+529 SIMGFGLVGFGG
-541 HVGAHTNTMLG
+541 HVGAHTRPMLN

-561 KDRLYRSVNENQHL
+561 KDRLYRSVNENQNL
-575 MNTVEAVGD
+575 INTVEAVGD

-604 DSQNRRYGIET
+604 DSQNRRYGMET
-615 TAVDIVSLNQEEGG
+615 TSVDIVSLNQEKGG
-629 AELVQEIAAANN
+629 AELVQELAAANN

-664 QQMTANLDDGKRKA
+664 QQMTTHLDEGKRKA
-678 LFQNITKSSDLFT
+678 LFQNITKSSDLYT
-691 DKQAQHEAKIVK
+691 DKQTQQEAKVIK
-703 EVLSAFQSK
+703 EILGAFREK
-712 TEEEVGDSV
+712 TEAEVDDSV

-728 FAEHE
+728 FTEDG

-746 NHPAAEIK
+746 NHPGAEIQ
-754 RRMNRLDSDLAELT
+754 RRKKQLDNALAELNT
-768 AVQNDGSAE
+768 AAPKEDSAE
-777 AAEYLAQIQP
+777 AAEYLAHIQP
-787 EIEKINAQKDALEA
+787 EIDKINAQKEALSA
-801 VAGAIKGLQPGDVV
+801 VEGTIKSIQPGDVA
-815 ATAELSPEARSVYHE
+815 ATAELTPEARGVYHD
-830 LAGQLGGAKSKKA
+830 LAGQLSNAKSKKA

-848 ASALLA
+848 ASALLT
-854 ARYADR
+854 ARYAER
-860 MAAIYSEVK
+860 MAKIYSEVK
-869 GEPYTAADYI
+869 GEPYTAADYM
-879 RDHLRVDAYADDQK
+879 REHLRVDARADDK
-893 KEAAKKKAEIV
+893 KREAAKKKAEVV
-904 KGFIDENFPDANE
+904 KDFIDTHFPDAAE
-917 REMAVAATLQDAVS
+917 REMAVIATMQDAVS
-931 PAKGWRTLYKD
+931 PAKGWRRLYND
-942 IVSERDELLRPA
+942 FVEDRDELLRPA
-954 LDALDRGMGNGV
+954 LDALGRGMGNGV

-982 NEPWYRDFYKEHGR
+982 NEPWYRYFYKEHGR
-996 APRKGELIDLAY
+996 PPRKGELTDLAY
-1008 LLTVGDSSAPQVEGW
+1008 RLTVGDASAPKIEGW
-1023 MPSSQEAVDAMQEAR
+1023 APASQEDIDAMEA
-1038 AQLDE
+1038 AKGQLDE

-1053 IKERMMQMDAVANS
+1053 IKERMIQMDTEALNQDEAQTGVFGDREKAIAVREIRNLVPLEVVLTGKPLDKKAAEAVFSTFGEVENPRYGTYATFPKS
-1067 KFYQMSYWEKMALEK
+1067 MVGKIIKHRGLDVSQMLTDIPRLFSSSVLAL
-1082 FNHRVVDIQFV
+1082 V
-1093 EVDEKQALKSAF
+1093 E
-1105 IGIRYDDNVYQIGDE
+1105 
-1120 LENSHDWP
+1120 P
-1128 EGNWTE
+1128 EYKKEGH
-1134 TELDGACA
+1134 
-1142 VDVMNFGGDYQDLD
+1142 
-1156 ELKEHAIEQ
+1156 KEHPNILAYHHYV
-1165 LNDSNEYLNENVYL
+1165 NKFTAD
-1179 ISGTSYEYGNDPNE
+1179 GT
-1193 VILRNPEVI
+1193 
-1202 GILKLVRWDE
+1202 
-1212 LSEEEQEQYRQRQ
+1212 
-1225 EETSDEVSTE
+1225 
-1235 QNTGLQFTYD
+1235 TYYIRF
-1245 GKDAGDL
+1245 
-1252 SGDVLEGLEWLDG
+1252 
-1265 WKNVHDTESLREKY
+1265 SLREEKTKNRAKPSAKRILHSTGISDIQIY
-1279 NDLLASGERTVES
+1279 EENKKDVSSQRIRVSDPGEESKTSFVDHRLAE
-1292 DKKYLAHVNKALAM
+1292 L
-1306 LEKNPNT
+1306 
-1313 TKEDFAKEFHP
+1313 F
-1324 DSYIMST
+1324 DSVKDI
-1331 INYPSSDGLAADL
+1331 PAD
-1344 VYEKEGI
+1344 ENA
-1351 QKSIDMSQHRV
+1351 
-1362 DVLKKI
+1362 
-1368 DPDKLRWKE
+1368 
-1377 PETETFEQSAW
+1377 ETLEQSAW

-1399 LEMIDTG
+1399 LVMLDTDG
-1406 EGAQAHGWGL
+1406 ENVEFAQ
-1416 YTAQDRAVSEEY
+1416 EE
-1428 KEHLKENHK
+1428 
-1437 TLYTML
+1437 
-1443 YDGKPIADAPPEV
+1443 I
-1456 QQALQA
+1456 
-1462 LEDNAHD
+1462 
-1469 VERMGAAAVI
+1469 
-1479 ARERKWHVREK
+1479 
-1490 ENWDG
+1490 
-1495 IVAEFDRPLALY
+1495 RPQ
-1507 EENPKVS
+1507 K
-1514 MRELRASVPKHSNA
+1514 
-1528 GMTIDAAKP
+1528 
-1537 SEKGGRRTAADV
+1537 DV
-1549 VRALNMYRVM
+1549 VRAQYDGTAQWMKAPNGEDTNLTEDQWLAVRTPAFKAWFGDWENDPANASKVIDENGEPLIVYHGSDANFDVFDRTKGRENMDIQGM
-1559 FVGYA
+1559 FFSPW
-1564 RKEEV
+1564 E
-1569 AIHALDSVD
+1569 LDS
-1578 PEKVHLDV
+1578 KGY
-1586 KRPVGK
+1586 GK
-1592 LYHVEIPDDDVLL
+1592 NV
-1605 DEQKSFDE
+1605 
-1613 QTKFVQ
+1613 
-1619 EKLEE
+1619 
-1624 MFSRADTY
+1624 RAFF
-1632 TLLSRLGKTD
+1632 LNIRKPAVNGKA
-1642 TRFDDLSGDYD
+1642 
-1653 DLLSMEDT
+1653 
-1661 LSRSD
+1661 
-1666 EVYEWQKEEAE
+1666 YEAF
-1677 ELRRTYEKNLVDLL
+1677 RR
-1691 DGATLPQVYL
+1691 
-1701 RRFKSGREIYQSISD
+1701 
-1716 VFSQLRG
+1716 
-1723 DKEAS
+1723 
-1728 LALNEVGIKGITYD
+1728 YD
-1742 GQRDGRCY
+1742 GQNYAGIKAREDLESNGYDGAIDGDMEDEDLEF
-1750 VIFDDKA
+1750 VAFEPNQIKSATENSGAFSADDANIYHQSPK
-1757 IQIIEKFN
+1757 EK
-1765 QEQAHGAKGN
+1765 GSPKGN
-1775 ITATL
+1775 ITATR
-1780 GGTQRLIS
+1780 GGMHRLIS
-1788 LMQAADQSTFMHE
+1788 LMQSADQSTFMHE
-1801 MAHNFLFDLEHIAEV
+1801 MAHNFLFDLEHIAEI
-1816 APESRYAK
+1816 APESRYTK
-1824 DLAAIQ
+1824 DLATIQ
-1830 KWATWTKGAADE
+1830 KWASWTKGAADE
-1842 YVGTASAA
+1842 YAGTASAA
-1850 EFRNREEKI
+1850 EFRDREDKI
-1859 LAAEKKGDAAEV
+1859 LAAEKDGNTLEA
-1871 ERLKREWM
+1871 ERLKHEWV

-1938 ATDEEIEAA
+1938 AADEEIEAA

-1961 ELLTADSAETMIQ
+1961 ELLNADSAETMIQ

-2001 AHMKDYEA
+2001 AHMEEYEA
-2009 QLKVEMRENPVW
+2009 QLKAEMRENPVW

-2041 PTVEAYEKAL
+2041 PTVESYEKAL

-2063 RQMREERERY
+2063 RQVREERERY
-2073 KAEMPNAETIAQ
+2073 KTEMPNAEAIAR
-2085 RAEELLASEEYTA
+2085 RAEEVLASQEYTA

-2122 KDAMIGVVRA
+2122 KDAMIGVARA
-2132 LEREEDA
+2132 LNREEDA

-2158 AKEIDDLR
+2158 AKEIEDLR
-2166 ALLSSAKESGEED
+2166 MLLSASKEAGEED
-2179 RAKMREK
+2179 RTKMREK

-2226 LEDAPIHEATNTR
+2226 LENAPTHEATNTR

-2251 AERHLT
+2251 TERHLT

-2268 EDTGDKDLAAARAA
+2268 EDTGDKDLAAARMA

-2291 MTHESVKLKRELDRL
+2291 MTHESVKLKRELDRM

-2321 TAKIDGNHRYFIHHL
+2321 TGKIDGNHRYFIHHL
-2336 MYVFDLRRSDGMPLM
+2336 LYVFGLRRSDGVPLM
-2351 GDGVRSW
+2351 GEGARSW
-2358 PALMEELKNSNDG
+2358 SELMQEIKDSNDG
-2371 LDGVE
+2371 FDGVD
-2376 IPDWLSSAATARDK
+2376 IPEWLTSAATSRDT
-2390 QRKYTQLSMQEL
+2390 QRKYTELSMQEL

-2407 LIEFLYV
+2407 LVEYLYV
-2414 TGRNKNTLLISG
+2414 TGRNKNTLLTSG

-2446 QDGGKEAHA
+2446 QDGGKEAHT

-2496 EKNAKR
+2496 EENAKR

-2508 QYYTQKERRKAWSKK
+2508 QYYTQKDRRKAWSKK

-2548 KGNRSRLVAGLSTK
+2548 EGNRSRLVAGLSTK
-2562 TPYTENDVEEIF
+2562 TPYMEKDVEEIF

-2597 DAVNEVVEKTTGTPM
+2597 DAVNEVVEKSAGTPM

-2627 EPLTIRGGYYPI
+2627 ELLTIRGGYYPI

-2702 HIATM
+2702 HIAAM

-2714 YKLMSHSAVKEPILQ
+2714 YKLLNHSAVKEPILQ
-2729 SLGKDAYDSL
+2729 TLGKDAYDSL
-2739 KRWVESVWQEP
+2739 KRWVENTWQEP

-2796 ANAILAMLQY
+2796 TNAIQAMLQY
-2806 LRHPQRIRQFVLNDS
+2806 LRHPQSIRQFVLNDS

-2840 DVFGGK
+2840 DIFGGK
-2846 YSVRKFLVKYGTWLM
+2846 NSVRKCLIKYGTWLM
-2861 EETDMLCSIPTY
+2861 EETDMLCSVPTY
-2873 YWTYQERYNKEL
+2873 YWTYQERYNKEVA
-2885 IDGADEIIARERA
+2885 DGTDEIIARERA

-2911 SADSID
+2911 SADAID

-2955 DKHKT
+2955 DQHQK
-2960 NFVERYSA
+2960 NFVERYSS

-2975 RFVAMAAIETV
+2975 RFVAMAAIETM
-2986 IRQSLEAISAG
+2986 IRQSLEAVSAG

-3005 EWYRKFLK
+3005 EWYKKFLK
-3013 QWAANSIGSV
+3013 QWAANSLGSV
-3023 ASGFPVINMAGE
+3023 ASGFPVINMVGE
-3035 IVQGMITGKLQQG
+3035 IAQGMITGKLQQG

-3067 AHSLQSDKSK
+3067 AYSLQSDKSK

-3087 TKGVAGTMYAVPD
+3087 TKGIAGTMYAVPD

>member
-1 MDPQKRETIEQMMR
+1 
-15 RDVASG
+15 
-21 NIGVKIKMPGENNSD
+21 
-36 ELNDIVNYAPT
+36 
-47 SEYTTYET
+47 
-55 GRRDD
+55 
-60 AGNPIMSSDV
+60 
-70 MDLMMTK
+70 
-77 SYEPQKESD
+77 
-86 WSVSNIVDAV
+86 
-96 YTKLREN
+96 
-103 FYDGSVQPVD
+103 
-113 FDNPYY
+113 
-119 TQGMTAPPEPITG
+119 
-132 KDLIKGVMPDSFQA
+132 
-146 SKLYADYFY
+146 
-155 GEDEKREQIK
+155 
-165 KAHDLTGIRA
+165 
-175 ETIANDPDVWEKVMK
+175 
-190 IVQRAEKL
+190 
-198 KKVPGMLD
+198 
-206 ANGDLN
+206 
-212 MRRVYEAMPYL
+212 
-223 KEIVEKRGTNEAVMM
+223 
-238 LNNAE
+238 
-243 GLQTVNDAYSN
+243 
-254 EFMRFA
+254 
-260 GSVATGVE
+260 
-268 RGYYNI
+268 
-274 RKQMTYANAMIGRRK
+274 
-289 LTEDE
+289 
-294 QNWITALDKKKD
+294 
-306 ELPEYSY
+306 
-313 GGVGQTVGAMIGGAA
+313 
-328 ENIPMIA
+328 
-335 SAQGIGAVAG
+335 
-345 GITLAVTKNP
+345 
-355 GAAANVG
+355 
-362 RAAAIVVMGLEIG
+362 
-375 GSQYEENLNKLDAK
+375 
-389 GRAMYTPTQ
+389 
-398 AAALSATQ
+398 
-406 GLAEG
+406 
-411 VIEQLALQKIAR
+411 
-423 TIFGRGEAK
+423 
-432 SLRDLYAGAGAKD
+432 
-445 LALAAEGATA
+445 
-455 NEAARTLIKERIL
+455 
-468 GAAKAGAI
+468 
-476 TFNTELQEEFAQQ
+476 
-489 VSDMV
+489 
-494 IENMAQMA
+494 
-502 LKGDDAEISSVRQ
+502 
-515 ILQKSTAAAIEAAP
+515 
-529 SIMGFGLIGFGG
+529 
-541 HVGAHTNTMLG
+541 
-552 ARAHMENLI
+552 
-561 KDRLYRSVNENQHL
+561 
-575 MNTVEAVGD
+575 
-584 NLKNVQE
+584 
-591 LQGKAPDLVNEML
+591 
-604 DSQNRRYGIET
+604 
-615 TAVDIVSLNQEEGG
+615 
-629 AELVQEIAAANN
+629 
-641 ISAEE
+641 
-646 LQACADGT
+646 
-654 GMLPVKTSTL
+654 
-664 QQMTANLDDGKRKA
+664 MTANLDDGKRKA

-691 DKQAQHEAKIVK
+691 DKQAKHEAKIVK

-721 DRYVESA
+721 DRYVDSA

-768 AVQNDGSAE
+768 AVQSDGSSE
-777 AAEYLAQIQP
+777 SAEYLAHIQP
-787 EIEKINAQKDALEA
+787 EIDKINAQKEALSTVE
-801 VAGAIKGLQPGDVV
+801 GTIKGLQPGDVV
-815 ATAELSPEARSVYHE
+815 ATAELSPEARGVYHE
-830 LAGQLGGAKSKKA
+830 LAVQLGGAKSKKA

-869 GEPYTAADYI
+869 GEPYTAADYM
-879 RDHLRVDAYADDQK
+879 REHLSVDAYADDQK

-966 DIVPIDDDGR
+966 DIVPVDDDGR

-996 APRKGELIDLAY
+996 VPRKGELIDLAY

-1023 MPSSQEAVDAMQEAR
+1023 MPSSQGAVDAMQEAR
-1038 AQLDE
+1038 AELDE

-1053 IKERMMQMDAVANS
+1053 IKERMMQMDTAVLNQEETVSSDQKLEVDTIAWGRQVDAFMSMPDKNS
-1067 KFYQMSYWEKMALEK
+1067 MRVYKIMETPLVFSLLNDQGFHVHLGRDIAISHAMLWKVLREKEVKGKSHGHALEMTPEIVK
-1082 FNHRVVDIQFV
+1082 ELPR
-1093 EVDEKQALKSAF
+1093 ALA
-1105 IGIRYDDNVYQIGDE
+1105 
-1120 LENSHDWP
+1120 
-1128 EGNWTE
+1128 
-1134 TELDGACA
+1134 
-1142 VDVMNFGGDYQDLD
+1142 
-1156 ELKEHAIEQ
+1156 
-1165 LNDSNEYLNENVYL
+1165 
-1179 ISGTSYEYGNDPNE
+1179 DPIM
-1193 VILRNPEVI
+1193 ILRNRKGDDPSAP
-1202 GILKLVRWDE
+1202 ILP
-1212 LSEEEQEQYRQRQ
+1212 
-1225 EETSDEVSTE
+1225 DEVVAVVDLQDKNGSTAIVPIVLKE
-1235 QNTGLQFTYD
+1235 RNGKYMLKTFF
-1245 GKDAGDL
+1245 GKDDPTWFQKRMML
-1252 SGDVLEGLEWLDG
+1252 GDVLYAHKKRALD
-1265 WKNVHDTESLREKY
+1265 WV
-1279 NDLLASGERTVES
+1279 
-1292 DKKYLAHVNKALAM
+1292 KAIQRHEAPGRFTLQ
-1306 LEKNPNT
+1306 
-1313 TKEDFAKEFHP
+1313 
-1324 DSYIMST
+1324 DSFFKSIST
-1331 INYPSSDGLAADL
+1331 DADL
-1344 VYEKEGI
+1344 VKA
-1351 QKSIDMSQHRV
+1351 RV
-1362 DVLKKI
+1362 DN
-1368 DPDKLRWKE
+1368 E
-1377 PETETFEQSAW
+1377 GFYQSAW
-1388 HGSPYDFREFL
+1388 HGTPHDFREFL
-1399 LEMIDTG
+1399 LEMIGAG
-1406 EGAQAHGWGL
+1406 EGRQAHGWGL
-1416 YTAQDRAVSEEY
+1416 YFAQNREVSERY
-1428 KEHLKENHK
+1428 KEWLKKAKKKAIH
-1437 TLYTML
+1437 TLT
-1443 YDGKPIADAPPEV
+1443 YDGKSLNKQPPDV
-1456 QQALQA
+1456 QGALREFENYY
-1462 LEDNAHD
+1462 LELLRGKSAVD
-1469 VERMGAAAVI
+1469 VLRMMRDEHI
-1479 ARERKWHVREK
+1479 RDKEMHEK
-1490 ENWDG
+1490 KR
-1495 IVAEFDRPLALY
+1495 AEFDVPLTLY
-1507 EENPKVS
+1507 EENPKIS
-1514 MRELRASVPKHSNA
+1514 
-1528 GMTIDAAKP
+1528 
-1537 SEKGGRRTAADV
+1537 
-1549 VRALNMYRVM
+1549 VRALLN
-1559 FVGYA
+1559 
-1564 RKEEV
+1564 
-1569 AIHALDSVD
+1569 SVD
-1578 PEKVHLDV
+1578 KYSFPRLTMEAVEPSVPGKRLTTADLVQALKKARELYNARAHEEESQIRAIDAVDPDKFHLEV
-1586 KRPVGK
+1586 QEPVGK
-1592 LYHVEIPDDDVLL
+1592 LFKVEIPDDDVLL
-1605 DEQKSFDE
+1605 DEQKPFSE
-1613 QTKFVQ
+1613 QPKFVQ
-1619 EKLEE
+1619 EKLEDV
-1624 MFSRADTY
+1624 FSRSGNTADLQTAQ
-1632 TLLSRLGKTD
+1632 D
-1642 TRFDDLSGDYD
+1642 
-1653 DLLSMEDT
+1653 
-1661 LSRSD
+1661 
-1666 EVYEWQKEEAE
+1666 
-1677 ELRRTYEKNLVDLL
+1677 
-1691 DGATLPQVYL
+1691 
-1701 RRFKSGREIYQSISD
+1701 GREIYL
-1716 VFSQLRG
+1716 QLSNRLG
-1723 DKEAS
+1723 GGKAAS

-1757 IQIIEKFN
+1757 IQIIEKYN
-1765 QEQAHGAKGN
+1765 QEQTHGAKGN
-1775 ITATL
+1775 ITATH
-1780 GGTQRLIS
+1780 GGMQRLIS
-1788 LMQAADQSTFMHE
+1788 LMQSADQSTFMHE
-1801 MAHNFLFDLEHIAEV
+1801 MAHNFLFDLEHIAEL
-1816 APESRYAK
+1816 APDSRYAK
-1824 DLAAIQ
+1824 DLATIQ
-1830 KWATWTKGAADE
+1830 KWAAWTQGAADE
-1842 YVGTASAA
+1842 YAGTASAA

-1859 LAAEKKGDAAEV
+1859 LAAEKKGDTAEA

-1892 SGEAPAQGLRAV
+1892 SGEAPAQGLRSV

-1927 AEVEAIMARMI
+1927 AEVEAVMARMI

-1961 ELLTADSAETMIQ
+1961 ELMTADSAETMIQ
-1974 WETEAKERA
+1974 WETEAKARA

-1990 LIREMQGRDVD
+1990 LIHEMQGRDVD

-2009 QLKVEMRENPVW
+2009 QLKAEMRENPVW

-2073 KAEMPNAETIAQ
+2073 KTEMPNAEAIAQ

-2098 RQTALEGELLN
+2098 RQTALEGDLLN

-2122 KDAMIGVVRA
+2122 KDAMIGVARA
-2132 LEREEDA
+2132 LERDEDA

-2226 LEDAPIHEATNTR
+2226 LEDAPIHESTNTR

-2268 EDTGDKDLAAARAA
+2268 EDTGDKDFVAARAA

-2291 MTHESVKLKRELDRL
+2291 MTHESVKLKRELDRML
-2306 VKYFARREKNLANDK
+2306 KYFARREKNLANDK

-2351 GDGVRSW
+2351 GDGARSW
-2358 PALMEELKNSNDG
+2358 PALMEELKNSNDD

-2414 TGRNKNTLLISG
+2414 TGRNKNTLLTSG
-2426 ENIDEVAARMYQN
+2426 ENVDEVAARMYQN

-2502 LEVIIG
+2502 LEAIIG
-2508 QYYTQKERRKAWSKK
+2508 KYYTQKERRKAWGKK
-2523 LGINLTDG
+2523 IGIALTDG

-2548 KGNRSRLVAGLSTK
+2548 EGNRSRLIAGLSTK

-2597 DAVNEVVEKTTGTPM
+2597 DAVNEVVEKSTGTPM
-2612 KRVAPDEFTIEASTG
+2612 KRVSPDEFTVEASTG

-2714 YKLMSHSAVKEPILQ
+2714 YKLMNHSAVKEPILQ
-2729 SLGKDAYDSL
+2729 SLGKDAYNSL

-2796 ANAILAMLQY
+2796 VNAIQAMLQY

-2831 DRDLNTKGK
+2831 DRDLNTKGE
-2840 DVFGGK
+2840 DIFGGK
-2846 YSVRKFLVKYGTWLM
+2846 NSVRKFLVKYGTWLM
-2861 EETDMLCSIPTY
+2861 EETDMLCSVPTY

-2885 IDGADEIIARERA
+2885 IDGTDEIIARERA

-2986 IRQSLEAISAG
+2986 IRQSLEAVSAG

-3087 TKGVAGTMYAVPD
+3087 TKGIAGTIYAVPD
-3100 TLTDGFWNT
+3100 TFTDGFWNT
-3109 ARFMTDNYRLNNP
+3109 ARFMKDNYRLNNP

-3135 KKLKQK
+3135 KRLKQK

>member
-1 MDPQKRETIEQMMR
+1 MDPQKRAEIEQMMR

-47 SEYTTYET
+47 SEYATYDT

-86 WSVSNIVDAV
+86 WSVSNIADAV
-96 YTKLREN
+96 YTKLRDN

-119 TQGMTAPPEPITG
+119 TKDMTAPPEPITG
-132 KDLIKGVMPDSFQA
+132 KDLIKGAMPESFQA

-198 KKVPGMLD
+198 KKLPGMVD

-212 MRRVYEAMPYL
+212 MSRVYEAMPYL
-223 KEIVEKRGTNEAVMM
+223 REIVEKRGTNEAVMM
-238 LNNAE
+238 LQNAE

-274 RKQMTYANAMIGRRK
+274 RKQLTYANAMIGRRK

-294 QNWITALDKKKD
+294 QNWITALDKKKE

-313 GGVGQTVGAMIGGAA
+313 GGVGQAVGAMIGGAA

-355 GAAANVG
+355 GTAANVG
-362 RAAAIVVMGLEIG
+362 RAAAIAVMGLEIG
-375 GSQYEENLNKLDAK
+375 GSQYEENLSKLDAK

-445 LALAAEGATA
+445 LALAAEGVTA
-455 NEAARTLIKERIL
+455 NEAARALIKGRIL

-502 LKGDDAEISSVRQ
+502 LKGDDAEIASVRE
-515 ILQKSTAAAIEAAP
+515 ILQKSTTAAIEAAP
-529 SIMGFGLIGFGG
+529 SIAGFGLLGFGG
-541 HVGAHTNTMLG
+541 HVGAHTNTMLN
-552 ARAHMENLI
+552 ARSHMEQLVKN
-561 KDRLYRSVNENQHL
+561 RLYRSVNENQNL
-575 MNTVEAVGD
+575 INTVEVVGD

-604 DSQNRRYGIET
+604 DSQNRRYGMET
-615 TAVDIVSLNQEEGG
+615 TSVDIVSLNQEEGG
-629 AELVQEIAAANN
+629 AELVQELAAANN

-664 QQMTANLDDGKRKA
+664 QQMTTHLDEGKRKA
-678 LFQNITKSSDLFT
+678 LFQNITKSSDLYT

-703 EVLSAFQSK
+703 EILGAFREK

-754 RRMNRLDSDLAELT
+754 RRMTRLDSDLAELT
-768 AVQNDGSAE
+768 AVQSDGGAE
-777 AAEYLAQIQP
+777 SAEYLAHIQP
-787 EIEKINAQKDALEA
+787 EIDKINAQKEALSTVE
-801 VAGAIKGLQPGDVV
+801 GTIKGLQPGDVV
-815 ATAELSPEARSVYHE
+815 ATAELSPEARGVYHE
-830 LAGQLGGAKSKKA
+830 LAGQLGDAKSKKA

-860 MAAIYSEVK
+860 MAKVYSEVK
-869 GEPYTAADYI
+869 GEPYTAADYM
-879 RDHLRVDAYADDQK
+879 REHLRVDARADDK
-893 KEAAKKKAEIV
+893 KREAAKKKAEVV
-904 KGFIDENFPDANE
+904 KDFIDTHFPDAAE
-917 REMAVAATLQDAVS
+917 REMAVIATMQDAVS

-942 IVSERDELLRPA
+942 FVAERDELLRPA
-954 LDALDRGMGNGV
+954 MDALGRGMGNGV

-982 NEPWYRDFYKEHGR
+982 NEPWYQDFYKENGR
-996 APRKGELIDLAY
+996 APRKSELMDLAY
-1008 LLTVGDSSAPQVEGW
+1008 LLTVGDSSAPRVENW
-1023 MPSSQEAVDAMQEAR
+1023 MPSSQEDVDAMQGAK
-1038 AQLDE
+1038 AHLDE
-1043 LNGYIHTLEN
+1043 LNSYIHTLEN
-1053 IKERMMQMDAVANS
+1053 IKERMMQMDSEALNQDEAQTGVFGDREKAIAVREIRNLVPLEVVLTGKPLDKKAAEAVFSTFGEVENPRYGTYATFPKS
-1067 KFYQMSYWEKMALEK
+1067 MVGKIIKHRGLDVSQMLTDIPRLFSSSVLAL
-1082 FNHRVVDIQFV
+1082 V
-1093 EVDEKQALKSAF
+1093 E
-1105 IGIRYDDNVYQIGDE
+1105 
-1120 LENSHDWP
+1120 P
-1128 EGNWTE
+1128 EYKKEGH
-1134 TELDGACA
+1134 
-1142 VDVMNFGGDYQDLD
+1142 
-1156 ELKEHAIEQ
+1156 KEHPNILAYHHYV
-1165 LNDSNEYLNENVYL
+1165 NKFTAD
-1179 ISGTSYEYGNDPNE
+1179 GT
-1193 VILRNPEVI
+1193 
-1202 GILKLVRWDE
+1202 
-1212 LSEEEQEQYRQRQ
+1212 
-1225 EETSDEVSTE
+1225 
-1235 QNTGLQFTYD
+1235 TYYIRF
-1245 GKDAGDL
+1245 
-1252 SGDVLEGLEWLDG
+1252 
-1265 WKNVHDTESLREKY
+1265 SLREEK
-1279 NDLLASGERTVES
+1279 T
-1292 DKKYLAHVNKALAM
+1292 
-1306 LEKNPNT
+1306 KNPAKPSAKRILHSTGISDIRIYEENKKDVSSQRIRVSDPGEESKT
-1313 TKEDFAKEFHP
+1313 SFVDHRLAELFDFVKDIPTDENA
-1324 DSYIMST
+1324 
-1331 INYPSSDGLAADL
+1331 
-1344 VYEKEGI
+1344 
-1351 QKSIDMSQHRV
+1351 
-1362 DVLKKI
+1362 
-1368 DPDKLRWKE
+1368 
-1377 PETETFEQSAW
+1377 ETLEQSAW
-1388 HGSPYDFREFL
+1388 HGTQYDFREFL
-1399 LEMIDTG
+1399 LEMIGAG
-1406 EGAQAHGWGL
+1406 EGRQAHGWGL
-1416 YTAQDRAVSEEY
+1416 Y
-1428 KEHLKENHK
+1428 L
-1437 TLYTML
+1437 
-1443 YDGKPIADAPPEV
+1443 
-1456 QQALQA
+1456 
-1462 LEDNAHD
+1462 
-1469 VERMGAAAVI
+1469 
-1479 ARERKWHVREK
+1479 
-1490 ENWDG
+1490 
-1495 IVAEFDRPLALY
+1495 
-1507 EENPKVS
+1507 
-1514 MRELRASVPKHSNA
+1514 
-1528 GMTIDAAKP
+1528 
-1537 SEKGGRRTAADV
+1537 SEKREAASS
-1549 VRALNMYRVM
+1549 Y
-1559 FVGYA
+1559 G
-1564 RKEEV
+1564 
-1569 AIHALDSVD
+1569 
-1578 PEKVHLDV
+1578 
-1586 KRPVGK
+1586 GK
-1592 LYHVEIPDDDVLL
+1592 LYHVDIPDNDVLI
-1605 DEQKSFDE
+1605 DEQKTYDAQPAKVRKSLGKLVHGLTLE
-1613 QTKFVQ
+1613 Q
-1619 EKLEE
+1619 LENWGDV
-1624 MFSRADTY
+1624 R
-1632 TLLSRLGKTD
+1632 RLGKEKVVAEI
-1642 TRFDDLSGDYD
+1642 
-1653 DLLSMEDT
+1653 MDT
-1661 LSRSD
+1661 LSESD
-1666 EVYEWQKEEAE
+1666 GMNIYG
-1677 ELRRTYEKNLVDLL
+1677 TISDLVD
-1691 DGATLPQVYL
+1691 GQ
-1701 RRFKSGREIYQSISD
+1701 Q
-1716 VFSQLRG
+1716 
-1723 DKEAS
+1723 EAS
-1728 LALNEVGIKGITYD
+1728 ELLNQYGIKGITYHD
-1742 GQRDGRCY
+1742 EQSGRGF

-1757 IQIIEKFN
+1757 ISIIEKFN
-1765 QEQAHGAKGN
+1765 QEHARETKGN
-1775 ITATL
+1775 ITATYE
-1780 GGTQRLIS
+1780 GARRLIS
-1788 LMQAADQSTFMHE
+1788 LMQSADQSTFMHE
-1801 MAHNFLFDLEHIAEV
+1801 MAHNFLFDLEHIAEI

-1824 DLAAIQ
+1824 DLVAIQ
-1830 KWATWTKGAADE
+1830 KWASWKKDAADE
-1842 YVGTASAA
+1842 YAGTASAA

-1859 LAAEKKGDAAEV
+1859 LAAEKKGDTAEV
-1871 ERLKREWM
+1871 ERLKREWI

-1892 SGEAPAQGLRAV
+1892 SGEAPAPGLRSV

-1961 ELLTADSAETMIQ
+1961 ELLNADSAETMIQ

-2001 AHMKDYEA
+2001 AHMEDYEA
-2009 QLKVEMRENPVW
+2009 QLKAEMRENPVW

-2041 PTVEAYEKAL
+2041 PTAEAYEKAL
-2051 KDAGGGFDAAYN
+2051 KDAGGGYDAAYN

-2073 KAEMPNAETIAQ
+2073 KTEMPNAEAIAQ
-2085 RAEELLASEEYTA
+2085 RAEEVLATQEYTA

-2109 EYIKAYDNAPQRL
+2109 EYVKAYDNAPQRL
-2122 KDAMIGVVRA
+2122 KDAMIGVARA

-2158 AKEIDDLR
+2158 AKEIEDLR
-2166 ALLSSAKESGEED
+2166 MLLSASKEAGEED
-2179 RAKMREK
+2179 RTKMREK

-2214 RVAAMRAYAQQH
+2214 RVAAMRVYAQQH
-2226 LEDAPIHEATNTR
+2226 LENAPIHEATNTR

-2268 EDTGDKDLAAARAA
+2268 EDKGDKDLAAARTA

-2291 MTHESVKLKRELDRL
+2291 MTHESVKLKRELDRM

-2321 TAKIDGNHRYFIHHL
+2321 TGKIDGNHRYFIHHL
-2336 MYVFDLRRSDGMPLM
+2336 LYVFGLRHSDGVPLM
-2351 GDGVRSW
+2351 GEGARSW
-2358 PALMEELKNSNDG
+2358 SELMQEIKDSNDG
-2371 LDGVE
+2371 FDGVD
-2376 IPDWLSSAATARDK
+2376 IPEWLTSAATSRDT
-2390 QRKYTQLSMQEL
+2390 QRKYTELSMQEL

-2407 LIEFLYV
+2407 LVEYLYV
-2414 TGRNKNTLLISG
+2414 TGRNKNTLLTSG

-2496 EKNAKR
+2496 EENAKR

-2508 QYYTQKERRKAWSKK
+2508 QYYTQKDRRKAWSKK

-2548 KGNRSRLVAGLSTK
+2548 EGNRSRLVAGLSTK
-2562 TPYTENDVEEIF
+2562 TPYMEKDVEEIF

-2597 DAVNEVVEKTTGTPM
+2597 DAVNEVVEKSAGTPM

-2627 EPLTIRGGYYPI
+2627 ELLTIRGGYYPI
-2639 RYDPKRSERAADQE
+2639 RYDPKRSEHAADQE

-2714 YKLMSHSAVKEPILQ
+2714 YKLMNHSAVKEPILQ

-2739 KRWVESVWQEP
+2739 KRWVENTWQEP

-2796 ANAILAMLQY
+2796 VNAIQAMLQY

-2846 YSVRKFLVKYGTWLM
+2846 NSVRKFLVKYGTWLM
-2861 EETDMLCSIPTY
+2861 EETDMLCSVPTY
-2873 YWTYQERYNKEL
+2873 YWTYQERYNREVA
-2885 IDGADEIIARERA
+2885 DGTDEIIARERA

-2911 SADSID
+2911 SADAID
-2917 RSAVQRSQSGLVK
+2917 RSAVQRSQSGIVK

-2955 DKHKT
+2955 DKHKS
-2960 NFVERYSA
+2960 NFVERYSG

-2986 IRQSLEAISAG
+2986 IRQSLEAVSAG

-3005 EWYRKFLK
+3005 EWYKKFLK

-3023 ASGFPVINMAGE
+3023 ASGFPVINMVGE
-3035 IVQGMITGKLQQG
+3035 IAQGMITGKLQQG

-3067 AHSLQSDKSK
+3067 AYSLQSDKSK

-3087 TKGVAGTMYAVPD
+3087 TKGIAGTMYAVPD

-3109 ARFMTDNYRLNNP
+3109 ARFMKDNYRLNNP

-3135 KKLKQK
+3135 KRLKQK

>member
-1 MDPQKRETIEQMMR
+1 MRPEEAAELHKRILSDAFNPET
-15 RDVASG
+15 AWYPY
-21 NIGVKIKMPGENNSD
+21 NPAYHNSD
-36 ELNDIVNYAPT
+36 ELNDIPNYAPT
-47 SEYTTYET
+47 SEYTTYDT

-86 WSVSNIVDAV
+86 WSVSNIADAV
-96 YTKLREN
+96 YTKLRDN

-119 TQGMTAPPEPITG
+119 TKDMTAPPEPITG
-132 KDLIKGVMPDSFQA
+132 KDLIKGAMPESFQA

-155 GEDEKREQIK
+155 GDDEKREQIK

-175 ETIANDPDVWEKVMK
+175 ETIANDPEVWEKVMK
-190 IVQRAEKL
+190 IVQRTEKL

-223 KEIVEKRGTNEAVMM
+223 KEIVEKHGTNEAVMM
-238 LNNAE
+238 LHNAE

-260 GSVATGVE
+260 GSFATGAE

-362 RAAAIVVMGLEIG
+362 RAAAIAVMGLEIG

-476 TFNTELQEEFAQQ
+476 TFHTELQEEFAQQ

-561 KDRLYRSVNENQHL
+561 KDRLYRSVNENQNL
-575 MNTVEAVGD
+575 INTVEAVGD

-604 DSQNRRYGIET
+604 DAQNRRYGMET
-615 TAVDIVSLNQEEGG
+615 TSVDIVSLNQEEGG

-646 LQACADGT
+646 LQTCADGT

-664 QQMTANLDDGKRKA
+664 QQMTTNLDEGKRKA
-678 LFQNITKSSDLFT
+678 LFQNITKSSDLYT
-691 DKQAQHEAKIVK
+691 DKQVQHETKIVK
-703 EVLSAFQSK
+703 EILGAFREK
-712 TEEEVGDSV
+712 TEVEVGDSV

-728 FAEHE
+728 FAAHE

-746 NHPAAEIK
+746 DHPGAEIR
-754 RRMNRLDSDLAELT
+754 RRMNRLDADLAEVMGTL
-768 AVQNDGSAE
+768 QNDGSAE
-777 AAEYLAQIQP
+777 SAEYLAQIQP
-787 EIEKINAQKDALEA
+787 EIDKINAQKEALEA
-801 VAGAIKGLQPGDVV
+801 VAGTIKSLQPGDVV
-815 ATAELSPEARSVYHE
+815 ATAELSPEARGVYHALVE
-830 LAGQLGGAKSKKA
+830 RLGAAKSKKA

-860 MAAIYSEVK
+860 MAAIYSEVT
-869 GEPYTAADYI
+869 GEPYTAADYMG
-879 RDHLRVDAYADDQK
+879 DHLSVDARVTQMDAEALHQ
-893 KEAAKKKAEIV
+893 EAANSKAVELERLRNTESIV
-904 KGFIDENFPDANE
+904 VPISISEKEDGGKGIQN
-917 REMAVAATLQDAVS
+917 
-931 PAKGWRTLYKD
+931 
-942 IVSERDELLRPA
+942 A
-954 LDALDRGMGNGV
+954 LDAFAALYPNGV
-966 DIVPIDDDGR
+966 DVQTR
-976 GIRVSN
+976 
-982 NEPWYRDFYKEHGR
+982 
-996 APRKGELIDLAY
+996 
-1008 LLTVGDSSAPQVEGW
+1008 
-1023 MPSSQEAVDAMQEAR
+1023 
-1038 AQLDE
+1038 
-1043 LNGYIHTLEN
+1043 
-1053 IKERMMQMDAVANS
+1053 
-1067 KFYQMSYWEKMALEK
+1067 
-1082 FNHRVVDIQFV
+1082 
-1093 EVDEKQALKSAF
+1093 
-1105 IGIRYDDNVYQIGDE
+1105 IGDVRVNRRSIKDS
-1120 LENSHDWP
+1120 LTHFMYPAKFDTVTSLP
-1128 EGNWTE
+1128 EG
-1134 TELDGACA
+1134 LKIAAYIDSIP
-1142 VDVMNFGGDYQDLD
+1142 DV
-1156 ELKEHAIEQ
+1156 
-1165 LNDSNEYLNENVYL
+1165 
-1179 ISGTSYEYGNDPNE
+1179 
-1193 VILRNPEVI
+1193 
-1202 GILKLVRWDE
+1202 
-1212 LSEEEQEQYRQRQ
+1212 
-1225 EETSDEVSTE
+1225 
-1235 QNTGLQFTYD
+1235 D
-1245 GKDAGDL
+1245 GKDIMNHFLVYPIMYG
-1252 SGDVLEGLEWLDG
+1252 GGKKYV
-1265 WKNVHDTESLREKY
+1265 VCRVREKFDVKKLY
-1279 NDLLASGERTVES
+1279 VHGVFSEEDIKKRGNALSQTQPPAERVQ
-1292 DKKYLAHVNKALAM
+1292 LRGAALYDSIIA
-1306 LEKNPNT
+1306 
-1313 TKEDFAKEFHP
+1313 DFF
-1324 DSYIMST
+1324 
-1331 INYPSSDGLAADL
+1331 NADN
-1344 VYEKEGI
+1344 EKET
-1351 QKSIDMSQHRV
+1351 
-1362 DVLKKI
+1362 L
-1368 DPDKLRWKE
+1368 
-1377 PETETFEQSAW
+1377 EQSAW
-1388 HGSPYDFREFL
+1388 HGTPHDFNGFDL
-1399 LEMIDTG
+1399 GAIGTG
-1406 EGAQAHGWGL
+1406 EGAQVHGWGL
-1416 YTAQDRAVSEEY
+1416 YFAQNRKTSEVY
-1428 KEHLKENHK
+1428 
-1437 TLYTML
+1437 
-1443 YDGKPIADAPPEV
+1443 
-1456 QQALQA
+1456 
-1462 LEDNAHD
+1462 
-1469 VERMGAAAVI
+1469 
-1479 ARERKWHVREK
+1479 RKRLSGIEK
-1490 ENWDG
+1490 RG
-1495 IVAEFDRPLALY
+1495 FLY
-1507 EENPKVS
+1507 E
-1514 MRELRASVPKHSNA
+1514 A
-1528 GMTIDAAKP
+1528 
-1537 SEKGGRRTAADV
+1537 
-1549 VRALNMYRVM
+1549 
-1559 FVGYA
+1559 
-1564 RKEEV
+1564 
-1569 AIHALDSVD
+1569 
-1578 PEKVHLDV
+1578 
-1586 KRPVGK
+1586 
-1592 LYHVEIPDDDVLL
+1592 EIPDNDVLL
-1605 DEQKSFDE
+1605 DEDKLFE
-1613 QTKFVQ
+1613 YQTPFVQ
-1619 EKLEE
+1619 EKMLGLFQNLFEQRTPQWL
-1624 MFSRADTY
+1624 MDTHDFGDSVRDGSMAKEY
-1632 TLLSRLGKTD
+1632 VSDATGKELYD
-1642 TRFDDLSGDYD
+1642 ILIDIFDK
-1653 DLLSMEDT
+1653 T
-1661 LSRSD
+1661 PR
-1666 EVYEWQKEEAE
+1666 
-1677 ELRRTYEKNLVDLL
+1677 
-1691 DGATLPQVYL
+1691 
-1701 RRFKSGREIYQSISD
+1701 
-1716 VFSQLRG
+1716 
-1723 DKEAS
+1723 EAS
-1728 LALNEVGIKGITYD
+1728 LALNEVGIKGVTYV
-1742 GQRDGRCY
+1742 GARDGRCY

-1757 IQIIEKFN
+1757 ISIIEKFN
-1765 QEQAHGAKGN
+1765 QEYTHGAKGN
-1775 ITATL
+1775 ITATH
-1780 GGTQRLIS
+1780 GGMQRVIS
-1788 LMQAADQSTFMHE
+1788 LMQSADQSTFMHE
-1801 MAHNFLFDLEHIAEV
+1801 MAHNFLFDLEHIAGV

-1824 DLAAIQ
+1824 NLTTIQ
-1830 KWATWTKGAADE
+1830 KWASWTKGMAGE
-1842 YVGTASAA
+1842 YAGKASFA
-1850 EFRNREEKI
+1850 EFRDREDKI
-1859 LAAEKKGDAAEV
+1859 LAAEKKGDTAEV

-1961 ELLTADSAETMIQ
+1961 ELLDADSAAKMMQ
-1974 WETEAKERA
+1974 WEAEAKERA

-2001 AHMKDYEA
+2001 AHMEDYEA
-2009 QLKVEMRENPVW
+2009 QLKTEMRENPVW

-2051 KDAGGGFDAAYN
+2051 KDAGGGFDEVYN
-2063 RQMREERERY
+2063 RQTHEERERY
-2073 KAEMPNAETIAQ
+2073 KTEMPNAENIAQ

-2122 KDAMIGVVRA
+2122 KDAMIGVARA

-2158 AKEIDDLR
+2158 AQEIEELR
-2166 ALLSSAKESGEED
+2166 ALVAATKDEGANALQEVREADKAKLQEVREKKDEASKKRRNE
-2179 RAKMREK
+2179 MREK
-2186 FGEAFN
+2186 FVADFN
-2192 RLKLSAAQ
+2192 KFKLSAMQ

-2207 LRDSAAG
+2207 LRDSSAG

-2226 LEDAPIHEATNTR
+2226 LETVPVHEATNAR

-2268 EDTGDKDLAAARAA
+2268 EDTGDKDLAAAREA

-2291 MTHESVKLKRELDRL
+2291 MTHESVKLKRGLDRM

-2336 MYVFDLRRSDGMPLM
+2336 LYVFGLRRSDGMPLM
-2351 GDGVRSW
+2351 GDGARSW
-2358 PALMEELKNSNDG
+2358 SALMEELKNSNDG

-2414 TGRNKNTLLISG
+2414 TGRNKNTLLTSG
-2426 ENIDEVAARMYQN
+2426 ENIDEVAARMYEN
-2439 YEEHIGE
+2439 YEEHIGIQE
-2446 QDGGKEAHA
+2446 GGKEVHT
-2455 YMVQLLKPET
+2455 YMVELLKAET
-2465 MLKVIGGKSGAI
+2465 MLKVIGGKDGAI
-2477 VDYLYN
+2477 MHYLYN
-2483 TLFDAQEKKTEAL
+2483 TLFDAQEKKSEAL
-2496 EKNAKR
+2496 AKNAER
-2502 LEVIIG
+2502 LKTIIG
-2508 QYYTQKERRKAWSKK
+2508 QYYTAKERRQMSDKK
-2523 LGINLTDG
+2523 IGIVLTDG

-2562 TPYTENDVEEIF
+2562 TPYTEKDVTEIF
-2574 AKTMTKKDWA
+2574 EKTMTVKDWA
-2584 FVQEIWD
+2584 FVQEMWD

-2627 EPLTIRGGYYPI
+2627 ETLTIRGGYYPI
-2639 RYDPKRSERAADQE
+2639 RYKPGTPVTTEHE
-2653 LATVAESVGGAMAFG
+2653 LAAMAESVGGARVFG
-2668 SGMGS
+2668 AGMGA
-2673 TKNRANGAPLGRPLD
+2673 TKNRADGAPTGRPLD

-2714 YKLMSHSAVKEPILQ
+2714 YKLFNHAAVKESILQ
-2729 SLGKDAYDSL
+2729 SLGEAAYDSL
-2739 KRWVESVWQEP
+2739 KRWCESTWQEP

-2758 TKAEEWRANTVTAIM
+2758 TLAEEWRANTVTAIM

-2778 TALLN
+2778 TAVLN
-2783 ASNIMPMADRLGT
+2783 FANIAPMAARLGT
-2796 ANAILAMLQY
+2796 VNAIKAMLLY
-2806 LRHPQRIRQFVLNDS
+2806 LRHPQKVRRFVRHDS
-2821 AFMRNRAHNM
+2821 VFMRNRAHNM
-2831 DRDLNTKGK
+2831 DRDLNTQGK
-2840 DVFGGK
+2840 NIFGGK
-2846 YSVRKFLVKYGTWLM
+2846 TPFRKFLIQWGAAFMK
-2861 EETDMLCSIPTY
+2861 ETDMLCSVPTY
-2873 YWTYQERYNKEL
+2873 YWTYQERYNKEVM
-2885 IDGADEIIARERA
+2885 DGTDEIIARERA

-2911 SADSID
+2911 SADAID

-2955 DKHKT
+2955 DQHKK
-2960 NFVERYSA
+2960 NFVERYAS

-2986 IRQSLEAISAG
+2986 IRQSLEAFSAG

-3005 EWYRKFLK
+3005 EWYKKFLK
-3013 QWAANSIGSV
+3013 HWMANSLGSV
-3023 ASGFPVINMAGE
+3023 TSGFPFINAAGE
-3035 IVQGMITGKLQQG
+3035 VVQGGITGKLQQN
-3048 RNSGVVFAAVG
+3048 RNSGVVFAAIG
-3059 RLTDPIQM
+3059 RFTDPIQM
-3067 AHSLQSDKSK
+3067 VSSMQSETSK

-3087 TKGVAGTMYAVPD
+3087 TKAYLGTKHGVSD

>member
-86 WSVSNIVDAV
+86 WSVSNIADSV
-96 YTKLREN
+96 YTMLRDR
-103 FYDGSVQPVD
+103 FHDGSVEPVD

-119 TQGMTAPPEPITG
+119 TKDMTAPPEPITG

-155 GEDEKREQIK
+155 GEDEKRDQIK
-165 KAHDLTGIRA
+165 KAHDLTGIRV

-198 KKVPGMLD
+198 KKVPDMLD

-212 MRRVYEAMPYL
+212 MRLVYEKMPYL
-223 KEIVEKRGTNEAVMM
+223 KEIVEKHGTNEAVMM
-238 LNNAE
+238 LQNAE
-243 GLQTVNDAYSN
+243 GLRTVDDAYSN
-254 EFMRFA
+254 EYTRFW
-260 GSVATGVE
+260 GSVQTGLK
-268 RGYYNI
+268 RGGYNI
-274 RKQMTYANAMIGRRK
+274 LKQFTHAKAMIGRRK
-289 LTEDE
+289 LTESE
-294 QNWITALDKKKD
+294 NEYVAYLEKQKE
-306 ELPEYSY
+306 ELPDYSY
-313 GGVGQTVGAMIGGAA
+313 GGVGQAVGSMIGSAA

-335 SAQGIGAVAG
+335 SSQGAGSVAG
-345 GITLAVTKNP
+345 GATFALTKSP
-355 GAAANVG
+355 TVAQWAY
-362 RAAAIVVMGLEIG
+362 RIVSTAVMGLEIA

-423 TIFGRGEAK
+423 TIFGHGEAK

-502 LKGDDAEISSVRQ
+502 IKGDDAEISSVRQ

-541 HVGAHTNTMLG
+541 HVGAHTRPMLN
-552 ARAHMENLI
+552 ARSHMENLI

-664 QQMTANLDDGKRKA
+664 QQMTTNLDEGKRKA

-754 RRMNRLDSDLAELT
+754 RRMNRLDADLTELR

-801 VAGAIKGLQPGDVV
+801 VAGEIKGLQPGDVV

-860 MAAIYSEVK
+860 MAAIYSEVN
-869 GEPYTAADYI
+869 GEPYTAADYM
-879 RDHLRVDAYADDQK
+879 RDHLRVDAYAYSL
-893 KEAAKKKAEIV
+893 EE
-904 KGFIDENFPDANE
+904 G
-917 REMAVAATLQDAVS
+917 
-931 PAKGWRTLYKD
+931 
-942 IVSERDELLRPA
+942 
-954 LDALDRGMGNGV
+954 
-966 DIVPIDDDGR
+966 
-976 GIRVSN
+976 
-982 NEPWYRDFYKEHGR
+982 
-996 APRKGELIDLAY
+996 LAQ
-1008 LLTVGDSSAPQVEGW
+1008 A
-1023 MPSSQEAVDAMQEAR
+1023 AR
-1038 AQLDE
+1038 AGLNLDE
-1043 LNGYIHTLEN
+1043 
-1053 IKERMMQMDAVANS
+1053 QV
-1067 KFYQMSYWEKMALEK
+1067 Q
-1082 FNHRVVDIQFV
+1082 VVDIDALTNDLKGKTDQDILDYISKASLLPEVPTADFQALVGLPKDSDSYGQRHLLRGNANRSSDNRIARNITLSNFGDIAKNAVVV
-1093 EVDEKQALKSAF
+1093 EVVPNTKKAPLTGLKGKKRQIQKRKNQISNYYRLMVPVQMNGHIKTLVIVAEEHDGVVSTGSVPVTAYEIYYAKKPPLAAAPRPKTGVSAAEEEAPLT
-1105 IGIRYDDNVYQIGDE
+1105 ISIRDMLTGVKDADGNVY
-1120 LENSHDWP
+1120 
-1128 EGNWTE
+1128 
-1134 TELDGACA
+1134 A
-1142 VDVMNFGGDYQDLD
+1142 
-1156 ELKEHAIEQ
+1156 
-1165 LNDSNEYLNENVYL
+1165 
-1179 ISGTSYEYGNDPNE
+1179 
-1193 VILRNPEVI
+1193 
-1202 GILKLVRWDE
+1202 
-1212 LSEEEQEQYRQRQ
+1212 
-1225 EETSDEVSTE
+1225 
-1235 QNTGLQFTYD
+1235 
-1245 GKDAGDL
+1245 
-1252 SGDVLEGLEWLDG
+1252 
-1265 WKNVHDTESLREKY
+1265 
-1279 NDLLASGERTVES
+1279 
-1292 DKKYLAHVNKALAM
+1292 
-1306 LEKNPNT
+1306 
-1313 TKEDFAKEFHP
+1313 
-1324 DSYIMST
+1324 
-1331 INYPSSDGLAADL
+1331 
-1344 VYEKEGI
+1344 
-1351 QKSIDMSQHRV
+1351 
-1362 DVLKKI
+1362 
-1368 DPDKLRWKE
+1368 
-1377 PETETFEQSAW
+1377 QSAW
-1388 HGSPYDFREFL
+1388 HGSPHDFDAFDL
-1399 LEMIDTG
+1399 GGIGTG
-1406 EGAQAHGWGL
+1406 EGAQTHGYGL
-1416 YTAQDRAVSEEY
+1416 YFAQDRKVSEWY
-1428 KEHLKENHK
+1428 KDVL
-1437 TLYTML
+1437 
-1443 YDGKPIADAPPEV
+1443 GEV
-1456 QQALQA
+1456 QQNIIYAGSKTYSVNPHGYRIEKNSGETLQDGSSMEVALSA
-1462 LEDNAHD
+1462 FEDSDANVESAIKETQD
-1469 VERMGAAAVI
+1469 YLERMGRI
-1479 ARERKWHVREK
+1479 QDSDAREKNRNIIRDALRILREEAPTWK
-1490 ENWDG
+1490 
-1495 IVAEFDRPLALY
+1495 L
-1507 EENPKVS
+1507 
-1514 MRELRASVPKHSNA
+1514 
-1528 GMTIDAAKP
+1528 
-1537 SEKGGRRTAADV
+1537 EKKKSSLFR
-1549 VRALNMYRVM
+1549 
-1559 FVGYA
+1559 
-1564 RKEEV
+1564 
-1569 AIHALDSVD
+1569 
-1578 PEKVHLDV
+1578 
-1586 KRPVGK
+1586 
-1592 LYHVEIPDDDVLL
+1592 VEIPDDDVLL
-1605 DEQKSFDE
+1605 DEQKPFDE
-1613 QTKFVQ
+1613 QPKLVQ
-1619 EKLEE
+1619 EKLEKLLE
-1624 MFSRADTY
+1624 NEDMY
-1632 TLLSRLGKTD
+1632 GLLSDIGKKD
-1642 TRFDDLSGDYD
+1642 SRFDDLSADYD
-1653 DLLSMEDT
+1653 DLLSLEDA
-1661 LSRSD
+1661 LSRRDDIS
-1666 EVYEWQKEEAE
+1666 EWQQKEAKEQ
-1677 ELRRTYEKNLVDLL
+1677 RRAFEKKLADLL
-1691 DGATLPQVYL
+1691 DGVTLAQVYL
-1701 RRFKSGREIYQSISD
+1701 RTFKSGREIYEALSAR
-1716 VFSQLRG
+1716 LGG
-1723 DKEAS
+1723 DKAAS
-1728 LALNEVGIKGITYD
+1728 LALNEVGIKGITYE
-1742 GQRDGRCY
+1742 GIRDGRCY
-1750 VIFDDKA
+1750 VIFDDQA
-1757 IQIIEKFN
+1757 IQIIEKYN
-1765 QEQAHGAKGN
+1765 QEHTHGAKGN

-1788 LMQAADQSTFMHE
+1788 LMESADQSTFMHE
-1801 MAHNFLFDLEHIAEV
+1801 MAHNFLFDMEHLAEI

-1824 DLAAIQ
+1824 DLATIQ
-1830 KWATWTKGAADE
+1830 NWASWTKGAADE

-1859 LAAEKKGDAAEV
+1859 LAAEKKGDAAEA

-1892 SGEAPAQGLRAV
+1892 SGEAPAQGLRSV

-1927 AEVEAIMARMI
+1927 AEVEAVMARMI

-1961 ELLTADSAETMIQ
+1961 ELMTADSAETMIQ
-1974 WETEAKERA
+1974 WETEAKARA

-1990 LIREMQGRDVD
+1990 LIHEMQGRDVD
-2001 AHMKDYEA
+2001 AHMKDYET
-2009 QLKVEMRENPVW
+2009 QLKAEMRENPVW

-2073 KAEMPNAETIAQ
+2073 KTEMPNAEAIAQ

-2098 RQTALEGELLN
+2098 RQTALEGDLLN

-2122 KDAMIGVVRA
+2122 KDAMIGVARA
-2132 LEREEDA
+2132 LERDEDA

-2226 LEDAPIHEATNTR
+2226 LEDAPIHESTNTR

-2268 EDTGDKDLAAARAA
+2268 EETGDKDLAAARAA

-2321 TAKIDGNHRYFIHHL
+2321 TGKIDGNHRYFAYHL
-2336 MYVFDLRRSDGMPLM
+2336 MYVFGLRRSDGVPLA
-2351 GDGVRSW
+2351 GEGARSW
-2358 PALMEELKNSNDG
+2358 SQLIEELKSDKSD
-2371 LDGVE
+2371 LDGVD
-2376 IPDWLSSAATARDK
+2376 IPEWLSSAATSRDP

-2414 TGRNKNTLLISG
+2414 TGRNKNTLLTSG
-2426 ENIDEVAARMYQN
+2426 EDVDEVAARIYQN
-2439 YEEHIGE
+2439 YEEHLGA
-2446 QDGGKEAHA
+2446 QDGGKEARA

-2502 LEVIIG
+2502 LEAIIG
-2508 QYYTQKERRKAWSKK
+2508 QYYTQKDRRKAWSKK

-2548 KGNRSRLVAGLSTK
+2548 EGNRSRLIAGLSTK

-2597 DAVNEVVEKTTGTPM
+2597 DAVNEVVEKSTGTPM

-2627 EPLTIRGGYYPI
+2627 ELLTIRGGYYPI

-2714 YKLMSHSAVKEPILQ
+2714 YKLMNHSAVKEPILQ

-2796 ANAILAMLQY
+2796 VNAIQAMLQY

-2840 DVFGGK
+2840 DIFGGK
-2846 YSVRKFLVKYGTWLM
+2846 NSVRKFLVKYGTWLM
-2861 EETDMLCSIPTY
+2861 EETDMLCSVPTY
-2873 YWTYQERYNKEL
+2873 YWTYQQRYNKEVL
-2885 IDGADEIIARERA
+2885 DGTDEVIARERA

-2911 SADSID
+2911 SADAID

-2986 IRQSLEAISAG
+2986 IRQSLEAVSAG

-3035 IVQGMITGKLQQG
+3035 IAQGMITGKLQQG

-3087 TKGVAGTMYAVPD
+3087 TKGVAGTIYAVPD

>member
-1 MDPQKRETIEQMMR
+1 MDPQKRTEIEQMMR

-36 ELNDIVNYAPT
+36 ELNDIPNYAPT
-47 SEYTTYET
+47 SEYATYDT

-96 YTKLREN
+96 YTKLRDN
-103 FYDGSVQPVD
+103 FYDGSVQPID

-119 TQGMTAPPEPITG
+119 TKDMTAPLEPITG
-132 KDLIKGVMPDSFQA
+132 KDLIKGVVPESFQA

-206 ANGDLN
+206 ASGDLN

-345 GITLAVTKNP
+345 GIVLAATKNP

-362 RAAAIVVMGLEIG
+362 RAAAVAVMGLEIG

-502 LKGDDAEISSVRQ
+502 IKGDDAEISSVRQ

-604 DSQNRRYGIET
+604 DSQNRRYGMET
-615 TAVDIVSLNQEEGG
+615 TSVDIVSLNQEEGG

-664 QQMTANLDDGKRKA
+664 QQMTTNLDEGKRKV
-678 LFQNITKSSDLFT
+678 LFQNITKSSDLYT

-777 AAEYLAQIQP
+777 SAEYLAQIQP

-801 VAGAIKGLQPGDVV
+801 VAGTIKGLQHGDVV

-830 LAGQLGGAKSKKA
+830 LTGQLGGAKSKKA

-860 MAAIYSEVK
+860 MAAIYSEVN
-869 GEPYTAADYI
+869 GEPYTAADYM

-1023 MPSSQEAVDAMQEAR
+1023 MPSSQGAVDAMQEAR
-1038 AQLDE
+1038 AELDE

-1053 IKERMMQMDAVANS
+1053 IKERMMQMDTAVLNQEETVSSDQKLEVDTIAWGRQVDAFMSMPDKNS
-1067 KFYQMSYWEKMALEK
+1067 MRVYKIMETPLVFSLLNDQGFHVHLGRDIAISHAMLWKVLREKEVKGKSHGHALEMTPEIVK
-1082 FNHRVVDIQFV
+1082 ELPR
-1093 EVDEKQALKSAF
+1093 ALANP
-1105 IGIRYDDNVYQIGDE
+1105 I
-1120 LENSHDWP
+1120 
-1128 EGNWTE
+1128 
-1134 TELDGACA
+1134 
-1142 VDVMNFGGDYQDLD
+1142 M
-1156 ELKEHAIEQ
+1156 
-1165 LNDSNEYLNENVYL
+1165 
-1179 ISGTSYEYGNDPNE
+1179 
-1193 VILRNPEVI
+1193 ILRNRKGDAPSAT
-1202 GILKLVRWDE
+1202 ILP
-1212 LSEEEQEQYRQRQ
+1212 
-1225 EETSDEVSTE
+1225 DEVVAVVDLQDKNGSTAIVPIVLKE
-1235 QNTGLQFTYD
+1235 RNGKYMLKTFF
-1245 GKDAGDL
+1245 GKDDPTWFQKRMML
-1252 SGDVLEGLEWLDG
+1252 GDVLYAHKKRALD
-1265 WKNVHDTESLREKY
+1265 WV
-1279 NDLLASGERTVES
+1279 
-1292 DKKYLAHVNKALAM
+1292 KAIQRHEAPGRFTLQ
-1306 LEKNPNT
+1306 
-1313 TKEDFAKEFHP
+1313 
-1324 DSYIMST
+1324 DSFFKSIST
-1331 INYPSSDGLAADL
+1331 DADL
-1344 VYEKEGI
+1344 VKARADNEG
-1351 QKSIDMSQHRV
+1351 
-1362 DVLKKI
+1362 
-1368 DPDKLRWKE
+1368 
-1377 PETETFEQSAW
+1377 FYQSAW

-1399 LEMIDTG
+1399 LEMIGTG

-1416 YTAQDRAVSEEY
+1416 YFAGDRSTSEKYKRVLSAQHGTTTYSGARIGTFVGDVKWILEEVD
-1428 KEHLKENHK
+1428 K
-1437 TLYTML
+1437 LYTSSK
-1443 YDGKPIADAPPEV
+1443 DHKST
-1456 QQALQA
+1456 
-1462 LEDNAHD
+1462 
-1469 VERMGAAAVI
+1469 
-1479 ARERKWHVREK
+1479 VREK
-1490 ENWDG
+1490 TISDALKVVIDKHEH
-1495 IVAEFDRPLALY
+1495 IVESFRDHVTAYDTLISLLEP
-1507 EENPKVS
+1507 
-1514 MRELRASVPKHSNA
+1514 MRVQKISYSAAYKTIEKQVDSYTFSHFPHVPPYAVGTK
-1528 GMTIDAAKP
+1528 
-1537 SEKGGRRTAADV
+1537 TAAYAV
-1549 VRALNMYRVM
+1549 KEVKK
-1559 FVGYA
+1559 A
-1564 RKEEV
+1564 RKNIIETLKAEEKLLQI
-1569 AIHALDSVD
+1569 AKGLDT
-1578 PEKVHLDV
+1578 EKFGFDN
-1586 KRPVGK
+1586 GK
-1592 LYHVEIPDDDVLL
+1592 LFEVEIPDNGVLL

-1613 QTKFVQ
+1613 QSRFVQ
-1619 EKLEE
+1619 EKLRDV
-1624 MFSRADTY
+1624 FADEDNE
-1632 TLLSRLGKTD
+1632 RKA
-1642 TRFDDLSGDYD
+1642 RFAKEIKRYEAKIKDYD
-1653 DLLSMEDT
+1653 LVLNENATIEERQSAAER
-1661 LSRSD
+1661 LIQGGS
-1666 EVYEWQKEEAE
+1666 VYEVPLERALDPEFRRMF
-1677 ELRRTYEKNLVDLL
+1677 EL
-1691 DGATLPQVYL
+1691 
-1701 RRFKSGREIYQSISD
+1701 GREDVEYYKEQTQEALDNYQTILKSYRNGEAIYESLS
-1716 VFSQLRG
+1716 SSLGG
-1723 DKEAS
+1723 DKAAS

-1742 GQRDGRCY
+1742 GQRDGRCF

-1757 IQIIEKFN
+1757 IQIIEKYN

-1824 DLAAIQ
+1824 DLAKIQ
-1830 KWATWTKGAADE
+1830 DWASWTKGAADE
-1842 YVGTASAA
+1842 YAGTASAA

-1859 LAAEKKGDAAEV
+1859 LAAEKKGDAAEA

-1892 SGEAPAQGLRAV
+1892 SGEAPAQGLRSV

-1961 ELLTADSAETMIQ
+1961 ELMTADSAETMIQ
-1974 WETEAKERA
+1974 WETEAKARA

-2001 AHMKDYEA
+2001 SHMKDYET
-2009 QLKVEMRENPVW
+2009 QLKAEMRENPVW

-2073 KAEMPNAETIAQ
+2073 KTEMPNAEAIAQ
-2085 RAEELLASEEYTA
+2085 RAEEVLASDEYTA

-2109 EYIKAYDNAPQRL
+2109 EYTKAYDNAPKRL
-2122 KDAMIGVVRA
+2122 KDAMIGVARA

-2158 AKEIDDLR
+2158 AQEIDDLR
-2166 ALLSSAKESGEED
+2166 ALLASAKESGEED

-2207 LRDSAAG
+2207 LRDSAVG

-2226 LEDAPIHEATNTR
+2226 LEDAPIHESTNTR

-2291 MTHESVKLKRELDRL
+2291 MTHESVKLKRELDRML
-2306 VKYFARREKNLANDK
+2306 KYFARREKNLANDK

-2351 GDGVRSW
+2351 GDGARSW
-2358 PALMEELKNSNDG
+2358 PALMEELKNSNDD

-2414 TGRNKNTLLISG
+2414 TGRNKNTLLTSG
-2426 ENIDEVAARMYQN
+2426 ENVDEVAARMYQN

-2502 LEVIIG
+2502 LEAIIG
-2508 QYYTQKERRKAWSKK
+2508 KYYTQKERRKAWGKK
-2523 LGINLTDG
+2523 IGIALTDG

-2548 KGNRSRLVAGLSTK
+2548 EGNRSRLIAGLSTK

-2574 AKTMTKKDWA
+2574 AKTMTKRDWA

-2597 DAVNEVVEKTTGTPM
+2597 DAVNEVVEKSTGTPM
-2612 KRVAPDEFTIEASTG
+2612 KRVSPDEFTVEASTG

-2714 YKLMSHSAVKEPILQ
+2714 YKLMNHSAVKEPILR

-2796 ANAILAMLQY
+2796 VNAIQAMLQY

-2831 DRDLNTKGK
+2831 DRDLNTKGE
-2840 DVFGGK
+2840 DIFGGK
-2846 YSVRKFLVKYGTWLM
+2846 NSVRKFLVKYGTWLM
-2861 EETDMLCSIPTY
+2861 EETDMLCSVPTY

-2885 IDGADEIIARERA
+2885 IDGTDEIIARERA

-2911 SADSID
+2911 SADAID

-2986 IRQSLEAISAG
+2986 IRQSLEAVSAG

-3005 EWYRKFLK
+3005 EWYRKFLR

-3067 AHSLQSDKSK
+3067 AYSLQSDKSK

-3087 TKGVAGTMYAVPD
+3087 TKGIAGTMYAVPD

-3109 ARFMTDNYRLNNP
+3109 ARFMADNYRLNNP

>member
-1 MDPQKRETIEQMMR
+1 MKPEEAAELHKRILSDAFNPET
-15 RDVASG
+15 AWYPY
-21 NIGVKIKMPGENNSD
+21 NPAYHNSD
-36 ELNDIVNYAPT
+36 ELNDITNFKPT
-47 SEYTTYET
+47 SEYATYDT

-77 SYEPQKESD
+77 SYESQKESD
-86 WSVSNIVDAV
+86 WSVSNIADAV
-96 YTKLREN
+96 YTKLRDN

-119 TQGMTAPPEPITG
+119 TKDMTAPPEPITG
-132 KDLIKGVMPDSFQA
+132 KDLIKGAMPESFQA

-198 KKVPGMLD
+198 KKLPGMVD

-212 MRRVYEAMPYL
+212 MSRVYEAMPYL
-223 KEIVEKRGTNEAVMM
+223 REIVEKHGTNEAVMM
-238 LNNAE
+238 LQNAE
-243 GLQTVNDAYSN
+243 GLRTVGDAYNN

-268 RGYYNI
+268 RGWYNF
-274 RKQMTYANAMIGRRK
+274 RKQLTHANAMIHRRK
-289 LTEDE
+289 LTDAERE
-294 QNWITALDKKKD
+294 WITYLEKQK
-306 ELPEYSY
+306 EETPEYSY
-313 GGVGQTVGAMIGGAA
+313 GGIGQAVGAMIGGAA
-328 ENIPMIA
+328 ENIPMLA
-335 SAQGIGAVAG
+335 SSQGAGGTAG
-345 GITLAVTKNP
+345 GITFAVTKSP
-355 GAAANVG
+355 TAAQWVY
-362 RAAAIVVMGLEIG
+362 RIVSTAVMGLEIG
-375 GSQYEENLNKLDAK
+375 GSQYEENLSKLDAK
-389 GRAMYTPTQ
+389 GRAMYTPTE

-423 TIFGRGEAK
+423 TIFGRGDAK
-432 SLRDLYAGAGAKD
+432 ALRDLYAGAGAKD

-455 NEAARTLIKERIL
+455 NEAARALIKERIL

-502 LKGDDAEISSVRQ
+502 LKGDDAEIASVRE
-515 ILQKSTAAAIEAAP
+515 ILQKSTTAAIEAAP
-529 SIMGFGLIGFGG
+529 SIAGFGLLGFGG
-541 HVGAHTNTMLG
+541 HVGAHTNTMLN
-552 ARAHMENLI
+552 ARSHMEQLVKN
-561 KDRLYRSVNENQHL
+561 RLYRSVNENQNL
-575 MNTVEAVGD
+575 INTVEVVGD

-591 LQGKAPDLVNEML
+591 LQSKAPDLVNEML

-615 TAVDIVSLNQEEGG
+615 TVVDIVSLNQEEGG
-629 AELVQEIAAANN
+629 AELVQEIAVANN

-664 QQMTANLDDGKRKA
+664 QQMTTNLDEGKRKA
-678 LFQNITKSSDLFT
+678 LFQNITKSSDLYT
-691 DKQAQHEAKIVK
+691 DKQTQQEAKVIK
-703 EVLSAFQSK
+703 EILGAFREK

-768 AVQNDGSAE
+768 AVQSDGSSESAE
-777 AAEYLAQIQP
+777 HLAHIQP
-787 EIEKINAQKDALEA
+787 EIDKINAQKGALEA
-801 VAGAIKGLQPGDVV
+801 VAGTIKSLQPGDVV
-815 ATAELSPEARSVYHE
+815 ATAELSPEARGVYHE
-830 LAGQLGGAKSKKA
+830 LAGQLGNAKSKKA

-860 MAAIYSEVK
+860 MAAIYSEVA
-869 GEPYTAADYI
+869 GEPYTAADYM
-879 RDHLRVDAYADDQK
+879 RDHLSVDARADSVQ

-904 KGFIDENFPDANE
+904 KDFIDTHFPEAAE

-942 IVSERDELLRPA
+942 IVADRDELLRPA

-966 DIVPIDDDGR
+966 DIIQNGEDGR

-996 APRKGELIDLAY
+996 PPRKGELIDLAY
-1008 LLTVGDSSAPQVEGW
+1008 RLTVGDSSAPQVEGW
-1023 MPSSQEAVDAMQEAR
+1023 MSTSQEDVDAMQSAKAE
-1038 AQLDE
+1038 LDE

-1053 IKERMMQMDAVANS
+1053 IKERMMQMDAVALNQNGAQTEVFGNKEKAAAVREIRNLVPLEVVLTGKPLDKKAAEAVFS
-1067 KFYQMSYWEKMALEK
+1067 SFGEVENPRYGTYATFPKSMVGKIIKHRGFDVSQMLT
-1082 FNHRVVDIQFV
+1082 DIPRLFSSSVLAFV
-1093 EVDEKQALKSAF
+1093 E
-1105 IGIRYDDNVYQIGDE
+1105 
-1120 LENSHDWP
+1120 P
-1128 EGNWTE
+1128 EYKKEGH
-1134 TELDGACA
+1134 
-1142 VDVMNFGGDYQDLD
+1142 
-1156 ELKEHAIEQ
+1156 KEHPNILAYHHYV
-1165 LNDSNEYLNENVYL
+1165 NKFTTD
-1179 ISGTSYEYGNDPNE
+1179 GT
-1193 VILRNPEVI
+1193 
-1202 GILKLVRWDE
+1202 
-1212 LSEEEQEQYRQRQ
+1212 
-1225 EETSDEVSTE
+1225 
-1235 QNTGLQFTYD
+1235 TYYIRF
-1245 GKDAGDL
+1245 
-1252 SGDVLEGLEWLDG
+1252 
-1265 WKNVHDTESLREKY
+1265 SLREEK
-1279 NDLLASGERTVES
+1279 T
-1292 DKKYLAHVNKALAM
+1292 
-1306 LEKNPNT
+1306 KNP
-1313 TKEDFAKEFHP
+1313 AKPSAKRILHSTGISDIRIYEENKKDVSSQRIRVSDPGEESKTSFVDYRLAELF
-1324 DSYIMST
+1324 DSVKDI
-1331 INYPSSDGLAADL
+1331 PAD
-1344 VYEKEGI
+1344 EN
-1351 QKSIDMSQHRV
+1351 
-1362 DVLKKI
+1362 
-1368 DPDKLRWKE
+1368 
-1377 PETETFEQSAW
+1377 TETLEQSAW
-1388 HGSPYDFREFL
+1388 HGSPHDFREFL
-1399 LEMIDTG
+1399 LSMIGTG

-1416 YTAQDRAVSEEY
+1416 YLAEKRE
-1428 KEHLKENHK
+1428 
-1437 TLYTML
+1437 
-1443 YDGKPIADAPPEV
+1443 
-1456 QQALQA
+1456 
-1462 LEDNAHD
+1462 
-1469 VERMGAAAVI
+1469 AASSY
-1479 ARERKWHVREK
+1479 
-1490 ENWDG
+1490 G
-1495 IVAEFDRPLALY
+1495 
-1507 EENPKVS
+1507 
-1514 MRELRASVPKHSNA
+1514 
-1528 GMTIDAAKP
+1528 
-1537 SEKGGRRTAADV
+1537 
-1549 VRALNMYRVM
+1549 
-1559 FVGYA
+1559 
-1564 RKEEV
+1564 
-1569 AIHALDSVD
+1569 
-1578 PEKVHLDV
+1578 
-1586 KRPVGK
+1586 GK
-1592 LYHVEIPDDDVLL
+1592 LYHVDIPDNDVLI
-1605 DEQKSFDE
+1605 DEQKTYDAQPAKVRKSLGKLVHGLTLE
-1613 QTKFVQ
+1613 Q
-1619 EKLEE
+1619 LENWGDV
-1624 MFSRADTY
+1624 R
-1632 TLLSRLGKTD
+1632 RLGKEKVVAEI
-1642 TRFDDLSGDYD
+1642 
-1653 DLLSMEDT
+1653 MDT
-1661 LSRSD
+1661 LSESD
-1666 EVYEWQKEEAE
+1666 GMNIYG
-1677 ELRRTYEKNLVDLL
+1677 TISDLVD
-1691 DGATLPQVYL
+1691 GQ
-1701 RRFKSGREIYQSISD
+1701 Q
-1716 VFSQLRG
+1716 
-1723 DKEAS
+1723 EAS
-1728 LALNEVGIKGITYD
+1728 ELLNRYGIKGITYHD
-1742 GQRDGRCY
+1742 EQSGRGF

-1765 QEQAHGAKGN
+1765 QEHAREVKGN
-1775 ITATL
+1775 ITATQ
-1780 GGTQRLIS
+1780 GGMHRLIS
-1788 LMQAADQSTFMHE
+1788 LMQSADQSTFMHE
-1801 MAHNFLFDLEHIAEV
+1801 MAHNFLFDMEHLAEI

-1824 DLAAIQ
+1824 DLATIQ
-1830 KWATWTKGAADE
+1830 NWASWTKGAADE
-1842 YVGTASAA
+1842 YAGTASAA
-1850 EFRNREEKI
+1850 EFRDREDKI
-1859 LAAEKKGDAAEV
+1859 LAAEKKGDTAEV

-1961 ELLTADSAETMIQ
+1961 ELLNADSAETMIQ

-2001 AHMKDYEA
+2001 AHMEEYEA
-2009 QLKVEMRENPVW
+2009 QLKAEMRENPVW

-2032 GQVIASGYY
+2032 GQVVASGYY

-2073 KAEMPNAETIAQ
+2073 KTEMPNAEAIAQ
-2085 RAEELLASEEYTA
+2085 RAEEVLASQEYTA

-2122 KDAMIGVVRA
+2122 KDAMIGVARA

-2158 AKEIDDLR
+2158 AKKIEDLR

-2179 RAKMREK
+2179 RVKMREK

-2192 RLKLSAAQ
+2192 RLKLFAAQ
-2200 NLEAVRS
+2200 NLEAVRR

-2214 RVAAMRAYAQQH
+2214 RVAAMRVYAQRH
-2226 LEDAPIHEATNTR
+2226 LENAPIHEATNTR

-2268 EDTGDKDLAAARAA
+2268 EDTGEKDFAAARAA

-2291 MTHESVKLKRELDRL
+2291 MTHESVKLKRELDRML
-2306 VKYFARREKNLANDK
+2306 KYFARREKNLANDK

-2336 MYVFDLRRSDGMPLM
+2336 MYVFGLRRSDGVPLM
-2351 GDGVRSW
+2351 GEGARSW
-2358 PALMEELKNSNDG
+2358 SELMQEIKDSNDG
-2371 LDGVE
+2371 FDGVD
-2376 IPDWLSSAATARDK
+2376 IPEWLTSAATSRDT
-2390 QRKYTQLSMQEL
+2390 QRKYTELSMQEL

-2407 LIEFLYV
+2407 LVEYLYV
-2414 TGRNKNTLLISG
+2414 TGRNKNTLLTSG

-2446 QDGGKEAHA
+2446 QDGGKEAHT

-2508 QYYTQKERRKAWSKK
+2508 QYYTQNERRKAWGKK
-2523 LGINLTDG
+2523 IGIALTDG

-2548 KGNRSRLVAGLSTK
+2548 EGNRSRLVAGLSTK
-2562 TPYTENDVEEIF
+2562 TPYTEKDVEEIF

-2597 DAVNEVVEKTTGTPM
+2597 DAVNEVVEKSAGTPM

-2627 EPLTIRGGYYPI
+2627 EELTIRGGYYPI

-2714 YKLMSHSAVKEPILQ
+2714 YKLMNHSAVKEPILQ

-2739 KRWVESVWQEP
+2739 KRWVENTWQEP

-2796 ANAILAMLQY
+2796 VNAIQAMLQY

-2840 DVFGGK
+2840 DIFGGK
-2846 YSVRKFLVKYGTWLM
+2846 NSVRKCLIKYGTWLM
-2861 EETDMLCSIPTY
+2861 EETDMLCSVPTY
-2873 YWTYQERYNKEL
+2873 YWTYQERYNREVA
-2885 IDGADEIIARERA
+2885 DGTDEIIARERA

-2911 SADSID
+2911 SADAID

-2955 DKHKT
+2955 DQHKK
-2960 NFVERYSA
+2960 NFVERYSS

-2975 RFVAMAAIETV
+2975 RFVAMAAIETM
-2986 IRQSLEAISAG
+2986 IRQSLEAVSAG

-3005 EWYRKFLK
+3005 EWYKKFLK
-3013 QWAANSIGSV
+3013 QWAANSLGSV
-3023 ASGFPVINMAGE
+3023 ASGFPVINMVGE
-3035 IVQGMITGKLQQG
+3035 IAQGMITGKLQQG

-3067 AHSLQSDKSK
+3067 AYSLQSDKSK

-3087 TKGVAGTMYAVPD
+3087 TKGIAGTMYAVPD

-3109 ARFMTDNYRLNNP
+3109 ARFMKDNYRLNNP

>member
-1 MDPQKRETIEQMMR
+1 MRPEEAAELHKRILSDAFNPET
-15 RDVASG
+15 AWYPY
-21 NIGVKIKMPGENNSD
+21 NPGYHNSD
-36 ELNDIVNYAPT
+36 ELNDIPNYAPT
-47 SEYTTYET
+47 SEYATYDT

-86 WSVSNIVDAV
+86 WSVSNIADAV
-96 YTKLREN
+96 YTKLRDN

-119 TQGMTAPPEPITG
+119 TKDMTAPPEPITG
-132 KDLIKGVMPDSFQA
+132 KDLIKGAMPESFQA
-146 SKLYADYFY
+146 SKLYADFFY
-155 GEDEKREQIK
+155 GDDEKREQIK
-165 KAHDLTGIRA
+165 KAHDLTGIQA
-175 ETIANDPDVWEKVMK
+175 ETIANDPEVWEKVMK
-190 IVQRAEKL
+190 IVQHAEKL

-238 LNNAE
+238 LHNAE

-260 GSVATGVE
+260 GSVATGAE

-274 RKQMTYANAMIGRRK
+274 RKQMTYANAMIDRRK
-289 LTEDE
+289 LTDAERE
-294 QNWITALDKKKD
+294 WVAYLDKQKE
-306 ELPEYSY
+306 ELPAYSY
-313 GGVGQTVGAMIGGAA
+313 GGVGQAVGAMIGGAA

-335 SAQGIGAVAG
+335 SAQGVGAIAG

-362 RAAAIVVMGLEIG
+362 RAAAIAVMGLEIG

-423 TIFGRGEAK
+423 TIFERGDAK
-432 SLRDLYAGAGAKD
+432 TLRDIYVGAGAKD
-445 LALAAEGATA
+445 LTLAAEGVAA
-455 NEAARTLIKERIL
+455 NEAARTLIKDRIL

-489 VSDMV
+489 ASDMI
-494 IENMAQMA
+494 IENMAQMV
-502 LKGDDAEISSVRQ
+502 LKGDDAEISSVSK

-615 TAVDIVSLNQEEGG
+615 TTVDIVSLNQEEGG

-678 LFQNITKSSDLFT
+678 LFQNITKSSDLYT
-691 DKQAQHEAKIVK
+691 DKQVQHETKIVK
-703 EVLSAFQSK
+703 EILGAFREK
-712 TEEEVGDSV
+712 TEMEVGDSV

-746 NHPAAEIK
+746 DHPGAEIR
-754 RRMNRLDSDLAELT
+754 RRMNRLDADLAEVMGTL
-768 AVQNDGSAE
+768 QNDGSAE
-777 AAEYLAQIQP
+777 SAEHLAHIQP
-787 EIEKINAQKDALEA
+787 EIDKINAQKEALEA
-801 VAGAIKGLQPGDVV
+801 VASTIKSLQHGDVV
-815 ATAELSPEARSVYHE
+815 ATAELSPEARGVYHE
-830 LAGQLGGAKSKKA
+830 LAGQLGDAKSKKA

-860 MAAIYSEVK
+860 MAAIYSEVT
-869 GEPYTAADYI
+869 GEPYTAADYM
-879 RDHLRVDAYADDQK
+879 RDHLSVDARVTQMDAEALHQ
-893 KEAAKKKAEIV
+893 EAANSKAVELERLRNTEPIV
-904 KGFIDENFPDANE
+904 VPISISEKEDGGKGIQN
-917 REMAVAATLQDAVS
+917 
-931 PAKGWRTLYKD
+931 
-942 IVSERDELLRPA
+942 A
-954 LDALDRGMGNGV
+954 LDAFAALYPNG
-966 DIVPIDDDGR
+966 IDVQTR
-976 GIRVSN
+976 
-982 NEPWYRDFYKEHGR
+982 
-996 APRKGELIDLAY
+996 
-1008 LLTVGDSSAPQVEGW
+1008 
-1023 MPSSQEAVDAMQEAR
+1023 
-1038 AQLDE
+1038 
-1043 LNGYIHTLEN
+1043 
-1053 IKERMMQMDAVANS
+1053 
-1067 KFYQMSYWEKMALEK
+1067 
-1082 FNHRVVDIQFV
+1082 
-1093 EVDEKQALKSAF
+1093 
-1105 IGIRYDDNVYQIGDE
+1105 IGDVRVNRRSIKDS
-1120 LENSHDWP
+1120 LTHFMYPAKFDTVTSLP
-1128 EGNWTE
+1128 EG
-1134 TELDGACA
+1134 LKIAAYIDSIP
-1142 VDVMNFGGDYQDLD
+1142 DV
-1156 ELKEHAIEQ
+1156 
-1165 LNDSNEYLNENVYL
+1165 
-1179 ISGTSYEYGNDPNE
+1179 
-1193 VILRNPEVI
+1193 
-1202 GILKLVRWDE
+1202 
-1212 LSEEEQEQYRQRQ
+1212 
-1225 EETSDEVSTE
+1225 
-1235 QNTGLQFTYD
+1235 D
-1245 GKDAGDL
+1245 GKDIMNHFL
-1252 SGDVLEGLEWLDG
+1252 VYPIMYDG
-1265 WKNVHDTESLREKY
+1265 AKKYVVCRVREKFDVKKLY
-1279 NDLLASGERTVES
+1279 VHGVFSEEDIKKRGNALSQTQPPAERVQ
-1292 DKKYLAHVNKALAM
+1292 LRGAALYDSIIADFF
-1306 LEKNPNT
+1306 NADNG
-1313 TKEDFAKEFHP
+1313 KE
-1324 DSYIMST
+1324 T
-1331 INYPSSDGLAADL
+1331 L
-1344 VYEKEGI
+1344 
-1351 QKSIDMSQHRV
+1351 
-1362 DVLKKI
+1362 
-1368 DPDKLRWKE
+1368 
-1377 PETETFEQSAW
+1377 EQSAW
-1388 HGSPYDFREFL
+1388 HGSPHDFDGFDL
-1399 LEMIDTG
+1399 GAIGTG
-1406 EGAQAHGWGL
+1406 EGAQVHGWGL
-1416 YTAQDRAVSEEY
+1416 Y
-1428 KEHLKENHK
+1428 
-1437 TLYTML
+1437 
-1443 YDGKPIADAPPEV
+1443 
-1456 QQALQA
+1456 
-1462 LEDNAHD
+1462 
-1469 VERMGAAAVI
+1469 
-1479 ARERKWHVREK
+1479 
-1490 ENWDG
+1490 
-1495 IVAEFDRPLALY
+1495 F
-1507 EENPKVS
+1507 
-1514 MRELRASVPKHSNA
+1514 
-1528 GMTIDAAKP
+1528 
-1537 SEKGGRRTAADV
+1537 
-1549 VRALNMYRVM
+1549 
-1559 FVGYA
+1559 
-1564 RKEEV
+1564 
-1569 AIHALDSVD
+1569 
-1578 PEKVHLDV
+1578 
-1586 KRPVGK
+1586 
-1592 LYHVEIPDDDVLL
+1592 
-1605 DEQKSFDE
+1605 
-1613 QTKFVQ
+1613 
-1619 EKLEE
+1619 
-1624 MFSRADTY
+1624 
-1632 TLLSRLGKTD
+1632 
-1642 TRFDDLSGDYD
+1642 
-1653 DLLSMEDT
+1653 
-1661 LSRSD
+1661 
-1666 EVYEWQKEEAE
+1666 
-1677 ELRRTYEKNLVDLL
+1677 
-1691 DGATLPQVYL
+1691 
-1701 RRFKSGREIYQSISD
+1701 
-1716 VFSQLRG
+1716 
-1723 DKEAS
+1723 
-1728 LALNEVGIKGITYD
+1728 
-1742 GQRDGRCY
+1742 
-1750 VIFDDKA
+1750 
-1757 IQIIEKFN
+1757 
-1765 QEQAHGAKGN
+1765 AKGN
-1775 ITATL
+1775 ITATH
-1780 GGTQRLIS
+1780 GGMQRVIS
-1788 LMQAADQSTFMHE
+1788 LMQSADQSTFMHE
-1801 MAHNFLFDLEHIAEV
+1801 MAHNFLFDLEHIAGV

-1824 DLAAIQ
+1824 DLTTIQ
-1830 KWATWTKGAADE
+1830 KWASWTKGMAGE
-1842 YVGTASAA
+1842 YAGKASFA
-1850 EFRNREEKI
+1850 EFRDREDKI
-1859 LAAEKKGDAAEV
+1859 LAAEKKGDTAEV

-1961 ELLTADSAETMIQ
+1961 ELLDADSAATMIQ

-1990 LIREMQGRDVD
+1990 LIRELQGRDVD
-2001 AHMKDYEA
+2001 AHMEDYEA
-2009 QLKVEMRENPVW
+2009 QLKAEMRENPVW
-2021 QAEAVAETFGV
+2021 QAEAVAEKAGIWLV
-2032 GQVIASGYY
+2032 VKSGYY

-2122 KDAMIGVVRA
+2122 KDAMIGVARA

-2158 AKEIDDLR
+2158 AQEIEELR
-2166 ALLSSAKESGEED
+2166 ALVAATKDEGAAAIEEMREADKVKLKEMREKKDEASKKRRNE
-2179 RAKMREK
+2179 MREK
-2186 FGEAFN
+2186 FVADFN
-2192 RLKLSAAQ
+2192 KFKLSAMQ

-2207 LRDSAAG
+2207 LRDSSAG

-2226 LEDAPIHEATNTR
+2226 LETVPVHEATNAR

-2336 MYVFDLRRSDGMPLM
+2336 LYVFGLRRSDGMPLM
-2351 GDGVRSW
+2351 GDGARSW
-2358 PALMEELKNSNDG
+2358 PALMEELKTSNDG

-2402 RDLRM
+2402 RDFRM

-2414 TGRNKNTLLISG
+2414 TGRNKNTLLTSG
-2426 ENIDEVAARMYQN
+2426 ENVDEVAARMYEN
-2439 YEEHIGE
+2439 YEEHIGIQE
-2446 QDGGKEAHA
+2446 GGKGVSE
-2455 YMVQLLKPET
+2455 YMVKHLKAET
-2465 MLKVIGGKSGAI
+2465 MLKVIGGKDGAI
-2477 VDYLYN
+2477 MHYLYN
-2483 TLFDAQEKKTEAL
+2483 TLFDAQEKKSEAL
-2496 EKNAKR
+2496 EKNAER
-2502 LEVIIG
+2502 LKTILE
-2508 QYYTQKERRKAWSKK
+2508 QYYTDYERQQMSEKK
-2523 LGINLTDG
+2523 LGIALTDG

-2548 KGNRSRLVAGLSTK
+2548 EGNRSRLVAGLSEK
-2562 TPYTENDVEEIF
+2562 TPYTEKDITEIF
-2574 AKTMTKKDWA
+2574 EKTMTAKDWA

-2627 EPLTIRGGYYPI
+2627 EELTIRGGYYPI
-2639 RYDPKRSERAADQE
+2639 RYKPGKPVTTENE
-2653 LATVAESVGGAMAFG
+2653 LATMAESVGGARVFG
-2668 SGMGS
+2668 AGMGS
-2673 TKNRANGAPLGRPLD
+2673 TKNRAAGPSSKPMPLD
-2688 LSLDVMYRHIDQQI
+2688 LSLDVLYRHIDQQI

-2707 RLACRDV
+2707 RIACRDV
-2714 YKLMSHSAVKEPILQ
+2714 YKLLNHAAVEDMVTKSFGGEAYKE
-2729 SLGKDAYDSL
+2729 L
-2739 KRWVESVWQEP
+2739 KEWVETTWQEP
-2750 MNNNLYIE
+2750 INKRLYVENLADE
-2758 TKAEEWRANTVTAIM
+2758 LRANTVTAIM

-2778 TALLN
+2778 TAALN
-2783 ASNIMPMADRLGT
+2783 FANIAPMADRLG
-2796 ANAILAMLQY
+2796 AVNAVRAMLLY
-2806 LRHPQRIRQFVLNDS
+2806 LKNWNEIRDFVRNDS
-2821 AFMRNRAHNM
+2821 VFMRNRAHNM
-2831 DRDLNTKGK
+2831 DRDLNTQGK
-2840 DVFGGK
+2840 NIFGGK
-2846 YSVRKFLVKYGTWLM
+2846 TPFRKFLIQWGAAFMK
-2861 EETDMLCSIPTY
+2861 ETDMLFSIPTY
-2873 YWTYQERYNKEL
+2873 YWTYRERYNKEL
-2885 IDGADEIIARERA
+2885 MEGTDEIIARERA

-2911 SADSID
+2911 SSDAID
-2917 RSAVQRSQSGLVK
+2917 RSAYQRDNSLFIKSV
-2930 AFTPFFSFFNAQMN
+2930 TPFFSFFNAQMN

-2955 DKHKT
+2955 DQHKES
-2960 NFVERYSA
+2960 FVKRYAA
-2968 FVRSYLF
+2968 FVRSFLYRYL
-2975 RFVAMAAIETV
+2975 AMSAIETLL
-2986 IRQSLEAISAG
+2986 RMGMEAFAG
-2997 SGDKKDKD
+2997 GDDKKKKE
-3005 EWYRKFLK
+3005 EWYKRFLRE
-3013 QWAANSIGSV
+3013 WAANSLSGVTSAFVGINAASEL
-3023 ASGFPVINMAGE
+3023 ASGMIKGE
-3035 IVQGMITGKLQQG
+3035 LYHTGRYG
-3048 RNSGVVFAAVG
+3048 GVVSAAFDRVF
-3059 RLTDPIQM
+3059 DPMQKLY
-3067 AHSLQSDKSK
+3067 ALQKDNSK
-3077 IDAIDFGRAL
+3077 IDALDFGRAL
-3087 TKGVAGTMYAVPD
+3087 TKAYLGTKHGVSD

-3122 DDLREFIAKTILD
+3122 DDLWEFFAKSILD

>member
-1 MDPQKRETIEQMMR
+1 MDPQKRTEIEQMMR

-36 ELNDIVNYAPT
+36 ELNDITNYAPT
-47 SEYTTYET
+47 SAYTTYDT
-55 GRRDD
+55 GRRDE

-70 MDLMMTK
+70 MDLMMSQ
-77 SYEPQKESD
+77 SYEPPKESD
-86 WSVSNIVDAV
+86 WSVSNIADSV
-96 YTKLREN
+96 YTMLRDR
-103 FYDGSVQPVD
+103 FHDGSVELVD

-119 TQGMTAPPEPITG
+119 TKDMTAPPEPITG
-132 KDLIKGVMPDSFQA
+132 KDLIKGVVPESFQA

-335 SAQGIGAVAG
+335 SAQGIGAIAG

-362 RAAAIVVMGLEIG
+362 RAAAIAVMGLEIG

-411 VIEQLALQKIAR
+411 VVEQLALQKIAR
-423 TIFGRGEAK
+423 TIFGRGDAK
-432 SLRDLYAGAGAKD
+432 TLRDLYVGAGAKD
-445 LALAAEGATA
+445 LTLAAEGVAA

-541 HVGAHTNTMLG
+541 HVGAHTNIMLG

-615 TAVDIVSLNQEEGG
+615 TTVDIVSLNQEEGG

-712 TEEEVGDSV
+712 TEEEVGDFV

-746 NHPAAEIK
+746 DHPGAEIR
-754 RRMNRLDSDLAELT
+754 RRMNRLDADLAEVMGTL
-768 AVQNDGSAE
+768 QNDGSAE
-777 AAEYLAQIQP
+777 SAEYLAQIQP
-787 EIEKINAQKDALEA
+787 EIEKINAQKEALEA
-801 VAGAIKGLQPGDVV
+801 VAGTIKSLQPGDVV
-815 ATAELSPEARSVYHE
+815 ATAELSPDARSVYHE
-830 LAGQLGGAKSKKA
+830 FAGQLGGAKSKKA
-843 RTAAR
+843 RAAAR

-869 GEPYTAADYI
+869 GEPYTAADYM

-996 APRKGELIDLAY
+996 PPRKDELIDLAY

-1023 MPSSQEAVDAMQEAR
+1023 MPSSQEDVDAMQEAK

-1053 IKERMMQMDAVANS
+1053 IKERMMQMDTVALNQEETVSSDQKLEEDTTAWGRQVDAFMSMPDKNS
-1067 KFYQMSYWEKMALEK
+1067 MRVYKIMETPLVFSLLNDQGFHVQLGRDIAISHAMLWKVLREKEVKGKSHGHALEMTPEIMK
-1082 FNHRVVDIQFV
+1082 ELPR
-1093 EVDEKQALKSAF
+1093 ALANP
-1105 IGIRYDDNVYQIGDE
+1105 I
-1120 LENSHDWP
+1120 
-1128 EGNWTE
+1128 
-1134 TELDGACA
+1134 
-1142 VDVMNFGGDYQDLD
+1142 M
-1156 ELKEHAIEQ
+1156 
-1165 LNDSNEYLNENVYL
+1165 
-1179 ISGTSYEYGNDPNE
+1179 
-1193 VILRNPEVI
+1193 ILRNRKGDDPSAP
-1202 GILKLVRWDE
+1202 ILPDE
-1212 LSEEEQEQYRQRQ
+1212 IVAVVDLQ
-1225 EETSDEVSTE
+1225 DKNGSTAIVPIVLKE
-1235 QNTGLQFTYD
+1235 RN
-1245 GKDAGDL
+1245 GKYMLKTFFGKGDPTWFQKRMML
-1252 SGDVLEGLEWLDG
+1252 GDVLYAHKKRALD
-1265 WKNVHDTESLREKY
+1265 WV
-1279 NDLLASGERTVES
+1279 
-1292 DKKYLAHVNKALAM
+1292 KAIQRHQSPGRFTLQ
-1306 LEKNPNT
+1306 
-1313 TKEDFAKEFHP
+1313 
-1324 DSYIMST
+1324 DSFFKSIST
-1331 INYPSSDGLAADL
+1331 DADL
-1344 VYEKEGI
+1344 VKARADHEG
-1351 QKSIDMSQHRV
+1351 
-1362 DVLKKI
+1362 
-1368 DPDKLRWKE
+1368 
-1377 PETETFEQSAW
+1377 FYQSAW

-1399 LEMIDTG
+1399 LSAIGTG

-1416 YTAQDRAVSEEY
+1416 YFAQNRRTSEEY
-1428 KEHLKENHK
+1428 KKRLAKITQE
-1437 TLYTML
+1437 YYA
-1443 YDGKPIADAPPEV
+1443 YDGKGYNEYDYKDPIS
-1456 QQALQA
+1456 QALS
-1462 LEDNAHD
+1462 LFKNRGGLSTD
-1469 VERMGAAAVI
+1469 GKII
-1479 ARERKWHVREK
+1479 AENLSTFIKESRAKAKRFEK
-1490 ENWDG
+1490 LASELG
-1495 IVAEFDRPLALY
+1495 IVIEAYEKNPNITFADLY
-1507 EENPKVS
+1507 KVS
-1514 MRELRASVPKHSNA
+1514 KSRTVKAIMKEVPPH
-1528 GMTIDAAKP
+1528 
-1537 SEKGGRRTAADV
+1537 KGKKSPAVEDV
-1549 VRALNMYRVM
+1549 VAKLRRREELAEQDTDMYEGHVAL
-1559 FVGYA
+1559 F
-1564 RKEEV
+1564 KL
-1569 AIHALDSVD
+1569 LDPKKISF
-1578 PEKVHLDV
+1578 EKRRGSLF
-1586 KRPVGK
+1586 K
-1592 LYHVEIPDDDVLL
+1592 VEIPDEDVLL
-1605 DEQKSFDE
+1605 DEQKTMKEQPPKVQKAFKKLIKSLNAKEADKLLAALGYDIRNDRYHAVSAEKGRLSHLIGAPRAAGRGARFVTTILLEHGYTKEDIARFKADKEAGEQETQKLRAKYKERMDSLDEELLSFANEYIDDSLDE
-1613 QTKFVQ
+1613 NTGEELYRAL
-1619 EKLEE
+1619 EKL
-1624 MFSRADTY
+1624 
-1632 TLLSRLGKTD
+1632 
-1642 TRFDDLSGDYD
+1642 
-1653 DLLSMEDT
+1653 
-1661 LSRSD
+1661 
-1666 EVYEWQKEEAE
+1666 YESPK
-1677 ELRRTYEKNLVDLL
+1677 V
-1691 DGATLPQVYL
+1691 
-1701 RRFKSGREIYQSISD
+1701 
-1716 VFSQLRG
+1716 
-1723 DKEAS
+1723 AS
-1728 LALNEVGIKGITYD
+1728 LALNEIGIKGITYD
-1742 GQRDGRCY
+1742 GRRDGRCF
-1750 VIFDDKA
+1750 VIFDDQA

-1775 ITATL
+1775 ITATH
-1780 GGTQRLIS
+1780 GGMHRLIS
-1788 LMQAADQSTFMHE
+1788 LMESADQSTFMHE
-1801 MAHNFLFDLEHIAEV
+1801 MAHNFLFDMEHLAEI

-1830 KWATWTKGAADE
+1830 NWTSWTKGAADE

-1850 EFRNREEKI
+1850 EFRAREEKI
-1859 LAAEKKGDAAEV
+1859 LAAEKKGDAVEA

-1961 ELLTADSAETMIQ
+1961 ELMTADSAETMIQ

-2073 KAEMPNAETIAQ
+2073 KTEMPNAELIAQ
-2085 RAEELLASEEYTA
+2085 RAEEVLASEEYTA

-2122 KDAMIGVVRA
+2122 KNAMIGVARA
-2132 LEREEDA
+2132 LERGEDA

-2158 AKEIDDLR
+2158 TQEIDALR

-2186 FGEAFN
+2186 FGEAFD

-2207 LRDSAAG
+2207 LRDSAKG
-2214 RVAAMRAYAQQH
+2214 RVATMRAYAQQH
-2226 LEDAPIHEATNTR
+2226 LENAPIHEATNTR

-2351 GDGVRSW
+2351 GDGARSW
-2358 PALMEELKNSNDG
+2358 TALMEELKNSNDG

-2407 LIEFLYV
+2407 FIEFLYV
-2414 TGRNKNTLLISG
+2414 TGRNKNTLLTSG
-2426 ENIDEVAARMYQN
+2426 ENVDEVAARMYQN

-2531 TELTKEN
+2531 TELTQEN

-2548 KGNRSRLVAGLSTK
+2548 EGNRSRLVAGLSTK
-2562 TPYTENDVEEIF
+2562 TPYTENDVEGIF
-2574 AKTMTKKDWA
+2574 AKTMTKKDWV

-2597 DAVNEVVEKTTGTPM
+2597 DAVNEVVEKSAGTPM

-2627 EPLTIRGGYYPI
+2627 ELLTIRGGYYPI

-2668 SGMGS
+2668 AGMGS

-2714 YKLMSHSAVKEPILQ
+2714 YKLMNHSAVKEPILQ
-2729 SLGKDAYDSL
+2729 SLGKDAYESL

-2796 ANAILAMLQY
+2796 ANAIQAILQY

-2846 YSVRKFLVKYGTWLM
+2846 NSVRKFLVKYGTWLM

-2885 IDGADEIIARERA
+2885 IDGTDEIIARERA

-2986 IRQSLEAISAG
+2986 IRQSLEAVSAG

-3087 TKGVAGTMYAVPD
+3087 TKGVAGTIYAVPD

>member
-1 MDPQKRETIEQMMR
+1 MDPQKRTEIEQMMR

-36 ELNDIVNYAPT
+36 ELNDITNYAPT
-47 SEYTTYET
+47 SEYATYDT

-86 WSVSNIVDAV
+86 WSVSNIADAV
-96 YTKLREN
+96 YTKLRDN

-119 TQGMTAPPEPITG
+119 TKDMTAPPEPITG
-132 KDLIKGVMPDSFQA
+132 KDLIKGAIPESFQA

-155 GEDEKREQIK
+155 GDDEKREQIK

-238 LNNAE
+238 LQNTE

-254 EFMRFA
+254 EFTRFA
-260 GSVATGVE
+260 GSVSAGVQ

-274 RKQMTYANAMIGRRK
+274 RRQMTYANAMIGRRK

-294 QNWITALDKKKD
+294 QNWITVLDKKKD

-355 GAAANVG
+355 GVSANVG
-362 RAAAIVVMGLEIG
+362 RTAAIAVMGLEIG

-423 TIFGRGEAK
+423 TIFGRGDAK

-445 LALAAEGATA
+445 LALTAEGATA

-502 LKGDDAEISSVRQ
+502 IKGDDAEISSVRQ

-541 HVGAHTNTMLG
+541 HVGAHTRPMLN
-552 ARAHMENLI
+552 ARSHMENLI

-604 DSQNRRYGIET
+604 DSQNRRYGMET
-615 TAVDIVSLNQEEGG
+615 TAVDVVSLNQEEGG

-641 ISAEE
+641 ISVEE

-712 TEEEVGDSV
+712 TEEEVGDSI

-733 HRALARDI
+733 HRSLARDI

-754 RRMNRLDSDLAELT
+754 RRMNRMDADLTELT

-787 EIEKINAQKDALEA
+787 EIDKVNAQKEALEA
-801 VAGAIKGLQPGDVV
+801 VAGTIKSLQPGDVV
-815 ATAELSPEARSVYHE
+815 ATAELSPEARGVYHE

-860 MAAIYSEVK
+860 MAAIYSEVN
-869 GEPYTAADYI
+869 GEPYTAADYM
-879 RDHLRVDAYADDQK
+879 RDHLRVDARVTQMDVEALHQ
-893 KEAAKKKAEIV
+893 EAANSKAVELERLRNTEPIV
-904 KGFIDENFPDANE
+904 VPISISEKEDGGKGIQN
-917 REMAVAATLQDAVS
+917 
-931 PAKGWRTLYKD
+931 
-942 IVSERDELLRPA
+942 A
-954 LDALDRGMGNGV
+954 LDAFAALYPNGV
-966 DIVPIDDDGR
+966 DVQTR
-976 GIRVSN
+976 
-982 NEPWYRDFYKEHGR
+982 
-996 APRKGELIDLAY
+996 
-1008 LLTVGDSSAPQVEGW
+1008 
-1023 MPSSQEAVDAMQEAR
+1023 
-1038 AQLDE
+1038 
-1043 LNGYIHTLEN
+1043 
-1053 IKERMMQMDAVANS
+1053 
-1067 KFYQMSYWEKMALEK
+1067 
-1082 FNHRVVDIQFV
+1082 
-1093 EVDEKQALKSAF
+1093 
-1105 IGIRYDDNVYQIGDE
+1105 IGDVRVNRRSIKDS
-1120 LENSHDWP
+1120 LTHFMYPAKFDTVTSLP
-1128 EGNWTE
+1128 EG
-1134 TELDGACA
+1134 LKIAAYIDSIP
-1142 VDVMNFGGDYQDLD
+1142 DV
-1156 ELKEHAIEQ
+1156 
-1165 LNDSNEYLNENVYL
+1165 
-1179 ISGTSYEYGNDPNE
+1179 
-1193 VILRNPEVI
+1193 
-1202 GILKLVRWDE
+1202 
-1212 LSEEEQEQYRQRQ
+1212 
-1225 EETSDEVSTE
+1225 
-1235 QNTGLQFTYD
+1235 D
-1245 GKDAGDL
+1245 GKDIMNHFLVYPIMYG
-1252 SGDVLEGLEWLDG
+1252 GGKKYV
-1265 WKNVHDTESLREKY
+1265 VCRVREKFDVKKLY
-1279 NDLLASGERTVES
+1279 VHGVFSEEDIKKRGNALSQTQPPAERVQ
-1292 DKKYLAHVNKALAM
+1292 LRGAALYDSIIADFF
-1306 LEKNPNT
+1306 NADNG
-1313 TKEDFAKEFHP
+1313 KE
-1324 DSYIMST
+1324 T
-1331 INYPSSDGLAADL
+1331 L
-1344 VYEKEGI
+1344 
-1351 QKSIDMSQHRV
+1351 
-1362 DVLKKI
+1362 
-1368 DPDKLRWKE
+1368 
-1377 PETETFEQSAW
+1377 EQSAW
-1388 HGSPYDFREFL
+1388 HGSPHDFDGFDL
-1399 LEMIDTG
+1399 GAIGTG
-1406 EGAQAHGWGL
+1406 EGAQVHGWGL
-1416 YTAQDRAVSEEY
+1416 YFAQNREVSQGY
-1428 KEHLKENHK
+1428 KERLTRKAGSRD
-1437 TLYTML
+1437 TVA
-1443 YDGKPIADAPPEV
+1443 YDGKPITEYTGELSE
-1456 QQALQA
+1456 ALK
-1462 LEDNAHD
+1462 LLKSINLYPGVD
-1469 VERMGAAAVI
+1469 VSAAIEGAVAST
-1479 ARERKWHVREK
+1479 EK
-1490 ENWDG
+1490 TAKRWKD
-1495 IVAEFDRPLALY
+1495 IIAEFDTALSAY
-1507 EENPKVS
+1507 EDNPKITIK
-1514 MRELRASVPKHSNA
+1514 RLTETVPQYSNA
-1528 GMTIDAAKP
+1528 RSAIDAAKP
-1537 SEKGGRRTAADV
+1537 TQAGKRRTAADAV
-1549 VRALNMYRVM
+1549 KKLREERKIYE
-1559 FVGYA
+1559 GYLA
-1564 RKEEV
+1564 GEEDIIRRLRLID
-1569 AIHALDSVD
+1569 AD
-1578 PEKVHLDV
+1578 KVQV
-1586 KRPVGK
+1586 IGNRGK
-1592 LYHVEIPDDDVLL
+1592 LFEVEIPDNDVLL
-1605 DEQKSFDE
+1605 DEDKLFE
-1613 QTKFVQ
+1613 YQTPFVQ
-1619 EKLEE
+1619 EKLLGLFQNLFEQRTPQWL
-1624 MFSRADTY
+1624 MDTHDFGDSVRDGSMAKEY
-1632 TLLSRLGKTD
+1632 VSDATGKELYD
-1642 TRFDDLSGDYD
+1642 ILIDIFDK
-1653 DLLSMEDT
+1653 T
-1661 LSRSD
+1661 PR
-1666 EVYEWQKEEAE
+1666 
-1677 ELRRTYEKNLVDLL
+1677 
-1691 DGATLPQVYL
+1691 
-1701 RRFKSGREIYQSISD
+1701 
-1716 VFSQLRG
+1716 
-1723 DKEAS
+1723 EAS
-1728 LALNEVGIKGITYD
+1728 LALNNVGIKGITYV

-1757 IQIIEKFN
+1757 ISIIEKFN
-1765 QEQAHGAKGN
+1765 QEHAREVKGN
-1775 ITATL
+1775 ITATH
-1780 GGTQRLIS
+1780 GGMQRVIS
-1788 LMQAADQSTFMHE
+1788 LMQSADQSTFMHE

-1859 LAAEKKGDAAEV
+1859 LAAEKKGDAAET

-1892 SGEAPAQGLRAV
+1892 SGEAPAQGLRSV

-1974 WETEAKERA
+1974 WEAEAKERA

-2073 KAEMPNAETIAQ
+2073 KTEMPNAELIAQ
-2085 RAEELLASEEYTA
+2085 RAEEVLASEEYTA

-2122 KDAMIGVVRA
+2122 KDAMIGVARA

-2149 YAFRWQEKQ
+2149 YVFRWQEKQ
-2158 AKEIDDLR
+2158 AQEIDDLR

-2351 GDGVRSW
+2351 GDGARSW

-2414 TGRNKNTLLISG
+2414 TGRNKNTLLTSG
-2426 ENIDEVAARMYQN
+2426 ENVDEVAARMYEN
-2439 YEEHIGE
+2439 YEEHIGIQE
-2446 QDGGKEAHA
+2446 GGKGVSE
-2455 YMVQLLKPET
+2455 YMVKHLKAET
-2465 MLKVIGGKSGAI
+2465 MLKVIGGKDGAI
-2477 VDYLYN
+2477 MHYLYN
-2483 TLFDAQEKKTEAL
+2483 TLFDAQEKKSEAL
-2496 EKNAKR
+2496 EKNAER
-2502 LEVIIG
+2502 LKTILE
-2508 QYYTQKERRKAWSKK
+2508 QYYTDYERQQMSEKK
-2523 LGINLTDG
+2523 LGIALTDG

-2548 KGNRSRLVAGLSTK
+2548 EGNRSRLVAGLSEK
-2562 TPYTENDVEEIF
+2562 TPYTEKDITEIF
-2574 AKTMTKKDWA
+2574 EKTMTAKDWA
-2584 FVQEIWD
+2584 FVQEMWD

-2597 DAVNEVVEKTTGTPM
+2597 DAVNEIVEKTTGTPM
-2612 KRVAPDEFTIEASTG
+2612 KRVAPDAFTIVDAATKKT
-2627 EPLTIRGGYYPI
+2627 LNIRGGYYPI
-2639 RYDPKRSERAADQE
+2639 RYKPGKPVTTENE
-2653 LATVAESVGGAMAFG
+2653 LATMAESVGGARVFG
-2668 SGMGS
+2668 AGMGA
-2673 TKNRANGAPLGRPLD
+2673 TKNRAAGPSSKPMPLD
-2688 LSLDVMYRHIDQQI
+2688 LSLDVLYRHIDQQI

-2707 RLACRDV
+2707 RIACRDV
-2714 YKLMSHSAVKEPILQ
+2714 YKLLNHAAVEDMVTKSFGGEAYKE
-2729 SLGKDAYDSL
+2729 L
-2739 KRWVESVWQEP
+2739 KEWVETTWQEP
-2750 MNNNLYIE
+2750 INKRLYVENLADE
-2758 TKAEEWRANTVTAIM
+2758 LRANTVTAIM

-2778 TALLN
+2778 TAALN
-2783 ASNIMPMADRLGT
+2783 FANIAPMSDRLG
-2796 ANAILAMLQY
+2796 AVNAMRAMLLY
-2806 LRHPQRIRQFVLNDS
+2806 LKNWKEIRDFVLSDS
-2821 AFMRNRAHNM
+2821 VFMRNRAHNM
-2831 DRDLNTKGK
+2831 DRDLNTQGK
-2840 DVFGGK
+2840 NIFGGK
-2846 YSVRKFLVKYGTWLM
+2846 TPFRKFLIQWGAAFMK
-2861 EETDMLCSIPTY
+2861 ETDMLCSVPTY
-2873 YWTYQERYNKEL
+2873 YWTYRERYNKEVM
-2885 IDGADEIIARERA
+2885 DGTDEIIARERA

-2911 SADSID
+2911 SSDAID
-2917 RSAVQRSQSGLVK
+2917 RSAYQRDNSLFIKSV
-2930 AFTPFFSFFNAQMN
+2930 TPFFSFFNAQMN

-2955 DKHKT
+2955 DQHKES
-2960 NFVERYSA
+2960 FVKRYAA
-2968 FVRSYLF
+2968 FVRSFLYRYL
-2975 RFVAMAAIETV
+2975 AMSAIETLL
-2986 IRQSLEAISAG
+2986 RMGMEAFAG
-2997 SGDKKDKD
+2997 GDDKKKKE
-3005 EWYRKFLK
+3005 EWYKRFLRE
-3013 QWAANSIGSV
+3013 WAANSLSGVTSAFVGINA
-3023 ASGFPVINMAGE
+3023 ASELVS
-3035 IVQGMITGKLQQG
+3035 GMIKGELYHTGRYG
-3048 RNSGVVFAAVG
+3048 GVVSAAFDRVF
-3059 RLTDPIQM
+3059 DPMQKLY
-3067 AHSLQSDKSK
+3067 ALQKDNSK
-3077 IDAIDFGRAL
+3077 IDALDFGRAL
-3087 TKGVAGTMYAVPD
+3087 TKAYLGTKHGVSD

-3122 DDLREFIAKTILD
+3122 DDLWEVFAKSVLD

>member
-1 MDPQKRETIEQMMR
+1 MDPQKRAEIEQMMR

-47 SEYTTYET
+47 SEYTIYDT

-86 WSVSNIVDAV
+86 WSVSNIADAV
-96 YTKLREN
+96 YTKLRDN

-119 TQGMTAPPEPITG
+119 TKDMTAPPEPITG
-132 KDLIKGVMPDSFQA
+132 KDLIKGAMPESFQA

-198 KKVPGMLD
+198 KKLPGMVD

-212 MRRVYEAMPYL
+212 MSRVYEAMPYL
-223 KEIVEKRGTNEAVMM
+223 REIVEKHGTNEAVMM
-238 LNNAE
+238 LQNAE
-243 GLQTVNDAYSN
+243 GLRTVGDAYNN
-254 EFMRFA
+254 EFTRFA

-274 RKQMTYANAMIGRRK
+274 RKQLTYANAMIGRRK

-294 QNWITALDKKKD
+294 QNWITALDKKKE

-313 GGVGQTVGAMIGGAA
+313 GGVGQAVGAMIGGAA

-362 RAAAIVVMGLEIG
+362 RAAAIAVMGLEIG
-375 GSQYEENLNKLDAK
+375 GSQYEENLSKLDAK

-432 SLRDLYAGAGAKD
+432 SLRDLYVGAGAKD

-604 DSQNRRYGIET
+604 DSQNRRYGMET
-615 TAVDIVSLNQEEGG
+615 TSVDIVSLNQEEGG

-664 QQMTANLDDGKRKA
+664 QQMTTHLDESKRKA
-678 LFQNITKSSDLFT
+678 LFQNITKSSDLYT

-703 EVLSAFQSK
+703 EILGAFREK

-768 AVQNDGSAE
+768 AVQSDGGAE
-777 AAEYLAQIQP
+777 SAEYLAHIQP
-787 EIEKINAQKDALEA
+787 EIDKINAQKEALSTVE
-801 VAGAIKGLQPGDVV
+801 GTIKGLQPGDVV
-815 ATAELSPEARSVYHE
+815 ATAELSPEARGVYHE

-869 GEPYTAADYI
+869 GEPYTAADYM
-879 RDHLRVDAYADDQK
+879 REHLSVDAYADDQK

-966 DIVPIDDDGR
+966 DIVPVDDDGR

-996 APRKGELIDLAY
+996 VPRKGELIDLAY

-1023 MPSSQEAVDAMQEAR
+1023 MPSSQGAVDAMQEAR
-1038 AQLDE
+1038 AELDE

-1053 IKERMMQMDAVANS
+1053 IKERMMQMDTAVLNQEETVSSDQKLEVDTIAWGRQVDAFMSMPDKNS
-1067 KFYQMSYWEKMALEK
+1067 MRVYKIMETPLVFSLLNDQGFHVHLGRDIAISHAMLWKVLREKEVKGKSHGHALEMTPEIVK
-1082 FNHRVVDIQFV
+1082 ELPR
-1093 EVDEKQALKSAF
+1093 ALA
-1105 IGIRYDDNVYQIGDE
+1105 
-1120 LENSHDWP
+1120 
-1128 EGNWTE
+1128 
-1134 TELDGACA
+1134 
-1142 VDVMNFGGDYQDLD
+1142 
-1156 ELKEHAIEQ
+1156 
-1165 LNDSNEYLNENVYL
+1165 
-1179 ISGTSYEYGNDPNE
+1179 DPIM
-1193 VILRNPEVI
+1193 ILRNRKGDDPSAP
-1202 GILKLVRWDE
+1202 ILP
-1212 LSEEEQEQYRQRQ
+1212 
-1225 EETSDEVSTE
+1225 DEVVAVVDLQDKNGSTAIVPIVLKE
-1235 QNTGLQFTYD
+1235 RNGKYMLKTFF
-1245 GKDAGDL
+1245 GKDDPTWFQKRMML
-1252 SGDVLEGLEWLDG
+1252 GDVLYAHKKRALD
-1265 WKNVHDTESLREKY
+1265 WV
-1279 NDLLASGERTVES
+1279 
-1292 DKKYLAHVNKALAM
+1292 KAIQRHEAPGRFTLQ
-1306 LEKNPNT
+1306 
-1313 TKEDFAKEFHP
+1313 
-1324 DSYIMST
+1324 DSFFKSIST
-1331 INYPSSDGLAADL
+1331 DADL
-1344 VYEKEGI
+1344 VKARADNEG
-1351 QKSIDMSQHRV
+1351 
-1362 DVLKKI
+1362 
-1368 DPDKLRWKE
+1368 
-1377 PETETFEQSAW
+1377 FYQSAW
-1388 HGSPYDFREFL
+1388 HGTPHDFREFL
-1399 LEMIDTG
+1399 LEMIGTG

-1416 YTAQDRAVSEEY
+1416 YFAQDRKVSQGY
-1428 KEHLKENHK
+1428 KERLSVKGI
-1437 TLYTML
+1437 T
-1443 YDGKPIADAPPEV
+1443 YDGKDVSEFPYHIRSELNDIK
-1456 QQALQA
+1456 
-1462 LEDNAHD
+1462 NNKGAH
-1469 VERMGAAAVI
+1469 
-1479 ARERKWHVREK
+1479 
-1490 ENWDG
+1490 
-1495 IVAEFDRPLALY
+1495 
-1507 EENPKVS
+1507 
-1514 MRELRASVPKHSNA
+1514 
-1528 GMTIDAAKP
+1528 TIDEYLQKRI
-1537 SEKGGRRTAADV
+1537 SS
-1549 VRALNMYRVM
+1549 LS
-1559 FVGYA
+1559 
-1564 RKEEV
+1564 EEV
-1569 AIHALDSVD
+1569 ADYEKQLAILQRAMDFCDEHPRDPALGNTEFWKILDGFNEDDKRVAHQRLAAKQAFQE
-1578 PEKVHLDV
+1578 EKVPLREAYNVIQDVYMGWTGLVSTEREALQWLKNLDV
-1586 KRPVGK
+1586 DK
-1592 LYHVEIPDDDVLL
+1592 LEIKNLGSLFEVEIPDDDVLL
-1605 DEQKSFDE
+1605 DEQKPFDE
-1613 QTKFVQ
+1613 QPKFVQ

-1624 MFSRADTY
+1624 LFADSDRKQKEH
-1632 TLLSRLGKTD
+1632 LAESIRRSEERIK
-1642 TRFDDLSGDYD
+1642 DYD
-1653 DLLSMEDT
+1653 LVLNENASVEERQAAT
-1661 LSRSD
+1661 ERLIQSGV
-1666 EVYEWQKEEAE
+1666 VYEVPLERALDPEYRRDF
-1677 ELRRTYEKNLVDLL
+1677 EL
-1691 DGATLPQVYL
+1691 
-1701 RRFKSGREIYQSISD
+1701 GRENAEYYKEGYEEKLKNYETILKTYRNGGALYESLSSSLGSD
-1716 VFSQLRG
+1716 
-1723 DKEAS
+1723 KAAS
-1728 LALNEVGIKGITYD
+1728 LALNEVGIKGIAYD

-1750 VIFDDKA
+1750 VIFDDQA
-1757 IQIIEKFN
+1757 IQIIEKYN
-1765 QEQAHGAKGN
+1765 QDHTHGAKGN
-1775 ITATL
+1775 ITATH
-1780 GGTQRLIS
+1780 GGMHRLIS
-1788 LMQAADQSTFMHE
+1788 LMESADQSTFMHE
-1801 MAHNFLFDLEHIAEV
+1801 MAHNFLFDMEHLAEI

-1824 DLAAIQ
+1824 DLATIQ
-1830 KWATWTKGAADE
+1830 NWASWTKGAADE
-1842 YVGTASAA
+1842 YVGTASTA

-1859 LAAEKKGDAAEV
+1859 LAAEKKGDTTEV

-1904 FRRFKAWLTRI
+1904 FRRFKVWLTRI

-1961 ELLTADSAETMIQ
+1961 ELLNADSAETMIQ

-2009 QLKVEMRENPVW
+2009 QLKAEMRENPVW

-2073 KAEMPNAETIAQ
+2073 KTEMPNAEAIAQ
-2085 RAEELLASEEYTA
+2085 RAEEVLASEEYTA

-2109 EYIKAYDNAPQRL
+2109 EYTKAYDNAPKRL
-2122 KDAMIGVVRA
+2122 KDAMIGVARA

-2158 AKEIDDLR
+2158 AQEIDDLR

-2179 RAKMREK
+2179 RTKMREK

-2192 RLKLSAAQ
+2192 RLKLSAVQ

-2226 LEDAPIHEATNTR
+2226 LENAPTHEATNTR

-2251 AERHLT
+2251 TERHLT

-2268 EDTGDKDLAAARAA
+2268 EDTGDKDLAAARTA

-2291 MTHESVKLKRELDRL
+2291 MTHESVKLKRELDRM

-2321 TAKIDGNHRYFIHHL
+2321 TGKIDGNHRYFIHHL
-2336 MYVFDLRRSDGMPLM
+2336 LYVFGLRRSDGVPLM
-2351 GDGVRSW
+2351 GEGARSW
-2358 PALMEELKNSNDG
+2358 SELMQEIKDSNDG
-2371 LDGVE
+2371 FDGVD
-2376 IPDWLSSAATARDK
+2376 IPEWLTSAATSRDT
-2390 QRKYTQLSMQEL
+2390 QRKYTELSMQEL

-2407 LIEFLYV
+2407 LVEYLYV
-2414 TGRNKNTLLISG
+2414 TGRNKNTLLTSG

-2446 QDGGKEAHA
+2446 QDGGKEAHT

-2496 EKNAKR
+2496 EENAKR

-2508 QYYTQKERRKAWSKK
+2508 QYYTQKDRRKAWSKK

-2548 KGNRSRLVAGLSTK
+2548 EGNRSRLVAGLSTK
-2562 TPYTENDVEEIF
+2562 TPYIEKDVEEIF

-2597 DAVNEVVEKTTGTPM
+2597 DAVNEVVEKSAGTPM

-2627 EPLTIRGGYYPI
+2627 ELLTIRGGYYPI

-2714 YKLMSHSAVKEPILQ
+2714 YKLLNHSAVKEPILQ
-2729 SLGKDAYDSL
+2729 TLGKDAYDSL
-2739 KRWVESVWQEP
+2739 KRWVENTWQEP

-2796 ANAILAMLQY
+2796 VNAIQAMLQY

-2840 DVFGGK
+2840 DIFGGK
-2846 YSVRKFLVKYGTWLM
+2846 NSVRKCLIKYGTWLM
-2861 EETDMLCSIPTY
+2861 EETDMLCSVPTY
-2873 YWTYQERYNKEL
+2873 YWTYQGRYNKEVA
-2885 IDGADEIIARERA
+2885 DGTDEIIARERA

-2955 DKHKT
+2955 DKHKSS
-2960 NFVERYSA
+2960 FVERYSG

-2975 RFVAMAAIETV
+2975 RFVAMAAIETM
-2986 IRQSLEAISAG
+2986 IRQSLEAVSAG

-3005 EWYRKFLK
+3005 EWYKKFLK
-3013 QWAANSIGSV
+3013 QWAANSLGSV
-3023 ASGFPVINMAGE
+3023 ASGFPVINMVGE
-3035 IVQGMITGKLQQG
+3035 IAQGMITGKLQQG

-3067 AHSLQSDKSK
+3067 AYSLQSDKSK

-3087 TKGVAGTMYAVPD
+3087 TKGIAGTMYAVPD

>member
-1 MDPQKRETIEQMMR
+1 MDPQKREAIMQMFR

-36 ELNDIVNYAPT
+36 ELNDIPNYAPT
-47 SEYTTYET
+47 SEYATYDT

-86 WSVSNIVDAV
+86 WSVSNIADAV
-96 YTKLREN
+96 YTKLRDN

-119 TQGMTAPPEPITG
+119 TKDMTAPPEPITG
-132 KDLIKGVMPDSFQA
+132 KDLIKGAMPEDFQA
-146 SKLYADYFY
+146 SKLYADFFY
-155 GEDEKREQIK
+155 GDDEKREQIK
-165 KAHDLTGIRA
+165 KALTGIRA
-175 ETIANDPDVWEKVMK
+175 ETIADDPEVWEKVMK
-190 IVQRAEKL
+190 IVQRTEKL

-223 KEIVEKRGTNEAVMM
+223 KEIVEKHGTNEAVMM
-238 LNNAE
+238 LHNAE
-243 GLQTVNDAYSN
+243 GLQTVNDAYGN

-260 GSVATGVE
+260 GSVATGAE

-274 RKQMTYANAMIGRRK
+274 RKQMTYANAMIDRRK
-289 LTEDE
+289 LTNAERE
-294 QNWITALDKKKD
+294 WVAYLDKQKE
-306 ELPEYSY
+306 ELPAYSY
-313 GGVGQTVGAMIGGAA
+313 GGVGQAVGAMIGGAA

-335 SAQGIGAVAG
+335 SSQGIGAVAG

-355 GAAANVG
+355 GVAANVG
-362 RAAAIVVMGLEIG
+362 RAAAIAVMGLEIG

-406 GLAEG
+406 GVVEG
-411 VIEQLALQKIAR
+411 VIEQIALEKIAR
-423 TIFGRGEAK
+423 TIFGRGDAK
-432 SLRDLYAGAGAKD
+432 TLRDIYVGAGAKD
-445 LALAAEGATA
+445 LTLAAEGVAA
-455 NEAARTLIKERIL
+455 NEAARTLIKDRIL

-489 VSDMV
+489 ASDMI
-494 IENMAQMA
+494 IENMAQMV
-502 LKGDDAEISSVRQ
+502 LKGDDAEISSVSK

-561 KDRLYRSVNENQHL
+561 KDRLYRSVNENQNL
-575 MNTVEAVGD
+575 INTVEAVGD

-604 DSQNRRYGIET
+604 DAQNRRYGMET
-615 TAVDIVSLNQEEGG
+615 TSVDIVSLNQEEGG
-629 AELVQEIAAANN
+629 AALVQEIAAANN

-646 LQACADGT
+646 LQVCADGT

-664 QQMTANLDDGKRKA
+664 QQMTTNLDEGKRKA
-678 LFQNITKSSDLFT
+678 LFQNITKSSDLYT
-691 DKQAQHEAKIVK
+691 DKQVQHEAKIVK
-703 EVLSAFQSK
+703 EILGAFREK
-712 TEEEVGDSV
+712 TEVEVGDSV

-746 NHPAAEIK
+746 DHPGAEIR
-754 RRMNRLDSDLAELT
+754 RRMNRLDADLAEVMGTL
-768 AVQNDGSAE
+768 QNDGSAE
-777 AAEYLAQIQP
+777 SAEHLSHIQP
-787 EIEKINAQKDALEA
+787 EIDKINAQKEALEA
-801 VAGAIKGLQPGDVV
+801 VAGTIKSLQPGDVV
-815 ATAELSPEARSVYHE
+815 ATAELSPDARSVYHE
-830 LAGQLGGAKSKKA
+830 FAGQLGGAKSKKA

-869 GEPYTAADYI
+869 GEPYTAADYM
-879 RDHLRVDAYADDQK
+879 REHLSVDAYADDQK

-904 KGFIDENFPDANE
+904 KAFLDTHFPEEDE

-931 PAKGWRTLYKD
+931 PAKGWRKLYKEF
-942 IVSERDELLRPA
+942 VAERDELLRPA

-996 APRKGELIDLAY
+996 PPRKGELIDLAY

-1023 MPSSQEAVDAMQEAR
+1023 MPSSQEDVDAMQEAK

-1053 IKERMMQMDAVANS
+1053 IKERMMQMDTVALNQENERRSHIAVRGDEFGTYKDIKELRQKAIS
-1067 KFYQMSYWEKMALEK
+1067 YYQEVLQGTSVENARLG
-1082 FNHRVVDIQFV
+1082 RVDIDQNGLV
-1093 EVDEKQALKSAF
+1093 EFTGSGRRKAKSTSAKVEKLLLIKYLPQLIREATNITESPAEKERHATDYFYYLHTVAEINGASVPVDITLIKNNDGHIQYYNHTLPT
-1105 IGIRYDDNVYQIGDE
+1105 
-1120 LENSHDWP
+1120 LENDNKKESPVTAGPVFSKETLGTPPVGDSIIHSIASSGQ
-1128 EGNWTE
+1128 EGQE
-1134 TELDGACA
+1134 
-1142 VDVMNFGGDYQDLD
+1142 
-1156 ELKEHAIEQ
+1156 
-1165 LNDSNEYLNENVYL
+1165 
-1179 ISGTSYEYGNDPNE
+1179 
-1193 VILRNPEVI
+1193 IL
-1202 GILKLVRWDE
+1202 
-1212 LSEEEQEQYRQRQ
+1212 
-1225 EETSDEVSTE
+1225 
-1235 QNTGLQFTYD
+1235 
-1245 GKDAGDL
+1245 
-1252 SGDVLEGLEWLDG
+1252 
-1265 WKNVHDTESLREKY
+1265 
-1279 NDLLASGERTVES
+1279 
-1292 DKKYLAHVNKALAM
+1292 
-1306 LEKNPNT
+1306 
-1313 TKEDFAKEFHP
+1313 
-1324 DSYIMST
+1324 
-1331 INYPSSDGLAADL
+1331 
-1344 VYEKEGI
+1344 
-1351 QKSIDMSQHRV
+1351 
-1362 DVLKKI
+1362 
-1368 DPDKLRWKE
+1368 
-1377 PETETFEQSAW
+1377 EQSAW

-1399 LEMIDTG
+1399 LPMIGTG
-1406 EGAQAHGWGL
+1406 EMAAEKEAVRKQYEG
-1416 YTAQDRAVSEEY
+1416 TAQWMKAPNGEATNLTEDQWLTVRTPAFKEVFGDWEQVRVAVPRIPVSGIAEAKEILHCLGNKSIVNEATGIAASVSKRGRGKLISANARRLSEANGFTEQ
-1428 KEHLKENHK
+1428 EHLIVAANVEQFFQHAILSETREDRNGELKSVKLFSALVMLDKKTAVACFTVKETTNAGHK
-1437 TLYTML
+1437 IYSVQMLELKKSAGTLPRSAVKRSSASADL
-1443 YDGKPIADAPPEV
+1443 SKISIAELADKYNPF
-1456 QQALQA
+1456 
-1462 LEDNAHD
+1462 LED
-1469 VERMGAAAVI
+1469 
-1479 ARERKWHVREK
+1479 
-1490 ENWDG
+1490 
-1495 IVAEFDRPLALY
+1495 
-1507 EENPKVS
+1507 
-1514 MRELRASVPKHSNA
+1514 
-1528 GMTIDAAKP
+1528 
-1537 SEKGGRRTAADV
+1537 
-1549 VRALNMYRVM
+1549 
-1559 FVGYA
+1559 
-1564 RKEEV
+1564 
-1569 AIHALDSVD
+1569 
-1578 PEKVHLDV
+1578 
-1586 KRPVGK
+1586 
-1592 LYHVEIPDDDVLL
+1592 L
-1605 DEQKSFDE
+1605 DENGEPLPSAI
-1613 QTKFVQ
+1613 
-1619 EKLEE
+1619 
-1624 MFSRADTY
+1624 S
-1632 TLLSRLGKTD
+1632 
-1642 TRFDDLSGDYD
+1642 
-1653 DLLSMEDT
+1653 
-1661 LSRSD
+1661 
-1666 EVYEWQKEEAE
+1666 EAE
-1677 ELRRTYEKNLVDLL
+1677 TLAQPAEEK
-1691 DGATLPQVYL
+1691 
-1701 RRFKSGREIYQSISD
+1701 
-1716 VFSQLRG
+1716 RG
-1723 DKEAS
+1723 
-1728 LALNEVGIKGITYD
+1728 I
-1742 GQRDGRCY
+1742 
-1750 VIFDDKA
+1750 
-1757 IQIIEKFN
+1757 
-1765 QEQAHGAKGN
+1765 KGN
-1775 ITATL
+1775 ITATH
-1780 GGTQRLIS
+1780 GGMHRLIS
-1788 LMQAADQSTFMHE
+1788 LMESADQSTFMHE
-1801 MAHNFLFDLEHIAEV
+1801 MAHNFLFDLEHIAEL

-1824 DLAAIQ
+1824 DLAVIRE
-1830 KWATWTKGAADE
+1830 WASWTKGAADE
-1842 YVGTASAA
+1842 YAGTASAA
-1850 EFRNREEKI
+1850 EFRSREEKI
-1859 LAAEKKGDAAEV
+1859 LAAEKKGDTAEV

-1892 SGEAPAQGLRAV
+1892 SGEAPAQGLRSV

-1947 AVVKRAQRLQKIDP
+1947 AVVKRAQRLRKIDP
-1961 ELLTADSAETMIQ
+1961 ELLDVDSAAKMMQ
-1974 WETEAKERA
+1974 WEAEAKERA

-2021 QAEAVAETFGV
+2021 QAEAVAETFGM

-2041 PTVEAYEKAL
+2041 PTVEAYEKAR
-2051 KDAGGGFDAAYN
+2051 KDAGGGFDEVYN
-2063 RQMREERERY
+2063 RRMHEERERY
-2073 KAEMPNAETIAQ
+2073 KTEMPNAENIAR

-2109 EYIKAYDNAPQRL
+2109 EYIEAYDNAPQRL
-2122 KDAMIGVVRA
+2122 KNAMIGVARA

-2158 AKEIDDLR
+2158 AQEIEELR
-2166 ALLSSAKESGEED
+2166 ALVAATKEAGAEE

-2186 FGEAFN
+2186 FGEALA

-2200 NLEAVRS
+2200 NIDAVRS
-2207 LRDSAAG
+2207 LRDSAKG
-2214 RVAAMRAYAQQH
+2214 RIAAMRAYAQQH
-2226 LEDAPIHEATNTR
+2226 LETVPVHEATNAR

-2244 VQSAAKE
+2244 TQNAAKE
-2251 AERHLT
+2251 AERHLA
-2257 NMLRKNNGIEK
+2257 NMLRKNNGAEK

-2291 MTHESVKLKRELDRL
+2291 MTHESVKLKRELDRM

-2336 MYVFDLRRSDGMPLM
+2336 LYVFGLRRSDGMPLM
-2351 GDGVRSW
+2351 GDGARSW
-2358 PALMEELKNSNDG
+2358 PALMEELKTSNDG

-2414 TGRNKNTLLISG
+2414 TGRNKNTLLTSG
-2426 ENIDEVAARMYQN
+2426 ENIDEVAARMYEN
-2439 YEEHIGE
+2439 YEGHIGIQE
-2446 QDGGKEAHA
+2446 GGKEAHT
-2455 YMVQLLKPET
+2455 YMVQLLKAET
-2465 MLKVIGGKSGAI
+2465 MLKVIGGRDGAI
-2477 VDYLYN
+2477 MHYLYN
-2483 TLFDAQEKKTEAL
+2483 TLFDAQEKKSEAL
-2496 EKNAKR
+2496 AKNAER
-2502 LEVIIG
+2502 LKTILG
-2508 QYYTQKERRKAWSKK
+2508 QYYTEKKRRQMSDKK
-2523 LGINLTDG
+2523 IGIVLTDG

-2562 TPYTENDVEEIF
+2562 TPYTEKDVTEIF
-2574 AKTMTKKDWA
+2574 EKTMTVKDWA
-2584 FVQEIWD
+2584 FVQEMWD

-2627 EPLTIRGGYYPI
+2627 ETLTIRGGYYPI
-2639 RYDPKRSERAADQE
+2639 RYDPKRSDRAADQE
-2653 LATVAESVGGAMAFG
+2653 LASVAESVGGAMTFG
-2668 SGMGS
+2668 TGMGS
-2673 TKNRANGAPLGRPLD
+2673 TKNRADGAPTGRPLD

-2714 YKLMSHSAVKEPILQ
+2714 YKLLNHAAVKESIIQ
-2729 SLGKDAYDSL
+2729 SLGKDAYDNL
-2739 KRWVESVWQEP
+2739 KRWCESTWQEP

-2758 TKAEEWRANTVTAIM
+2758 TLAEEWRANTVTAIM

-2778 TALLN
+2778 TAVLN
-2783 ASNIMPMADRLGT
+2783 FANIAPMADRLGT
-2796 ANAILAMLQY
+2796 VNAIKAMLLY
-2806 LRHPQRIRQFVLNDS
+2806 LRHPQKIRRFVLNDS
-2821 AFMRNRAHNM
+2821 VFMRNRAHNM
-2831 DRDLNTKGK
+2831 DRDLNTQGK
-2840 DVFGGK
+2840 NIFGGK
-2846 YSVRKFLVKYGTWLM
+2846 TPFRKFLIQWGAAFMK
-2861 EETDMLCSIPTY
+2861 ETDMLCSVPTY
-2873 YWTYQERYNKEL
+2873 YWMYRERYNKEVM
-2885 IDGADEIIARERA
+2885 DGTDEIIARERA

-2911 SADSID
+2911 SADAID

-2955 DKHKT
+2955 DQHKK
-2960 NFVERYSA
+2960 NFVERYAS

-2986 IRQSLEAISAG
+2986 IRQSLEAFSAG

-3005 EWYRKFLK
+3005 EWYKKFLK
-3013 QWAANSIGSV
+3013 HWMANSLGSV
-3023 ASGFPVINMAGE
+3023 TSGFPFINAAGE
-3035 IVQGMITGKLQQG
+3035 VVQGGITGKLQQN
-3048 RNSGVVFAAVG
+3048 RNSGVVFAAIG

-3087 TKGVAGTMYAVPD
+3087 TKGLAGTMYAVPD

>member
-86 WSVSNIVDAV
+86 WSVSNIADSV
-96 YTKLREN
+96 YTMLRDR
-103 FYDGSVQPVD
+103 FHDGSVEPVD

-119 TQGMTAPPEPITG
+119 TKDMTAPPEPITG
-132 KDLIKGVMPDSFQA
+132 KDLIKGVMPESFQA

-206 ANGDLN
+206 ASGDLN

-345 GITLAVTKNP
+345 GIVLAATKNP

-362 RAAAIVVMGLEIG
+362 RAAAVAVMGLEIG

-502 LKGDDAEISSVRQ
+502 LKGDDAEISSVRK

-604 DSQNRRYGIET
+604 DSQNRRYGMET
-615 TAVDIVSLNQEEGG
+615 TSVDIVSLNQEEGG

-664 QQMTANLDDGKRKA
+664 QQMATHLDEGKRKA
-678 LFQNITKSSDLFT
+678 LFQNITKSSDLYT
-691 DKQAQHEAKIVK
+691 DKQTQQEAKVIK
-703 EVLSAFQSK
+703 EILGAFREK

-768 AVQNDGSAE
+768 AVQSDGGAE
-777 AAEYLAQIQP
+777 SAEYLAQIQP
-787 EIEKINAQKDALEA
+787 EIDKINAQKGALEA
-801 VAGAIKGLQPGDVV
+801 VAGTIKSLQPGDVV
-815 ATAELSPEARSVYHE
+815 ATAELSPEARGVYHE
-830 LAGQLGGAKSKKA
+830 LAGQLGNAKSKKA

-860 MAAIYSEVK
+860 MAKVYSEVQGK
-869 GEPYTAADYI
+869 PYTAADYM
-879 RDHLRVDAYADDQK
+879 REHLSVDARA
-893 KEAAKKKAEIV
+893 
-904 KGFIDENFPDANE
+904 
-917 REMAVAATLQDAVS
+917 
-931 PAKGWRTLYKD
+931 
-942 IVSERDELLRPA
+942 
-954 LDALDRGMGNGV
+954 
-966 DIVPIDDDGR
+966 
-976 GIRVSN
+976 
-982 NEPWYRDFYKEHGR
+982 YRLEEG
-996 APRKGELIDLAY
+996 LAQ
-1008 LLTVGDSSAPQVEGW
+1008 A
-1023 MPSSQEAVDAMQEAR
+1023 AR
-1038 AQLDE
+1038 AGLNLDE
-1043 LNGYIHTLEN
+1043 
-1053 IKERMMQMDAVANS
+1053 QV
-1067 KFYQMSYWEKMALEK
+1067 Q
-1082 FNHRVVDIQFV
+1082 VVDIDALTNDLKGKTDQDILDYISKASLLPEVPTADFQALVGLPKDSDSYGQRHLLRGNANRSSDNRIARNITLSNFGDIAKNAVVV
-1093 EVDEKQALKSAF
+1093 EVVPNTKKAPLTGLKGKKRQIQKRKNQISNYYRLMVPVQMNGHIKTLVIVAEEHDGVVSTGSVPVTAYEIYYAKKPPLAAAPRPKTGVSAAEEEAPLT
-1105 IGIRYDDNVYQIGDE
+1105 ISIRDMLTGVKDADGNVYAQ
-1120 LENSHDWP
+1120 P
-1128 EGNWTE
+1128 
-1134 TELDGACA
+1134 
-1142 VDVMNFGGDYQDLD
+1142 
-1156 ELKEHAIEQ
+1156 
-1165 LNDSNEYLNENVYL
+1165 
-1179 ISGTSYEYGNDPNE
+1179 
-1193 VILRNPEVI
+1193 
-1202 GILKLVRWDE
+1202 
-1212 LSEEEQEQYRQRQ
+1212 
-1225 EETSDEVSTE
+1225 
-1235 QNTGLQFTYD
+1235 
-1245 GKDAGDL
+1245 
-1252 SGDVLEGLEWLDG
+1252 
-1265 WKNVHDTESLREKY
+1265 
-1279 NDLLASGERTVES
+1279 
-1292 DKKYLAHVNKALAM
+1292 
-1306 LEKNPNT
+1306 
-1313 TKEDFAKEFHP
+1313 
-1324 DSYIMST
+1324 
-1331 INYPSSDGLAADL
+1331 
-1344 VYEKEGI
+1344 
-1351 QKSIDMSQHRV
+1351 
-1362 DVLKKI
+1362 KKI
-1368 DPDKLRWKE
+1368 
-1377 PETETFEQSAW
+1377 ETLEQSAW
-1388 HGSPYDFREFL
+1388 HGTPHDFDAFDL
-1399 LEMIDTG
+1399 GGIGTG

-1416 YTAQDRAVSEEY
+1416 YFAQDRKVSQGY
-1428 KEHLKENHK
+1428 KERLSVKGI
-1437 TLYTML
+1437 T
-1443 YDGKPIADAPPEV
+1443 YDGKDVSEFPYHIRSELNDIKNNKGAHTIDEYLQKRISSLSEKVADYEKQLAILQRAMDFCDEHPRDPALGNTEFWKILDGFNEGDKRV
-1456 QQALQA
+1456 AHQRLAAKQAFQEEKVPLREAYNVIQDVYMGWTGLVSTEREALQW
-1462 LEDNAHD
+1462 LKN
-1469 VERMGAAAVI
+1469 
-1479 ARERKWHVREK
+1479 
-1490 ENWDG
+1490 
-1495 IVAEFDRPLALY
+1495 
-1507 EENPKVS
+1507 
-1514 MRELRASVPKHSNA
+1514 
-1528 GMTIDAAKP
+1528 
-1537 SEKGGRRTAADV
+1537 
-1549 VRALNMYRVM
+1549 
-1559 FVGYA
+1559 
-1564 RKEEV
+1564 
-1569 AIHALDSVD
+1569 
-1578 PEKVHLDV
+1578 LDV
-1586 KRPVGK
+1586 DK
-1592 LYHVEIPDDDVLL
+1592 LEIKKLGSLFEVEIPDDDVLL
-1605 DEQKSFDE
+1605 DEQKPFDE
-1613 QTKFVQ
+1613 QPKFVQ

-1624 MFSRADTY
+1624 LFADSDRKQKEH
-1632 TLLSRLGKTD
+1632 LAESIRRSEERIK
-1642 TRFDDLSGDYD
+1642 DYD
-1653 DLLSMEDT
+1653 LVLNENASVEERQAAAER
-1661 LSRSD
+1661 LIQSGV
-1666 EVYEWQKEEAE
+1666 VYEVPLERALDPEYRRDF
-1677 ELRRTYEKNLVDLL
+1677 EL
-1691 DGATLPQVYL
+1691 
-1701 RRFKSGREIYQSISD
+1701 GRENAEYYKEGYEEKLKNYETILKMYRNGGALYESLSSSLGSD
-1716 VFSQLRG
+1716 
-1723 DKEAS
+1723 KAAS
-1728 LALNEVGIKGITYD
+1728 LALNEVGINGITYD

-1750 VIFDDKA
+1750 VIFDDQA
-1757 IQIIEKFN
+1757 IQIIEKYN
-1765 QEQAHGAKGN
+1765 QEHTHGAKGN

-1780 GGTQRLIS
+1780 DGTQRLIS
-1788 LMQAADQSTFMHE
+1788 LMESADQSTFMHE
-1801 MAHNFLFDLEHIAEV
+1801 MAHNFLFDMEHLAEI

-1824 DLAAIQ
+1824 DLATIQ
-1830 KWATWTKGAADE
+1830 NWASWTKGAADE

-1850 EFRNREEKI
+1850 EFRDREEKI
-1859 LAAEKKGDAAEV
+1859 LAAEKDGDAAEA

-1904 FRRFKAWLTRI
+1904 FRRFKSWLTRI

-1961 ELLTADSAETMIQ
+1961 ELLNADSAETMIQ

-2001 AHMKDYEA
+2001 AHMEEYEA
-2009 QLKVEMRENPVW
+2009 QLKAEMRENPVW

-2041 PTVEAYEKAL
+2041 PTAEAYEKAL

-2085 RAEELLASEEYTA
+2085 RAEEALASQEYSA

-2122 KDAMIGVVRA
+2122 KDAMIGVARA

-2158 AKEIDDLR
+2158 AQEIDDLR
-2166 ALLSSAKESGEED
+2166 ALLASAKESGEED

-2226 LEDAPIHEATNTR
+2226 LENAPIHEATNTR

-2251 AERHLT
+2251 TERHLT

-2268 EDTGDKDLAAARAA
+2268 EDTGDKDLAAARTA

-2291 MTHESVKLKRELDRL
+2291 MTHESVKLKRELDRM

-2321 TAKIDGNHRYFIHHL
+2321 TGKIDGNHRYFIHHL
-2336 MYVFDLRRSDGMPLM
+2336 LYVFGLRRSDGVPFM
-2351 GDGVRSW
+2351 GEGARSW
-2358 PALMEELKNSNDG
+2358 SELMQEIKDSNDG
-2371 LDGVE
+2371 FDDVD
-2376 IPDWLSSAATARDK
+2376 IPEWLTSAATSRDT
-2390 QRKYTQLSMQEL
+2390 QRKYTELSMQEL

-2407 LIEFLYV
+2407 LVEYLYV
-2414 TGRNKNTLLISG
+2414 TGRNKNTLLTSG

-2496 EKNAKR
+2496 EENAKR

-2508 QYYTQKERRKAWSKK
+2508 QYYTQKDRRKAWSKK

-2548 KGNRSRLVAGLSTK
+2548 EGNRSRLVAGLSTK
-2562 TPYTENDVEEIF
+2562 TPYMEKDVEEIF

-2597 DAVNEVVEKTTGTPM
+2597 DAVNEIVEKSAGTPM
-2612 KRVAPDEFTIEASTG
+2612 KRVAPDEFTIEVSTG
-2627 EPLTIRGGYYPI
+2627 EELTIRGGYYPI

-2714 YKLMSHSAVKEPILQ
+2714 YKLLNHSAVKEPILQ
-2729 SLGKDAYDSL
+2729 TLGKDAYDSL
-2739 KRWVESVWQEP
+2739 KRWVENTWQEP

-2796 ANAILAMLQY
+2796 VNAIQAMLQY

-2840 DVFGGK
+2840 DIFGGK
-2846 YSVRKFLVKYGTWLM
+2846 NSVRKCLIKYGTWLM
-2861 EETDMLCSIPTY
+2861 EETDMLCSVPTY
-2873 YWTYQERYNKEL
+2873 YWTYQGRYNKEVA
-2885 IDGADEIIARERA
+2885 DGTDEIIARERA

-2955 DKHKT
+2955 DKHKSS
-2960 NFVERYSA
+2960 FVERYSG

-2975 RFVAMAAIETV
+2975 RFVAMAAIETM
-2986 IRQSLEAISAG
+2986 IRQSLEAVSAG

-3005 EWYRKFLK
+3005 EWYKKFLK
-3013 QWAANSIGSV
+3013 QWAANSLGSV
-3023 ASGFPVINMAGE
+3023 ASGFPVINMVGE
-3035 IVQGMITGKLQQG
+3035 IAQGMITGKLQQG

-3067 AHSLQSDKSK
+3067 AYSLQSDKSK

-3087 TKGVAGTMYAVPD
+3087 TKGIAGTMYAVPD

-3109 ARFMTDNYRLNNP
+3109 ARFMADNYRLNNP